1 MKKKLIKRAIFFMI
15 SCNMVVF
22 TPTWAS
28 QETKN
33 TITSSSIE
41 VSDGSIKNIVNDDIN
56 IIDTNVRDEYGIF
69 SNNGGKLNIDVDSLT
84 IEHNIDR
91 SNMFTS
97 ILSQG
102 NTSQG
107 SSSLIDIKTINDIN
121 IDNTA
126 QELEQ
131 INAINAKDNANLNL
145 LSKNGDINI
154 NSNLNINRRLYDV
167 NNSIINVENNSALK
181 LDAKNMNI
189 NSTITDSY
197 GQRLFNN
204 YGINIKNSQLNI
216 NNQENMQINST
227 ISGRG
232 FDNYG
237 VYVYDNL
244 NQGSKVDIVNNG
256 DLIINTN
263 DNSSRNHSYGIFV
276 INENNTDDETS
287 VNINSKNN
295 VVNTKSTG
303 IEVSG
308 ELSNVNITASAGSNV
323 IKALGDVDSTGIE
336 VNDNGTLYLNA
347 KDYNIVTSDYTGIHV
362 SYADDKQSNITLNA
376 NNNIVNA
383 VGTGILSF
391 SNGNIKLNALNG
403 NNAFTSN
410 YIGISLMDN
419 SQVNLKADKGENY
432 FKIDEGIAILSS
444 QSNVLA
450 QANKNIL
457 EGIEGISSIDKS
469 EVKLQATDSNVIN
482 AKNFG
487 IYTKEEGV
495 VNLNATNANN
505 TVYVETGY
513 GISGNDSAINI
524 NSQSGNN
531 SIEVTQGIAIEANN
545 GSNIS
550 LNANKGQNN
559 IKASDIAIS
568 VNKNNI
574 DKDIAITSTNTVV
587 KIAGKDNIINATTA
601 IDNINGGNV
610 EIIASENNSIDGLVN
625 VENKANT
632 KIQGKIN
639 YLKNDKDNAVESNN
653 ANILVQGSENIIEAA
668 KGISSIDKSEVKLQA
683 TDSNVIN
690 AKNFGIY
697 TKEEGVVNLNATNAN
712 NTVYIDNGY
721 GISSNNSSINIDSQS
736 GNNSIEV
743 GQGIAIEANNG
754 SNISVN
760 ANKGQNNIKAS
771 DTAISV
777 NKNNIDKDIAITST
791 NTVVKIAGKDNII
804 NATTAIDN
812 INGGNVEIIASENN
826 SIDGL
831 VNVENKANT
840 KIQGKINYLK
850 NDKDNAVES
859 NNANILVQGSENII
873 EAAKGIS
880 SIDKSEVKLQ
890 ATDSNVINAKNFGI
904 YTKEEGVVNLN
915 ATNANN
921 TVYIDNGYGISS
933 NNSSINI
940 DSQSGNNSIEV
951 GQGIAIEANNGSN
964 ISVNANKGQNNIKA
978 SDTAISVNKNNIDK
992 DIATTSTNTVVK
1004 VTGKNNIINATTAID
1019 NIDDGNVEIIASE
1032 NNSIN
1037 GLVHAEN
1044 KANTKIQGKINYL
1057 KNDKDN
1063 AIESNNANVLV
1074 QGSENII
1081 EATKGISSIDKS
1093 EVKLQATDS
1102 NVINAKNFGIY
1113 TKEEGVVNL
1122 NATNANNT
1130 VYIDNGY
1137 GISSNN
1143 SSINIDSQ
1151 SGNNSIEVG
1160 QGIAIEANNGS
1171 NISVNAN
1178 KGQNNIK
1185 ASDTAISVN
1194 KNNIDKDIATTST
1207 NTVIK
1212 VTGKNNIIN
1221 AVTAIDNIDGGNVE
1235 IIASENNSIDGLV
1248 NVENKANTKIQ
1259 GKINYLKNDKD
1270 NAVESNNANIL
1281 VQGSENIIEAAK
1293 GISSIDKSEVK
1304 LQATDSNVINA
1315 KNFGIYTKEEGV
1327 VNLNATNANNTVYI
1341 DNGYGISSNNSSIN
1355 IDSQSGNN
1363 SIEVGQGIAIE
1374 ANNGSNISVNA
1385 NKGQNNIK
1393 ASDTAI
1399 SVNKNNIDKDIAT
1412 TSTNTVIKV
1421 TGKNNIINAVTAI
1434 DNIDGG
1440 NVEIIA
1446 SENNSI
1452 DGLVNVENKA
1462 NTKIQGK
1469 VNYLKND
1476 KDNAIESNNANVLV
1490 QGSENIIEATKGI
1503 SSIDKSEVKLQ
1514 ATDSNVINAKNF
1526 GIYTKEEGVVN
1537 LNATNA
1543 NNTVYVETGYGI
1555 SGNDSAININS
1566 QSGNNS
1572 IEVTQGIAI
1581 EANNGSNISLNA
1593 NKGQNNIKA
1602 SDIAISVNKN
1612 NIDKDIANISTDTAV
1627 KITGKDNII
1636 NATTAIDNIDDGN
1649 VEIIASE
1656 NNSIDGLIH
1665 AKNKANTKIQGK
1677 VNYLK
1682 NDNGQSIIWADA
1694 GTIDITGT
1702 SIIQANSQQVAL
1714 LANNDINNLNQGIIT
1729 ASFGQN
1735 SVIKGDIIA
1744 KDNGLIKLNVSNSND
1759 DISGLIIEGNILAE
1773 NQGNIS
1779 LDIGNNSLITGNIND
1794 YSYLADLNNQNLK
1807 QENLAGNISIDF
1819 NNKSRWNVVRQSFIS
1834 KINTKEN
1841 NIIDMVGYNTENKPH
1856 SLMVKEFNGDS
1867 NFVMNLNG
1875 NRQNT
1880 DMVYLNSGTGNY
1892 NVILAN
1898 AVTKN
1903 DIGQNGLRF
1912 ATVGDKNKQVFK
1924 NAVAY
1929 NDGFFNIKY
1938 QIASED
1944 YDVNNEENTLYN
1956 NGDNSDLLTEN
1967 RPGNDIINNIFG
1979 NNEDAVNYKLVN
1991 IEEKTLSNAGKTI
2004 LNMTK
2009 ANYDVAVFMGRLD
2022 KRMGDVH
2029 YLNKNDDGIW
2039 FRLRHDR
2046 IEKDLGYTVDGNMY
2060 ELGYDKLF
2068 LRDNGQERL
2077 GLAFDYMKGSTSYDD
2092 IAGKGNNSR
2101 KGIWLYDTWIG
2112 DDGHYSDY
2120 ILKWGHLENDFEIAG
2135 TKKLNLIKGN
2145 YDNDVFSASAEY
2157 GYMKN
2162 LKNDWYITPQVQL
2175 QLAKVTGAD
2184 YITNQNTNVHV
2195 DGIDSIIGRA
2205 GFKLGKNF
2213 GDNKKNTFYL
2223 KADVLREFLGE
2234 QFVSVKD
2241 VTSDNEY
2248 VGFKYDHSGYW
2259 YDVGFGFNIETKKDS
2274 YAFLDVERRFGNGN
2288 KNSYQINGG
2297 FYWAL

>member
-1 MKKKLIKRAIFFMI
+1 MKKQIIKRAIFFI
-15 SCNMVVF
+15 VLFNMLVV

-107 SSSLIDIKTINDIN
+107 SRSLIDIKTINDIN

-204 YGINIKNSQLNI
+204 YGINVKNSQLNI

-263 DNSSRNHSYGIFV
+263 DNNSRNHSYGIFV
-276 INENNTDDETS
+276 INENNTDNETS

-362 SYADDKQSNITLNA
+362 SYADNKQSNITLNA

-391 SNGNIKLNALNG
+391 SNGNINLNALNG

-444 QSNVLA
+444 QSDVLA

-482 AKNFG
+482 AKEFG
-487 IYTKEEGV
+487 IYTKEQGI
-495 VNLNATNANN
+495 VNLNATHANN

-531 SIEVTQGIAIEANN
+531 SIEVAQGIAVEANN

-559 IKASDIAIS
+559 IKASNTAIS

-574 DKDIAITSTNTVV
+574 DKDIATTSTNTVV
-587 KIAGKDNIINATTA
+587 KVTGKDNIINATTA

-610 EIIASENNSIDGLVN
+610 EIIASENNSI
-625 VENKANT
+625 
-632 KIQGKIN
+632 
-639 YLKNDKDNAVESNN
+639 
-653 ANILVQGSENIIEAA
+653 
-668 KGISSIDKSEVKLQA
+668 
-683 TDSNVIN
+683 
-690 AKNFGIY
+690 
-697 TKEEGVVNLNATNAN
+697 
-712 NTVYIDNGY
+712 
-721 GISSNNSSINIDSQS
+721 
-736 GNNSIEV
+736 
-743 GQGIAIEANNG
+743 
-754 SNISVN
+754 
-760 ANKGQNNIKAS
+760 
-771 DTAISV
+771 
-777 NKNNIDKDIAITST
+777 
-791 NTVVKIAGKDNII
+791 
-804 NATTAIDN
+804 
-812 INGGNVEIIASENN
+812 
-826 SIDGL
+826 
-831 VNVENKANT
+831 
-840 KIQGKINYLK
+840 
-850 NDKDNAVES
+850 
-859 NNANILVQGSENII
+859 
-873 EAAKGIS
+873 
-880 SIDKSEVKLQ
+880 
-890 ATDSNVINAKNFGI
+890 
-904 YTKEEGVVNLN
+904 
-915 ATNANN
+915 
-921 TVYIDNGYGISS
+921 
-933 NNSSINI
+933 
-940 DSQSGNNSIEV
+940 
-951 GQGIAIEANNGSN
+951 
-964 ISVNANKGQNNIKA
+964 
-978 SDTAISVNKNNIDK
+978 
-992 DIATTSTNTVVK
+992 
-1004 VTGKNNIINATTAID
+1004 
-1019 NIDDGNVEIIASE
+1019 
-1032 NNSIN
+1032 N
-1037 GLVHAEN
+1037 GLVH
-1044 KANTKIQGKINYL
+1044 
-1057 KNDKDN
+1057 
-1063 AIESNNANVLV
+1063 
-1074 QGSENII
+1074 
-1081 EATKGISSIDKS
+1081 
-1093 EVKLQATDS
+1093 
-1102 NVINAKNFGIY
+1102 
-1113 TKEEGVVNL
+1113 
-1122 NATNANNT
+1122 
-1130 VYIDNGY
+1130 
-1137 GISSNN
+1137 
-1143 SSINIDSQ
+1143 
-1151 SGNNSIEVG
+1151 
-1160 QGIAIEANNGS
+1160 
-1171 NISVNAN
+1171 
-1178 KGQNNIK
+1178 
-1185 ASDTAISVN
+1185 
-1194 KNNIDKDIATTST
+1194 
-1207 NTVIK
+1207 
-1212 VTGKNNIIN
+1212 
-1221 AVTAIDNIDGGNVE
+1221 VE
-1235 IIASENNSIDGLV
+1235 
-1248 NVENKANTKIQ
+1248 
-1259 GKINYLKNDKD
+1259 
-1270 NAVESNNANIL
+1270 
-1281 VQGSENIIEAAK
+1281 
-1293 GISSIDKSEVK
+1293 
-1304 LQATDSNVINA
+1304 
-1315 KNFGIYTKEEGV
+1315 
-1327 VNLNATNANNTVYI
+1327 
-1341 DNGYGISSNNSSIN
+1341 
-1355 IDSQSGNN
+1355 
-1363 SIEVGQGIAIE
+1363 
-1374 ANNGSNISVNA
+1374 
-1385 NKGQNNIK
+1385 
-1393 ASDTAI
+1393 
-1399 SVNKNNIDKDIAT
+1399 
-1412 TSTNTVIKV
+1412 
-1421 TGKNNIINAVTAI
+1421 
-1434 DNIDGG
+1434 
-1440 NVEIIA
+1440 
-1446 SENNSI
+1446 
-1452 DGLVNVENKA
+1452 
-1462 NTKIQGK
+1462 
-1469 VNYLKND
+1469 
-1476 KDNAIESNNANVLV
+1476 
-1490 QGSENIIEATKGI
+1490 
-1503 SSIDKSEVKLQ
+1503 
-1514 ATDSNVINAKNF
+1514 
-1526 GIYTKEEGVVN
+1526 
-1537 LNATNA
+1537 
-1543 NNTVYVETGYGI
+1543 
-1555 SGNDSAININS
+1555 
-1566 QSGNNS
+1566 
-1572 IEVTQGIAI
+1572 
-1581 EANNGSNISLNA
+1581 
-1593 NKGQNNIKA
+1593 
-1602 SDIAISVNKN
+1602 
-1612 NIDKDIANISTDTAV
+1612 
-1627 KITGKDNII
+1627 
-1636 NATTAIDNIDDGN
+1636 
-1649 VEIIASE
+1649 
-1656 NNSIDGLIH
+1656 
-1665 AKNKANTKIQGK
+1665 NKANTKIQGK

-1682 NDNGQSIIWADA
+1682 NDNGQSIIWADV

-1714 LANNDINNLNQGIIT
+1714 LANNDMNNLNQGIIT

-1759 DISGLIIEGNILAE
+1759 DVSGLIIDGNILAE

-1819 NNKSRWNVVRQSFIS
+1819 NNKSRWNVVGQSFIS

-1875 NRQNT
+1875 NKQNT

-1967 RPGNDIINNIFG
+1967 RPGKDIINNIFG

>member
-1 MKKKLIKRAIFFMI
+1 MI
-15 SCNMVVF
+15 SCNIVIF
-22 TPTWAS
+22 TPAWAS

-33 TITSSSIE
+33 TITSPSIE
-41 VSDGSIKNIVNDDIN
+41 VSDGDIKNVVNDDIN
-56 IIDTNVRDEYGIF
+56 IIDTNVNDEYGIF
-69 SNNGGKLNIDVDSLT
+69 SDNGGKLNIDVDSLT

-102 NTSQG
+102 NISQG
-107 SSSLIDIKTINDIN
+107 NNSSINIKAVNDIN

-126 QELEQ
+126 QELAQ
-131 INAINAKDNANLNL
+131 INAINVKDNASLNL

-167 NNSIINVENNSALK
+167 NNSIMNVENNSALK

-204 YGINIKNSQLNI
+204 YGINVKNSQLNI

-450 QANKNIL
+450 QANKNTL

-469 EVKLQATDSNVIN
+469 EVKLQAIDSNVIN
-482 AKNFG
+482 AKEFG
-487 IYTKEEGV
+487 IYTKEQGV
-495 VNLNATNANN
+495 VSLNATNANN
-505 TVYVETGY
+505 TVYVDGGY
-513 GISGNDSAINI
+513 GISGNASAINI

-531 SIEVTQGIAIEANN
+531 SIEVA
-545 GSNIS
+545 
-550 LNANKGQNN
+550 
-559 IKASDIAIS
+559 
-568 VNKNNI
+568 
-574 DKDIAITSTNTVV
+574 
-587 KIAGKDNIINATTA
+587 
-601 IDNINGGNV
+601 
-610 EIIASENNSIDGLVN
+610 
-625 VENKANT
+625 
-632 KIQGKIN
+632 
-639 YLKNDKDNAVESNN
+639 
-653 ANILVQGSENIIEAA
+653 
-668 KGISSIDKSEVKLQA
+668 
-683 TDSNVIN
+683 
-690 AKNFGIY
+690 
-697 TKEEGVVNLNATNAN
+697 
-712 NTVYIDNGY
+712 
-721 GISSNNSSINIDSQS
+721 
-736 GNNSIEV
+736 
-743 GQGIAIEANNG
+743 
-754 SNISVN
+754 
-760 ANKGQNNIKAS
+760 
-771 DTAISV
+771 
-777 NKNNIDKDIAITST
+777 
-791 NTVVKIAGKDNII
+791 
-804 NATTAIDN
+804 
-812 INGGNVEIIASENN
+812 
-826 SIDGL
+826 
-831 VNVENKANT
+831 
-840 KIQGKINYLK
+840 
-850 NDKDNAVES
+850 
-859 NNANILVQGSENII
+859 
-873 EAAKGIS
+873 
-880 SIDKSEVKLQ
+880 
-890 ATDSNVINAKNFGI
+890 
-904 YTKEEGVVNLN
+904 
-915 ATNANN
+915 
-921 TVYIDNGYGISS
+921 
-933 NNSSINI
+933 
-940 DSQSGNNSIEV
+940 
-951 GQGIAIEANNGSN
+951 QGIAIEANNGSN

-1004 VTGKNNIINATTAID
+1004 VTGKNNIINAITAID
-1019 NIDDGNVEIIASE
+1019 NIDSGNAEIIASE
-1032 NNSIN
+1032 NNSIE
-1037 GLVHAEN
+1037 GLVNAEN
-1044 KANTKIQGKINYL
+1044 KSNAKIQGKINYL

-1074 QGSENII
+1074 QGNENII
-1081 EATKGISSIDKS
+1081 EATKGISTVNNGI
-1093 EVKLQATDS
+1093 VNLQST
-1102 NVINAKNFGIY
+1102 NRNIIKAKEFGVY
-1113 TKEEGVVNL
+1113 TKENSQVNL
-1122 NATNANNT
+1122 NAINADNI
-1130 VYIDNGY
+1130 VYVDAGY
-1137 GISSNN
+1137 GISGNN
-1143 SSINIDSQ
+1143 SAINIDSQ
-1151 SGNNSIEVG
+1151 SGNNSIEIT
-1160 QGIAIEANNGS
+1160 QGIAIEANNGN

-1207 NTVIK
+1207 NTVVK

-1221 AVTAIDNIDGGNVE
+1221 AITAIDNIDGGNVE
-1235 IIASENNSIDGLV
+1235 IIASENNSINGLV
-1248 NVENKANTKIQ
+1248 
-1259 GKINYLKNDKD
+1259 
-1270 NAVESNNANIL
+1270 
-1281 VQGSENIIEAAK
+1281 
-1293 GISSIDKSEVK
+1293 
-1304 LQATDSNVINA
+1304 
-1315 KNFGIYTKEEGV
+1315 
-1327 VNLNATNANNTVYI
+1327 
-1341 DNGYGISSNNSSIN
+1341 
-1355 IDSQSGNN
+1355 
-1363 SIEVGQGIAIE
+1363 
-1374 ANNGSNISVNA
+1374 
-1385 NKGQNNIK
+1385 
-1393 ASDTAI
+1393 
-1399 SVNKNNIDKDIAT
+1399 
-1412 TSTNTVIKV
+1412 
-1421 TGKNNIINAVTAI
+1421 
-1434 DNIDGG
+1434 
-1440 NVEIIA
+1440 
-1446 SENNSI
+1446 
-1452 DGLVNVENKA
+1452 
-1462 NTKIQGK
+1462 
-1469 VNYLKND
+1469 
-1476 KDNAIESNNANVLV
+1476 
-1490 QGSENIIEATKGI
+1490 
-1503 SSIDKSEVKLQ
+1503 
-1514 ATDSNVINAKNF
+1514 
-1526 GIYTKEEGVVN
+1526 
-1537 LNATNA
+1537 
-1543 NNTVYVETGYGI
+1543 
-1555 SGNDSAININS
+1555 
-1566 QSGNNS
+1566 
-1572 IEVTQGIAI
+1572 
-1581 EANNGSNISLNA
+1581 
-1593 NKGQNNIKA
+1593 
-1602 SDIAISVNKN
+1602 
-1612 NIDKDIANISTDTAV
+1612 
-1627 KITGKDNII
+1627 
-1636 NATTAIDNIDDGN
+1636 
-1649 VEIIASE
+1649 
-1656 NNSIDGLIH
+1656 H
-1665 AKNKANTKIQGK
+1665 AENKANTKIQGK

-1682 NDNGQSIIWADA
+1682 NDNGQSVIWADD

-1714 LANNDINNLNQGIIT
+1714 LANNDMNNLNQGVIT

-1735 SVIKGDIIA
+1735 SVVKGDIIA

-1759 DISGLIIEGNILAE
+1759 DVSGLIIEGNILAE

-1819 NNKSRWNVVRQSFIS
+1819 NNKSRWNVVGQSFIS

-1841 NIIDMVGYNTENKPH
+1841 NIIDMVGYNKENKPH

-1892 NVILAN
+1892 NVILVN

-1944 YDVNNEENTLYN
+1944 YDVNNGENTLYN

-1967 RPGNDIINNIFG
+1967 RPGNNIINNIFG

-2068 LRDNGQERL
+2068 LRDDGQERL

-2120 ILKWGHLENDFEIAG
+2120 ILKWGHLENDFEVFD
-2135 TKKLNLIKGN
+2135 TEKLNLIKGN
-2145 YDNDVFSASAEY
+2145 YDNDVFSTSVEY
-2157 GYMKN
+2157 GYMQN

-2184 YITNQNTNVHV
+2184 YTTNQNTNVHV

-2205 GFKLGKNF
+2205 GFKLGRNF

>member
-1 MKKKLIKRAIFFMI
+1 MKKRLLKRAIFFMI

-131 INAINAKDNANLNL
+131 INAINAKDNASLNL

-154 NSNLNINRRLYDV
+154 NSNLNINSLLSNL
-167 NNSIINVENNSALK
+167 NNSIINVENNSVLTLNAE
-181 LDAKNMNI
+181 NINI
-189 NSTITDSY
+189 NSTITASY
-197 GQRLFNN
+197 KQSLFNN
-204 YGINIKNSQLNI
+204 YGINVKNSQLNI
-216 NNQENMQINST
+216 NNQENMHINST

-482 AKNFG
+482 AKEFG
-487 IYTKEEGV
+487 IYTKEQGV
-495 VNLNATNANN
+495 VSLNATNANN
-505 TVYVETGY
+505 IVYVDGGY
-513 GISGNDSAINI
+513 GISGNASAINI

-531 SIEVTQGIAIEANN
+531 SIEVAQGIAIEANN

-568 VNKNNI
+568 LNKNNI
-574 DKDIAITSTNTVV
+574 DKDIATTSTNTVV

-601 IDNINGGNV
+601 IDNIDGGNV

-625 VENKANT
+625 VENKANI
-632 KIQGKIN
+632 KIQGKVN
-639 YLKNDKDNAVESNN
+639 YLKNDKDNAIESNN
-653 ANILVQGSENIIEAA
+653 ANVSVQGNENIIEAT
-668 KGISSIDKSEVKLQA
+668 KGISNVNNGTVNLQS
-683 TDSNVIN
+683 TNSNIIKTKEYGV
-690 AKNFGIY
+690 Y
-697 TKEEGVVNLNATNAN
+697 TKENSQVKLNATNADN
-712 NTVYIDNGY
+712 IVYVDAGY
-721 GISSNNSSINIDSQS
+721 GISGNNSAININSQS

-743 GQGIAIEANNG
+743 AQGIA
-754 SNISVN
+754 
-760 ANKGQNNIKAS
+760 
-771 DTAISV
+771 
-777 NKNNIDKDIAITST
+777 
-791 NTVVKIAGKDNII
+791 
-804 NATTAIDN
+804 
-812 INGGNVEIIASENN
+812 VE
-826 SIDGL
+826 
-831 VNVENKANT
+831 V
-840 KIQGKINYLK
+840 
-850 NDKDNAVES
+850 
-859 NNANILVQGSENII
+859 
-873 EAAKGIS
+873 
-880 SIDKSEVKLQ
+880 
-890 ATDSNVINAKNFGI
+890 
-904 YTKEEGVVNLN
+904 
-915 ATNANN
+915 
-921 TVYIDNGYGISS
+921 
-933 NNSSINI
+933 
-940 DSQSGNNSIEV
+940 
-951 GQGIAIEANNGSN
+951 NNGSN

-1004 VTGKNNIINATTAID
+1004 IAGKDNIINATTAID
-1019 NIDDGNVEIIASE
+1019 NIDGGNVEIIASE
-1032 NNSIN
+1032 NNSID
-1037 GLVHAEN
+1037 GLVNVEN
-1044 KANTKIQGKINYL
+1044 KANIKIQGKVNYL

-1074 QGSENII
+1074 QGNENVI

-1122 NATNANNT
+1122 NATNADNT

-1160 QGIAIEANNGS
+1160 HGIAIEANNGS
-1171 NISVNAN
+1171 NISLNAD

-1194 KNNIDKDIATTST
+1194 KNNIDKNIATTRT
-1207 NTVIK
+1207 DTVVKI
-1212 VTGKNNIIN
+1212 TGKDNIIN
-1221 AVTAIDNIDGGNVE
+1221 ATTAIDNIDSGNVE
-1235 IIASENNSIDGLV
+1235 IIASENNSINGLV
-1248 NVENKANTKIQ
+1248 HAENKANTKIQ
-1259 GKINYLKNDKD
+1259 GKI
-1270 NAVESNNANIL
+1270 S
-1281 VQGSENIIEAAK
+1281 
-1293 GISSIDKSEVK
+1293 
-1304 LQATDSNVINA
+1304 
-1315 KNFGIYTKEEGV
+1315 
-1327 VNLNATNANNTVYI
+1327 
-1341 DNGYGISSNNSSIN
+1341 
-1355 IDSQSGNN
+1355 
-1363 SIEVGQGIAIE
+1363 
-1374 ANNGSNISVNA
+1374 
-1385 NKGQNNIK
+1385 
-1393 ASDTAI
+1393 
-1399 SVNKNNIDKDIAT
+1399 
-1412 TSTNTVIKV
+1412 
-1421 TGKNNIINAVTAI
+1421 
-1434 DNIDGG
+1434 
-1440 NVEIIA
+1440 
-1446 SENNSI
+1446 
-1452 DGLVNVENKA
+1452 
-1462 NTKIQGK
+1462 
-1469 VNYLKND
+1469 YLKND

-1490 QGSENIIEATKGI
+1490 QGNENVIEATKGI

-1682 NDNGQSIIWADA
+1682 NDNAQSIIWADA

>member
-107 SSSLIDIKTINDIN
+107 SRSLIDIKTINDIN

-204 YGINIKNSQLNI
+204 YGINVKNSQLNI
-216 NNQENMQINST
+216 NNQENMKINST

-263 DNSSRNHSYGIFV
+263 DNNSRNHSYGIFV
-276 INENNTDDETS
+276 INENNTDNETS

-383 VGTGILSF
+383 IGTGILSF
-391 SNGNIKLNALNG
+391 SNGNINLNALNG

-410 YIGISLMDN
+410 YIGISLMGN

-469 EVKLQATDSNVIN
+469 EVKLQAIDSNTIN
-482 AKNFG
+482 AKEFG
-487 IYTKEEGV
+487 IYTKEQGV

-505 TVYVETGY
+505 IVYVET
-513 GISGNDSAINI
+513 
-524 NSQSGNN
+524 
-531 SIEVTQGIAIEANN
+531 
-545 GSNIS
+545 
-550 LNANKGQNN
+550 
-559 IKASDIAIS
+559 
-568 VNKNNI
+568 
-574 DKDIAITSTNTVV
+574 
-587 KIAGKDNIINATTA
+587 
-601 IDNINGGNV
+601 
-610 EIIASENNSIDGLVN
+610 
-625 VENKANT
+625 
-632 KIQGKIN
+632 
-639 YLKNDKDNAVESNN
+639 
-653 ANILVQGSENIIEAA
+653 
-668 KGISSIDKSEVKLQA
+668 
-683 TDSNVIN
+683 
-690 AKNFGIY
+690 
-697 TKEEGVVNLNATNAN
+697 
-712 NTVYIDNGY
+712 GY

-743 GQGIAIEANNG
+743 AQGIAIEANNG

-760 ANKGQNNIKAS
+760 ANKGQNNIKSS
-771 DTAISV
+771 DI
-777 NKNNIDKDIAITST
+777 
-791 NTVVKIAGKDNII
+791 
-804 NATTAIDN
+804 
-812 INGGNVEIIASENN
+812 
-826 SIDGL
+826 
-831 VNVENKANT
+831 
-840 KIQGKINYLK
+840 
-850 NDKDNAVES
+850 
-859 NNANILVQGSENII
+859 
-873 EAAKGIS
+873 
-880 SIDKSEVKLQ
+880 
-890 ATDSNVINAKNFGI
+890 
-904 YTKEEGVVNLN
+904 
-915 ATNANN
+915 
-921 TVYIDNGYGISS
+921 
-933 NNSSINI
+933 
-940 DSQSGNNSIEV
+940 
-951 GQGIAIEANNGSN
+951 
-964 ISVNANKGQNNIKA
+964 
-978 SDTAISVNKNNIDK
+978 AISVNKNNIDK
-992 DIATTSTNTVVK
+992 DIATTSTSTVVK
-1004 VTGKNNIINATTAID
+1004 VTGK
-1019 NIDDGNVEIIASE
+1019 
-1032 NNSIN
+1032 
-1037 GLVHAEN
+1037 
-1044 KANTKIQGKINYL
+1044 
-1057 KNDKDN
+1057 
-1063 AIESNNANVLV
+1063 
-1074 QGSENII
+1074 
-1081 EATKGISSIDKS
+1081 
-1093 EVKLQATDS
+1093 
-1102 NVINAKNFGIY
+1102 
-1113 TKEEGVVNL
+1113 
-1122 NATNANNT
+1122 
-1130 VYIDNGY
+1130 
-1137 GISSNN
+1137 
-1143 SSINIDSQ
+1143 
-1151 SGNNSIEVG
+1151 
-1160 QGIAIEANNGS
+1160 
-1171 NISVNAN
+1171 
-1178 KGQNNIK
+1178 
-1185 ASDTAISVN
+1185 
-1194 KNNIDKDIATTST
+1194 
-1207 NTVIK
+1207 
-1212 VTGKNNIIN
+1212 
-1221 AVTAIDNIDGGNVE
+1221 
-1235 IIASENNSIDGLV
+1235 
-1248 NVENKANTKIQ
+1248 
-1259 GKINYLKNDKD
+1259 
-1270 NAVESNNANIL
+1270 
-1281 VQGSENIIEAAK
+1281 
-1293 GISSIDKSEVK
+1293 
-1304 LQATDSNVINA
+1304 
-1315 KNFGIYTKEEGV
+1315 
-1327 VNLNATNANNTVYI
+1327 
-1341 DNGYGISSNNSSIN
+1341 
-1355 IDSQSGNN
+1355 
-1363 SIEVGQGIAIE
+1363 
-1374 ANNGSNISVNA
+1374 
-1385 NKGQNNIK
+1385 
-1393 ASDTAI
+1393 
-1399 SVNKNNIDKDIAT
+1399 
-1412 TSTNTVIKV
+1412 
-1421 TGKNNIINAVTAI
+1421 
-1434 DNIDGG
+1434 
-1440 NVEIIA
+1440 
-1446 SENNSI
+1446 
-1452 DGLVNVENKA
+1452 
-1462 NTKIQGK
+1462 
-1469 VNYLKND
+1469 
-1476 KDNAIESNNANVLV
+1476 
-1490 QGSENIIEATKGI
+1490 
-1503 SSIDKSEVKLQ
+1503 
-1514 ATDSNVINAKNF
+1514 
-1526 GIYTKEEGVVN
+1526 
-1537 LNATNA
+1537 
-1543 NNTVYVETGYGI
+1543 
-1555 SGNDSAININS
+1555 
-1566 QSGNNS
+1566 
-1572 IEVTQGIAI
+1572 
-1581 EANNGSNISLNA
+1581 
-1593 NKGQNNIKA
+1593 
-1602 SDIAISVNKN
+1602 
-1612 NIDKDIANISTDTAV
+1612 
-1627 KITGKDNII
+1627 DNII
-1636 NATTAIDNIDDGN
+1636 NTTTAIDNIDDGN

-1665 AKNKANTKIQGK
+1665 AKNEANTKIQGK

-1759 DISGLIIEGNILAE
+1759 DVSGLIIDGNILAE

-1794 YSYLADLNNQNLK
+1794 YSYLADLNNQSQNLK
-1807 QENLAGNISIDF
+1807 QENLAGNISVDF
-1819 NNKSRWNVVRQSFIS
+1819 NNKSRWNVVGQSFIS
-1834 KINTKEN
+1834 NINTKEN

-1967 RPGNDIINNIFG
+1967 RPSNNIINNIFG

-2068 LRDNGQERL
+2068 LKDNGQERL

-2195 DGIDSIIGRA
+2195 DDIDSIIGRA
-2205 GFKLGKNF
+2205 GFKLGRNF

>member
-1 MKKKLIKRAIFFMI
+1 MKKQIIKRAIFFI
-15 SCNMVVF
+15 VLFNMLVV

-28 QETKN
+28 QEIKN
-33 TITSSSIE
+33 TITTSSIE

-107 SSSLIDIKTINDIN
+107 SRSLIDIKTINDIN

-204 YGINIKNSQLNI
+204 YGINVKNSQLNI

-391 SNGNIKLNALNG
+391 SNGNINLNALNG

-432 FKIDEGIAILSS
+432 FKIDEGIAILTS

-482 AKNFG
+482 AKEFG
-487 IYTKEEGV
+487 IYTKEQGV
-495 VNLNATNANN
+495 VSLNATNANN
-505 TVYVETGY
+505 TVYVDNGY
-513 GISGNDSAINI
+513 GISGNNSA
-524 NSQSGNN
+524 
-531 SIEVTQGIAIEANN
+531 
-545 GSNIS
+545 
-550 LNANKGQNN
+550 
-559 IKASDIAIS
+559 
-568 VNKNNI
+568 
-574 DKDIAITSTNTVV
+574 
-587 KIAGKDNIINATTA
+587 
-601 IDNINGGNV
+601 
-610 EIIASENNSIDGLVN
+610 
-625 VENKANT
+625 
-632 KIQGKIN
+632 
-639 YLKNDKDNAVESNN
+639 
-653 ANILVQGSENIIEAA
+653 
-668 KGISSIDKSEVKLQA
+668 
-683 TDSNVIN
+683 
-690 AKNFGIY
+690 
-697 TKEEGVVNLNATNAN
+697 
-712 NTVYIDNGY
+712 
-721 GISSNNSSINIDSQS
+721 INIDSQS

-743 GQGIAIEANNG
+743 
-754 SNISVN
+754 
-760 ANKGQNNIKAS
+760 
-771 DTAISV
+771 
-777 NKNNIDKDIAITST
+777 
-791 NTVVKIAGKDNII
+791 
-804 NATTAIDN
+804 
-812 INGGNVEIIASENN
+812 
-826 SIDGL
+826 
-831 VNVENKANT
+831 
-840 KIQGKINYLK
+840 
-850 NDKDNAVES
+850 
-859 NNANILVQGSENII
+859 
-873 EAAKGIS
+873 AK
-880 SIDKSEVKLQ
+880 
-890 ATDSNVINAKNFGI
+890 
-904 YTKEEGVVNLN
+904 
-915 ATNANN
+915 
-921 TVYIDNGYGISS
+921 
-933 NNSSINI
+933 
-940 DSQSGNNSIEV
+940 
-951 GQGIAIEANNGSN
+951 GIAIEANNGSN

-992 DIATTSTNTVVK
+992 DIATTSTSTVVK
-1004 VTGKNNIINATTAID
+1004 ITGKDNIINATTAID
-1019 NIDDGNVEIIASE
+1019 NIDDGNVVIIASE

-1044 KANTKIQGKINYL
+1044 KANTKIQGK
-1057 KNDKDN
+1057 
-1063 AIESNNANVLV
+1063 
-1074 QGSENII
+1074 
-1081 EATKGISSIDKS
+1081 
-1093 EVKLQATDS
+1093 
-1102 NVINAKNFGIY
+1102 
-1113 TKEEGVVNL
+1113 
-1122 NATNANNT
+1122 
-1130 VYIDNGY
+1130 
-1137 GISSNN
+1137 
-1143 SSINIDSQ
+1143 
-1151 SGNNSIEVG
+1151 
-1160 QGIAIEANNGS
+1160 
-1171 NISVNAN
+1171 
-1178 KGQNNIK
+1178 
-1185 ASDTAISVN
+1185 
-1194 KNNIDKDIATTST
+1194 
-1207 NTVIK
+1207 
-1212 VTGKNNIIN
+1212 
-1221 AVTAIDNIDGGNVE
+1221 
-1235 IIASENNSIDGLV
+1235 
-1248 NVENKANTKIQ
+1248 
-1259 GKINYLKNDKD
+1259 
-1270 NAVESNNANIL
+1270 
-1281 VQGSENIIEAAK
+1281 
-1293 GISSIDKSEVK
+1293 
-1304 LQATDSNVINA
+1304 
-1315 KNFGIYTKEEGV
+1315 
-1327 VNLNATNANNTVYI
+1327 
-1341 DNGYGISSNNSSIN
+1341 
-1355 IDSQSGNN
+1355 
-1363 SIEVGQGIAIE
+1363 
-1374 ANNGSNISVNA
+1374 
-1385 NKGQNNIK
+1385 
-1393 ASDTAI
+1393 
-1399 SVNKNNIDKDIAT
+1399 
-1412 TSTNTVIKV
+1412 
-1421 TGKNNIINAVTAI
+1421 
-1434 DNIDGG
+1434 
-1440 NVEIIA
+1440 
-1446 SENNSI
+1446 
-1452 DGLVNVENKA
+1452 
-1462 NTKIQGK
+1462 
-1469 VNYLKND
+1469 VNYLK
-1476 KDNAIESNNANVLV
+1476 S
-1490 QGSENIIEATKGI
+1490 
-1503 SSIDKSEVKLQ
+1503 
-1514 ATDSNVINAKNF
+1514 
-1526 GIYTKEEGVVN
+1526 
-1537 LNATNA
+1537 
-1543 NNTVYVETGYGI
+1543 
-1555 SGNDSAININS
+1555 
-1566 QSGNNS
+1566 
-1572 IEVTQGIAI
+1572 
-1581 EANNGSNISLNA
+1581 
-1593 NKGQNNIKA
+1593 
-1602 SDIAISVNKN
+1602 
-1612 NIDKDIANISTDTAV
+1612 
-1627 KITGKDNII
+1627 
-1636 NATTAIDNIDDGN
+1636 
-1649 VEIIASE
+1649 
-1656 NNSIDGLIH
+1656 
-1665 AKNKANTKIQGK
+1665 
-1677 VNYLK
+1677 
-1682 NDNGQSIIWADA
+1682 DNGQSVIWADD
-1694 GTIDITGT
+1694 GTIEITGT

-1714 LANNDINNLNQGIIT
+1714 LANNDMNNLNQGVIT

-1759 DISGLIIEGNILAE
+1759 DVSGLIIEGNILAE

-1794 YSYLADLNNQNLK
+1794 YSYLVDLNNQNLK
-1807 QENLAGNISIDF
+1807 QENLAGNISVDF
-1819 NNKSRWNVVRQSFIS
+1819 NNKSRWNVVGQSFIS

-1867 NFVMNLNG
+1867 NFAMNLNG

-1924 NAVAY
+1924 NVVAY

-1944 YDVNNEENTLYN
+1944 YDVNNGENTLYN

-1967 RPGNDIINNIFG
+1967 RPGNNIINNIFG

-2068 LRDNGQERL
+2068 LRDDGQERL

-2297 FYWAL
+2297 FYWAW

>member
-1 MKKKLIKRAIFFMI
+1 MI

-28 QETKN
+28 QEIKN

-107 SSSLIDIKTINDIN
+107 SRSLIDIKTINDIN

-167 NNSIINVENNSALK
+167 NNSIINVENNSSLK

-204 YGINIKNSQLNI
+204 YGINVKNSQLNI
-216 NNQENMQINST
+216 NNQENMHINST

-347 KDYNIVTSDYTGIHV
+347 KDYNIITSDYTGIHV
-362 SYADDKQSNITLNA
+362 SYADSKKSNITLNA

-391 SNGNIKLNALNG
+391 SNGNINLNALNG
-403 NNAFTSN
+403 NNVFTSN

-419 SQVNLKADKGENY
+419 SQVNLKANKGENY

-450 QANKNIL
+450 QANKNVI
-457 EGIEGISSIDKS
+457 EGIEGISSINKS

-482 AKNFG
+482 AKEFG
-487 IYTKEEGV
+487 IYTKEQGEA
-495 VNLNATNANN
+495 NLNATNANN
-505 TVYVETGY
+505 SVYVENGY

-524 NSQSGNN
+524 DSQLGNN
-531 SIEVTQGIAIEANN
+531 SVEVTQGIAIEANN

-550 LNANKGQNN
+550 
-559 IKASDIAIS
+559 I
-568 VNKNNI
+568 
-574 DKDIAITSTNTVV
+574 
-587 KIAGKDNIINATTA
+587 
-601 IDNINGGNV
+601 
-610 EIIASENNSIDGLVN
+610 
-625 VENKANT
+625 
-632 KIQGKIN
+632 
-639 YLKNDKDNAVESNN
+639 
-653 ANILVQGSENIIEAA
+653 
-668 KGISSIDKSEVKLQA
+668 
-683 TDSNVIN
+683 
-690 AKNFGIY
+690 
-697 TKEEGVVNLNATNAN
+697 
-712 NTVYIDNGY
+712 
-721 GISSNNSSINIDSQS
+721 
-736 GNNSIEV
+736 
-743 GQGIAIEANNG
+743 
-754 SNISVN
+754 N

-777 NKNNIDKDIAITST
+777 NKNNIDKDITTIST
-791 NTVVKIAGKDNII
+791 DTAVKIAGKDNII
-804 NATTAIDN
+804 NAT
-812 INGGNVEIIASENN
+812 
-826 SIDGL
+826 
-831 VNVENKANT
+831 
-840 KIQGKINYLK
+840 
-850 NDKDNAVES
+850 
-859 NNANILVQGSENII
+859 
-873 EAAKGIS
+873 
-880 SIDKSEVKLQ
+880 
-890 ATDSNVINAKNFGI
+890 
-904 YTKEEGVVNLN
+904 
-915 ATNANN
+915 
-921 TVYIDNGYGISS
+921 
-933 NNSSINI
+933 
-940 DSQSGNNSIEV
+940 
-951 GQGIAIEANNGSN
+951 
-964 ISVNANKGQNNIKA
+964 
-978 SDTAISVNKNNIDK
+978 
-992 DIATTSTNTVVK
+992 
-1004 VTGKNNIINATTAID
+1004 
-1019 NIDDGNVEIIASE
+1019 
-1032 NNSIN
+1032 
-1037 GLVHAEN
+1037 
-1044 KANTKIQGKINYL
+1044 
-1057 KNDKDN
+1057 
-1063 AIESNNANVLV
+1063 
-1074 QGSENII
+1074 
-1081 EATKGISSIDKS
+1081 
-1093 EVKLQATDS
+1093 
-1102 NVINAKNFGIY
+1102 
-1113 TKEEGVVNL
+1113 
-1122 NATNANNT
+1122 
-1130 VYIDNGY
+1130 
-1137 GISSNN
+1137 
-1143 SSINIDSQ
+1143 
-1151 SGNNSIEVG
+1151 
-1160 QGIAIEANNGS
+1160 
-1171 NISVNAN
+1171 
-1178 KGQNNIK
+1178 
-1185 ASDTAISVN
+1185 
-1194 KNNIDKDIATTST
+1194 
-1207 NTVIK
+1207 
-1212 VTGKNNIIN
+1212 
-1221 AVTAIDNIDGGNVE
+1221 TAIDNIDGGNVE

-1270 NAVESNNANIL
+1270 NA
-1281 VQGSENIIEAAK
+1281 
-1293 GISSIDKSEVK
+1293 
-1304 LQATDSNVINA
+1304 
-1315 KNFGIYTKEEGV
+1315 
-1327 VNLNATNANNTVYI
+1327 
-1341 DNGYGISSNNSSIN
+1341 
-1355 IDSQSGNN
+1355 
-1363 SIEVGQGIAIE
+1363 
-1374 ANNGSNISVNA
+1374 
-1385 NKGQNNIK
+1385 
-1393 ASDTAI
+1393 
-1399 SVNKNNIDKDIAT
+1399 
-1412 TSTNTVIKV
+1412 
-1421 TGKNNIINAVTAI
+1421 
-1434 DNIDGG
+1434 
-1440 NVEIIA
+1440 
-1446 SENNSI
+1446 
-1452 DGLVNVENKA
+1452 
-1462 NTKIQGK
+1462 
-1469 VNYLKND
+1469 
-1476 KDNAIESNNANVLV
+1476 IESNNANVFV

-1572 IEVTQGIAI
+1572 IEVAQGIAI
-1581 EANNGSNISLNA
+1581 EANNGRNISLNA

-1602 SDIAISVNKN
+1602 SDSAISVNKN
-1612 NIDKDIANISTDTAV
+1612 NIDKDIATTRTDTIV
-1627 KITGKDNII
+1627 RIIGKDNII
-1636 NATTAIDNIDDGN
+1636 NAVTAIDNIDGGN
-1649 VEIIASE
+1649 VEIIARENNSIDGLVNVENKANTKIQGKINYLKNDKDNAIESNNANVLVQGDKSTIEATKGISTVNNGIVNLQATDSNTIKAQEFGIYTKENSQVNLNAINADNIVYVDNGYGISGNNSAININSQSGNNSIEVTQGIAIEANNGSNISINANKGQNNIKANDTAISVNKNNIDKDIATTRTDTIVRIIGKDNIINANTAIDNIDGGNIEIIASE
-1656 NNSIDGLIH
+1656 NNSIDGLVH
-1665 AKNKANTKIQGK
+1665 AENKANTKIQGK

-1682 NDNGQSIIWADA
+1682 NDNGQSVIWADD
-1694 GTIDITGT
+1694 GNIDIMGT

-1714 LANNDINNLNQGIIT
+1714 LANNDMNNLNQGIIT

-1759 DISGLIIEGNILAE
+1759 DVSGLIIEGNILAE

-1779 LDIGNNSLITGNIND
+1779 LDIGNNSLIAGNIND
-1794 YSYLADLNNQNLK
+1794 YSYLADLNNRNLK

-1819 NNKSRWNVVRQSFIS
+1819 NNKSRWNVIGQSFIS

-1841 NIIDMVGYNTENKPH
+1841 NIIDMVGYNKENKPH

-1892 NVILAN
+1892 NVILVN

-1944 YDVNNEENTLYN
+1944 YDVNNGENTLYN

-1967 RPGNDIINNIFG
+1967 RPGNNIINNIFG

-2068 LRDNGQERL
+2068 LRDDGQERL
-2077 GLAFDYMKGSTSYDD
+2077 GLTFDYMKGSTSYDD

-2120 ILKWGHLENDFEIAG
+2120 IFKWGHLENNFEVFD
-2135 TKKLNLIKGN
+2135 TEKLNLIKGN
-2145 YDNDVFSASAEY
+2145 YDNDVYSASAEY

-2184 YITNQNTNVHV
+2184 YTTNQNTNVHV

-2205 GFKLGKNF
+2205 GFKLGRNF

>member
-28 QETKN
+28 QEIKN

-107 SSSLIDIKTINDIN
+107 SRSLIDIKTINDIN

-204 YGINIKNSQLNI
+204 YGINVKNSQLNI

-574 DKDIAITSTNTVV
+574 DKDISTTSTNTVV

-639 YLKNDKDNAVESNN
+639 YLKNDKDNA
-653 ANILVQGSENIIEAA
+653 
-668 KGISSIDKSEVKLQA
+668 
-683 TDSNVIN
+683 
-690 AKNFGIY
+690 
-697 TKEEGVVNLNATNAN
+697 
-712 NTVYIDNGY
+712 
-721 GISSNNSSINIDSQS
+721 
-736 GNNSIEV
+736 
-743 GQGIAIEANNG
+743 
-754 SNISVN
+754 
-760 ANKGQNNIKAS
+760 
-771 DTAISV
+771 
-777 NKNNIDKDIAITST
+777 
-791 NTVVKIAGKDNII
+791 
-804 NATTAIDN
+804 
-812 INGGNVEIIASENN
+812 
-826 SIDGL
+826 
-831 VNVENKANT
+831 
-840 KIQGKINYLK
+840 
-850 NDKDNAVES
+850 
-859 NNANILVQGSENII
+859 
-873 EAAKGIS
+873 
-880 SIDKSEVKLQ
+880 
-890 ATDSNVINAKNFGI
+890 
-904 YTKEEGVVNLN
+904 
-915 ATNANN
+915 
-921 TVYIDNGYGISS
+921 
-933 NNSSINI
+933 
-940 DSQSGNNSIEV
+940 
-951 GQGIAIEANNGSN
+951 
-964 ISVNANKGQNNIKA
+964 
-978 SDTAISVNKNNIDK
+978 
-992 DIATTSTNTVVK
+992 
-1004 VTGKNNIINATTAID
+1004 
-1019 NIDDGNVEIIASE
+1019 
-1032 NNSIN
+1032 
-1037 GLVHAEN
+1037 
-1044 KANTKIQGKINYL
+1044 
-1057 KNDKDN
+1057 
-1063 AIESNNANVLV
+1063 IESNNANVSV
-1074 QGSENII
+1074 QGNENII
-1081 EATKGISSIDKS
+1081 EATKGISN
-1093 EVKLQATDS
+1093 VNNGTVNLQSTNS
-1102 NVINAKNFGIY
+1102 NIIKTKEYGVY
-1113 TKEEGVVNL
+1113 TKENSQVKL
-1122 NATNANNT
+1122 NATNA
-1130 VYIDNGY
+1130 
-1137 GISSNN
+1137 
-1143 SSINIDSQ
+1143 
-1151 SGNNSIEVG
+1151 
-1160 QGIAIEANNGS
+1160 
-1171 NISVNAN
+1171 
-1178 KGQNNIK
+1178 
-1185 ASDTAISVN
+1185 
-1194 KNNIDKDIATTST
+1194 
-1207 NTVIK
+1207 
-1212 VTGKNNIIN
+1212 
-1221 AVTAIDNIDGGNVE
+1221 DNI
-1235 IIASENNSIDGLV
+1235 
-1248 NVENKANTKIQ
+1248 
-1259 GKINYLKNDKD
+1259 
-1270 NAVESNNANIL
+1270 
-1281 VQGSENIIEAAK
+1281 
-1293 GISSIDKSEVK
+1293 
-1304 LQATDSNVINA
+1304 
-1315 KNFGIYTKEEGV
+1315 
-1327 VNLNATNANNTVYI
+1327 
-1341 DNGYGISSNNSSIN
+1341 
-1355 IDSQSGNN
+1355 
-1363 SIEVGQGIAIE
+1363 
-1374 ANNGSNISVNA
+1374 
-1385 NKGQNNIK
+1385 
-1393 ASDTAI
+1393 
-1399 SVNKNNIDKDIAT
+1399 
-1412 TSTNTVIKV
+1412 
-1421 TGKNNIINAVTAI
+1421 
-1434 DNIDGG
+1434 
-1440 NVEIIA
+1440 
-1446 SENNSI
+1446 
-1452 DGLVNVENKA
+1452 
-1462 NTKIQGK
+1462 
-1469 VNYLKND
+1469 
-1476 KDNAIESNNANVLV
+1476 
-1490 QGSENIIEATKGI
+1490 
-1503 SSIDKSEVKLQ
+1503 
-1514 ATDSNVINAKNF
+1514 
-1526 GIYTKEEGVVN
+1526 
-1537 LNATNA
+1537 
-1543 NNTVYVETGYGI
+1543 VYVDAGYGI
-1555 SGNDSAININS
+1555 SGNNSAININS

-1572 IEVTQGIAI
+1572 IEVAQGIAI

-1602 SDIAISVNKN
+1602 SDTAISVNKN
-1612 NIDKDIANISTDTAV
+1612 NIDKNIATTRTDTVV

-2248 VGFKYDHSGYW
+2248 VSFKYDHSGYW

>member
-1 MKKKLIKRAIFFMI
+1 MKKRLLKRAIFFMI

-28 QETKN
+28 QEIKN

-107 SSSLIDIKTINDIN
+107 SRSLIDIKTINDIN

-204 YGINIKNSQLNI
+204 YGINVKNSQLNI

-482 AKNFG
+482 AKEFG
-487 IYTKEEGV
+487 IYTKEQGV
-495 VNLNATNANN
+495 VSLNATNANN
-505 TVYVETGY
+505 IVYVDGGY
-513 GISGNDSAINI
+513 GISGNASAINI

-531 SIEVTQGIAIEANN
+531 SIEVAQGIAIEANN

-550 LNANKGQNN
+550 L
-559 IKASDIAIS
+559 
-568 VNKNNI
+568 
-574 DKDIAITSTNTVV
+574 
-587 KIAGKDNIINATTA
+587 
-601 IDNINGGNV
+601 
-610 EIIASENNSIDGLVN
+610 
-625 VENKANT
+625 
-632 KIQGKIN
+632 
-639 YLKNDKDNAVESNN
+639 
-653 ANILVQGSENIIEAA
+653 
-668 KGISSIDKSEVKLQA
+668 
-683 TDSNVIN
+683 
-690 AKNFGIY
+690 
-697 TKEEGVVNLNATNAN
+697 
-712 NTVYIDNGY
+712 
-721 GISSNNSSINIDSQS
+721 
-736 GNNSIEV
+736 
-743 GQGIAIEANNG
+743 
-754 SNISVN
+754 
-760 ANKGQNNIKAS
+760 
-771 DTAISV
+771 
-777 NKNNIDKDIAITST
+777 
-791 NTVVKIAGKDNII
+791 
-804 NATTAIDN
+804 
-812 INGGNVEIIASENN
+812 
-826 SIDGL
+826 
-831 VNVENKANT
+831 
-840 KIQGKINYLK
+840 
-850 NDKDNAVES
+850 
-859 NNANILVQGSENII
+859 
-873 EAAKGIS
+873 
-880 SIDKSEVKLQ
+880 
-890 ATDSNVINAKNFGI
+890 
-904 YTKEEGVVNLN
+904 
-915 ATNANN
+915 
-921 TVYIDNGYGISS
+921 
-933 NNSSINI
+933 
-940 DSQSGNNSIEV
+940 
-951 GQGIAIEANNGSN
+951 
-964 ISVNANKGQNNIKA
+964 NANKGQNNIKA

-1004 VTGKNNIINATTAID
+1004 VTGKNNIINAITAID
-1019 NIDDGNVEIIASE
+1019 NIDGGNVEIIASE

-1037 GLVHAEN
+1037 GLVNVEN

-1074 QGSENII
+1074 QGNENII
-1081 EATKGISSIDKS
+1081 EATKGISN
-1093 EVKLQATDS
+1093 VNNGTVNLQSTNS
-1102 NVINAKNFGIY
+1102 NIIKTKEYGVY
-1113 TKEEGVVNL
+1113 TKENSQVKL
-1122 NATNANNT
+1122 NATNA
-1130 VYIDNGY
+1130 
-1137 GISSNN
+1137 
-1143 SSINIDSQ
+1143 
-1151 SGNNSIEVG
+1151 
-1160 QGIAIEANNGS
+1160 
-1171 NISVNAN
+1171 
-1178 KGQNNIK
+1178 
-1185 ASDTAISVN
+1185 
-1194 KNNIDKDIATTST
+1194 
-1207 NTVIK
+1207 
-1212 VTGKNNIIN
+1212 
-1221 AVTAIDNIDGGNVE
+1221 DNI
-1235 IIASENNSIDGLV
+1235 
-1248 NVENKANTKIQ
+1248 
-1259 GKINYLKNDKD
+1259 
-1270 NAVESNNANIL
+1270 
-1281 VQGSENIIEAAK
+1281 
-1293 GISSIDKSEVK
+1293 
-1304 LQATDSNVINA
+1304 
-1315 KNFGIYTKEEGV
+1315 
-1327 VNLNATNANNTVYI
+1327 
-1341 DNGYGISSNNSSIN
+1341 
-1355 IDSQSGNN
+1355 
-1363 SIEVGQGIAIE
+1363 
-1374 ANNGSNISVNA
+1374 
-1385 NKGQNNIK
+1385 
-1393 ASDTAI
+1393 
-1399 SVNKNNIDKDIAT
+1399 
-1412 TSTNTVIKV
+1412 
-1421 TGKNNIINAVTAI
+1421 
-1434 DNIDGG
+1434 
-1440 NVEIIA
+1440 
-1446 SENNSI
+1446 
-1452 DGLVNVENKA
+1452 
-1462 NTKIQGK
+1462 
-1469 VNYLKND
+1469 
-1476 KDNAIESNNANVLV
+1476 
-1490 QGSENIIEATKGI
+1490 
-1503 SSIDKSEVKLQ
+1503 
-1514 ATDSNVINAKNF
+1514 
-1526 GIYTKEEGVVN
+1526 
-1537 LNATNA
+1537 
-1543 NNTVYVETGYGI
+1543 VYVDAGYGI
-1555 SGNDSAININS
+1555 SGNNSAININS

-1572 IEVTQGIAI
+1572 IEVAHGIAV
-1581 EANNGSNISLNA
+1581 EVNNGSNISLNA

-1602 SDIAISVNKN
+1602 SDIVISVNKN

>member
-28 QETKN
+28 QEIKN

-154 NSNLNINRRLYDV
+154 NSNLNINRQLYDV

-204 YGINIKNSQLNI
+204 YGINVKNSQLNI

-391 SNGNIKLNALNG
+391 SNGNINLNALNG

-469 EVKLQATDSNVIN
+469 EVKLQATDSNIIN
-482 AKNFG
+482 AKEFG
-487 IYTKEEGV
+487 IYTKEQGV
-495 VNLNATNANN
+495 VSLNATNANN

-513 GISGNDSAINI
+513 GISGNASAINI

-531 SIEVTQGIAIEANN
+531 SIEVA
-545 GSNIS
+545 
-550 LNANKGQNN
+550 
-559 IKASDIAIS
+559 
-568 VNKNNI
+568 
-574 DKDIAITSTNTVV
+574 
-587 KIAGKDNIINATTA
+587 
-601 IDNINGGNV
+601 
-610 EIIASENNSIDGLVN
+610 
-625 VENKANT
+625 
-632 KIQGKIN
+632 
-639 YLKNDKDNAVESNN
+639 
-653 ANILVQGSENIIEAA
+653 
-668 KGISSIDKSEVKLQA
+668 
-683 TDSNVIN
+683 
-690 AKNFGIY
+690 
-697 TKEEGVVNLNATNAN
+697 
-712 NTVYIDNGY
+712 
-721 GISSNNSSINIDSQS
+721 
-736 GNNSIEV
+736 
-743 GQGIAIEANNG
+743 
-754 SNISVN
+754 
-760 ANKGQNNIKAS
+760 
-771 DTAISV
+771 
-777 NKNNIDKDIAITST
+777 
-791 NTVVKIAGKDNII
+791 
-804 NATTAIDN
+804 
-812 INGGNVEIIASENN
+812 
-826 SIDGL
+826 
-831 VNVENKANT
+831 
-840 KIQGKINYLK
+840 
-850 NDKDNAVES
+850 
-859 NNANILVQGSENII
+859 
-873 EAAKGIS
+873 
-880 SIDKSEVKLQ
+880 
-890 ATDSNVINAKNFGI
+890 
-904 YTKEEGVVNLN
+904 
-915 ATNANN
+915 
-921 TVYIDNGYGISS
+921 
-933 NNSSINI
+933 
-940 DSQSGNNSIEV
+940 
-951 GQGIAIEANNGSN
+951 QGIAIEANNGSN

-1004 VTGKNNIINATTAID
+1004 VTGKNNIINAITAID
-1019 NIDDGNVEIIASE
+1019 NIDGGNVEIIASE

-1037 GLVHAEN
+1037 GLLNVEN

-1063 AIESNNANVLV
+1063 AIESNNANVSVQGNENIIEATKGISNVNNGIVNLQSTNSNIIKTKEYGVYTKENSQVKLNATNADNIVYVDAGYGISGNNSAININSQSGNNSIEVAQGIAVEVNNGSNISVNANKGQNNIKVSDTAISVNKNNIDKDIATTSTNTVVKIAGKDNIINATTAIDNIDGGNVEIIASENNSIDGLVNVENKANIKIQGKVNYLKNDKDNAIESNNANVLV
-1074 QGSENII
+1074 QGNENVI

-1102 NVINAKNFGIY
+1102 NTINAKNFGIY

-1122 NATNANNT
+1122 NATNADNT

-1160 QGIAIEANNGS
+1160 HGIAIEANNGS
-1171 NISVNAN
+1171 NISLNAD

-1194 KNNIDKDIATTST
+1194 KNNIDKNIATTR
-1207 NTVIK
+1207 
-1212 VTGKNNIIN
+1212 
-1221 AVTAIDNIDGGNVE
+1221 
-1235 IIASENNSIDGLV
+1235 
-1248 NVENKANTKIQ
+1248 
-1259 GKINYLKNDKD
+1259 
-1270 NAVESNNANIL
+1270 
-1281 VQGSENIIEAAK
+1281 
-1293 GISSIDKSEVK
+1293 
-1304 LQATDSNVINA
+1304 
-1315 KNFGIYTKEEGV
+1315 
-1327 VNLNATNANNTVYI
+1327 
-1341 DNGYGISSNNSSIN
+1341 
-1355 IDSQSGNN
+1355 
-1363 SIEVGQGIAIE
+1363 
-1374 ANNGSNISVNA
+1374 
-1385 NKGQNNIK
+1385 
-1393 ASDTAI
+1393 
-1399 SVNKNNIDKDIAT
+1399 
-1412 TSTNTVIKV
+1412 
-1421 TGKNNIINAVTAI
+1421 
-1434 DNIDGG
+1434 
-1440 NVEIIA
+1440 
-1446 SENNSI
+1446 
-1452 DGLVNVENKA
+1452 
-1462 NTKIQGK
+1462 
-1469 VNYLKND
+1469 
-1476 KDNAIESNNANVLV
+1476 
-1490 QGSENIIEATKGI
+1490 
-1503 SSIDKSEVKLQ
+1503 
-1514 ATDSNVINAKNF
+1514 
-1526 GIYTKEEGVVN
+1526 
-1537 LNATNA
+1537 
-1543 NNTVYVETGYGI
+1543 
-1555 SGNDSAININS
+1555 
-1566 QSGNNS
+1566 
-1572 IEVTQGIAI
+1572 
-1581 EANNGSNISLNA
+1581 
-1593 NKGQNNIKA
+1593 
-1602 SDIAISVNKN
+1602 
-1612 NIDKDIANISTDTAV
+1612 TDTVV

-1636 NATTAIDNIDDGN
+1636 NATTAIDNIDSGN

-2068 LRDNGQERL
+2068 LRDNGKERL

-2288 KNSYQINGG
+2288 KNSYQINSG

>member
-107 SSSLIDIKTINDIN
+107 SRSLIDIKTINDIN

-204 YGINIKNSQLNI
+204 YGINVKNSQLNI

-391 SNGNIKLNALNG
+391 SNGNINLNALNG

-469 EVKLQATDSNVIN
+469 EVKLQATDSNTIN
-482 AKNFG
+482 AKEFG
-487 IYTKEEGV
+487 IYTKEQGV
-495 VNLNATNANN
+495 VNLNAINADNI
-505 TVYVETGY
+505 VYVDNGY
-513 GISGNDSAINI
+513 GISGNASAINI
-524 NSQSGNN
+524 DSQSGNN
-531 SIEVTQGIAIEANN
+531 SIEVAQGIAVEVNN

-559 IKASDIAIS
+559 IKASDTAIF

-574 DKDIAITSTNTVV
+574 DKDIATTSTDTVV
-587 KIAGKDNIINATTA
+587 RITGKDNIINATTA
-601 IDNINGGNV
+601 IDNIDGGNV
-610 EIIASENNSIDGLVN
+610 EIIASENNSIDGLVHA
-625 VENKANT
+625 ENKANI
-632 KIQGKIN
+632 KIQGKVN
-639 YLKNDKDNAVESNN
+639 YLKNDKDNAIESNN
-653 ANILVQGSENIIEAA
+653 ANVLVQGNENIIEAT

-697 TKEEGVVNLNATNAN
+697 IKEEGVINLNATNAD
-712 NTVYIDNGY
+712 NTVYVDNGY
-721 GISSNNSSINIDSQS
+721 GISGNNSAININSQS

-743 GQGIAIEANNG
+743 A
-754 SNISVN
+754 
-760 ANKGQNNIKAS
+760 
-771 DTAISV
+771 
-777 NKNNIDKDIAITST
+777 
-791 NTVVKIAGKDNII
+791 
-804 NATTAIDN
+804 
-812 INGGNVEIIASENN
+812 
-826 SIDGL
+826 
-831 VNVENKANT
+831 
-840 KIQGKINYLK
+840 
-850 NDKDNAVES
+850 
-859 NNANILVQGSENII
+859 
-873 EAAKGIS
+873 
-880 SIDKSEVKLQ
+880 
-890 ATDSNVINAKNFGI
+890 
-904 YTKEEGVVNLN
+904 
-915 ATNANN
+915 
-921 TVYIDNGYGISS
+921 
-933 NNSSINI
+933 
-940 DSQSGNNSIEV
+940 
-951 GQGIAIEANNGSN
+951 QGIAIEANNGSN

-1004 VTGKNNIINATTAID
+1004 IAGKDNIINAT
-1019 NIDDGNVEIIASE
+1019 
-1032 NNSIN
+1032 
-1037 GLVHAEN
+1037 
-1044 KANTKIQGKINYL
+1044 
-1057 KNDKDN
+1057 
-1063 AIESNNANVLV
+1063 
-1074 QGSENII
+1074 
-1081 EATKGISSIDKS
+1081 
-1093 EVKLQATDS
+1093 
-1102 NVINAKNFGIY
+1102 
-1113 TKEEGVVNL
+1113 
-1122 NATNANNT
+1122 
-1130 VYIDNGY
+1130 
-1137 GISSNN
+1137 
-1143 SSINIDSQ
+1143 
-1151 SGNNSIEVG
+1151 
-1160 QGIAIEANNGS
+1160 
-1171 NISVNAN
+1171 
-1178 KGQNNIK
+1178 
-1185 ASDTAISVN
+1185 
-1194 KNNIDKDIATTST
+1194 
-1207 NTVIK
+1207 
-1212 VTGKNNIIN
+1212 
-1221 AVTAIDNIDGGNVE
+1221 
-1235 IIASENNSIDGLV
+1235 
-1248 NVENKANTKIQ
+1248 
-1259 GKINYLKNDKD
+1259 
-1270 NAVESNNANIL
+1270 
-1281 VQGSENIIEAAK
+1281 
-1293 GISSIDKSEVK
+1293 
-1304 LQATDSNVINA
+1304 
-1315 KNFGIYTKEEGV
+1315 
-1327 VNLNATNANNTVYI
+1327 
-1341 DNGYGISSNNSSIN
+1341 
-1355 IDSQSGNN
+1355 
-1363 SIEVGQGIAIE
+1363 
-1374 ANNGSNISVNA
+1374 
-1385 NKGQNNIK
+1385 
-1393 ASDTAI
+1393 
-1399 SVNKNNIDKDIAT
+1399 
-1412 TSTNTVIKV
+1412 
-1421 TGKNNIINAVTAI
+1421 TAI

-1476 KDNAIESNNANVLV
+1476 KDNAVESNNANILV
-1490 QGSENIIEATKGI
+1490 QGNENIIEAAKGI

-1537 LNATNA
+1537 LNTVNA
-1543 NNTVYVETGYGI
+1543 DNIVYVDNGYGI
-1555 SGNDSAININS
+1555 SGNNSAINIDS

-1572 IEVTQGIAI
+1572 IEVAQGIAV

-1602 SDIAISVNKN
+1602 SDTAISVNKN
-1612 NIDKDIANISTDTAV
+1612 NIDKDIDTTSTDTVV
-1627 KITGKDNII
+1627 KIAGKDNII
-1636 NATTAIDNIDDGN
+1636 NATTAIDNIDGGN

-1656 NNSIDGLIH
+1656 NNSINGLVH
-1665 AKNKANTKIQGK
+1665 AENKANTKIQGK

-1714 LANNDINNLNQGIIT
+1714 LANNDMNNLNQGIIT

-1759 DISGLIIEGNILAE
+1759 DVSGLIIDGNILAE

-1819 NNKSRWNVVRQSFIS
+1819 NNKSRWNVVGQSFIS

-2135 TKKLNLIKGN
+2135 TKKLNLIKGI

-2234 QFVSVKD
+2234 QFVSIKD

>member
-1 MKKKLIKRAIFFMI
+1 MKKRLLKRAIFFMI

-28 QETKN
+28 QEIKN

-107 SSSLIDIKTINDIN
+107 SRSLIDIKTINDIN

-204 YGINIKNSQLNI
+204 YGINVKNSQLNI

-531 SIEVTQGIAIEANN
+531 SIEVAQGIAIEANN

-550 LNANKGQNN
+550 LDANKGQNN
-559 IKASDIAIS
+559 IKASDI
-568 VNKNNI
+568 V
-574 DKDIAITSTNTVV
+574 
-587 KIAGKDNIINATTA
+587 
-601 IDNINGGNV
+601 
-610 EIIASENNSIDGLVN
+610 
-625 VENKANT
+625 
-632 KIQGKIN
+632 
-639 YLKNDKDNAVESNN
+639 
-653 ANILVQGSENIIEAA
+653 
-668 KGISSIDKSEVKLQA
+668 
-683 TDSNVIN
+683 
-690 AKNFGIY
+690 
-697 TKEEGVVNLNATNAN
+697 
-712 NTVYIDNGY
+712 
-721 GISSNNSSINIDSQS
+721 
-736 GNNSIEV
+736 
-743 GQGIAIEANNG
+743 
-754 SNISVN
+754 
-760 ANKGQNNIKAS
+760 
-771 DTAISV
+771 
-777 NKNNIDKDIAITST
+777 
-791 NTVVKIAGKDNII
+791 
-804 NATTAIDN
+804 
-812 INGGNVEIIASENN
+812 
-826 SIDGL
+826 
-831 VNVENKANT
+831 
-840 KIQGKINYLK
+840 
-850 NDKDNAVES
+850 
-859 NNANILVQGSENII
+859 
-873 EAAKGIS
+873 
-880 SIDKSEVKLQ
+880 
-890 ATDSNVINAKNFGI
+890 
-904 YTKEEGVVNLN
+904 
-915 ATNANN
+915 
-921 TVYIDNGYGISS
+921 
-933 NNSSINI
+933 
-940 DSQSGNNSIEV
+940 
-951 GQGIAIEANNGSN
+951 
-964 ISVNANKGQNNIKA
+964 
-978 SDTAISVNKNNIDK
+978 
-992 DIATTSTNTVVK
+992 
-1004 VTGKNNIINATTAID
+1004 
-1019 NIDDGNVEIIASE
+1019 
-1032 NNSIN
+1032 
-1037 GLVHAEN
+1037 
-1044 KANTKIQGKINYL
+1044 
-1057 KNDKDN
+1057 
-1063 AIESNNANVLV
+1063 
-1074 QGSENII
+1074 
-1081 EATKGISSIDKS
+1081 
-1093 EVKLQATDS
+1093 
-1102 NVINAKNFGIY
+1102 
-1113 TKEEGVVNL
+1113 
-1122 NATNANNT
+1122 
-1130 VYIDNGY
+1130 
-1137 GISSNN
+1137 
-1143 SSINIDSQ
+1143 
-1151 SGNNSIEVG
+1151 
-1160 QGIAIEANNGS
+1160 
-1171 NISVNAN
+1171 
-1178 KGQNNIK
+1178 
-1185 ASDTAISVN
+1185 
-1194 KNNIDKDIATTST
+1194 
-1207 NTVIK
+1207 
-1212 VTGKNNIIN
+1212 
-1221 AVTAIDNIDGGNVE
+1221 
-1235 IIASENNSIDGLV
+1235 
-1248 NVENKANTKIQ
+1248 
-1259 GKINYLKNDKD
+1259 
-1270 NAVESNNANIL
+1270 
-1281 VQGSENIIEAAK
+1281 
-1293 GISSIDKSEVK
+1293 
-1304 LQATDSNVINA
+1304 
-1315 KNFGIYTKEEGV
+1315 
-1327 VNLNATNANNTVYI
+1327 
-1341 DNGYGISSNNSSIN
+1341 
-1355 IDSQSGNN
+1355 
-1363 SIEVGQGIAIE
+1363 
-1374 ANNGSNISVNA
+1374 
-1385 NKGQNNIK
+1385 
-1393 ASDTAI
+1393 
-1399 SVNKNNIDKDIAT
+1399 
-1412 TSTNTVIKV
+1412 
-1421 TGKNNIINAVTAI
+1421 
-1434 DNIDGG
+1434 
-1440 NVEIIA
+1440 
-1446 SENNSI
+1446 
-1452 DGLVNVENKA
+1452 
-1462 NTKIQGK
+1462 
-1469 VNYLKND
+1469 
-1476 KDNAIESNNANVLV
+1476 
-1490 QGSENIIEATKGI
+1490 
-1503 SSIDKSEVKLQ
+1503 
-1514 ATDSNVINAKNF
+1514 
-1526 GIYTKEEGVVN
+1526 
-1537 LNATNA
+1537 
-1543 NNTVYVETGYGI
+1543 
-1555 SGNDSAININS
+1555 
-1566 QSGNNS
+1566 
-1572 IEVTQGIAI
+1572 
-1581 EANNGSNISLNA
+1581 
-1593 NKGQNNIKA
+1593 
-1602 SDIAISVNKN
+1602 ISVNKN

>member
-1 MKKKLIKRAIFFMI
+1 MI

-102 NTSQG
+102 NISQG
-107 SSSLIDIKTINDIN
+107 NNSSINIKAVNDIN

-126 QELEQ
+126 QELAQ
-131 INAINAKDNANLNL
+131 INAINVKDNASLNL

-154 NSNLNINRRLYDV
+154 NSNLNINSLLSNL
-167 NNSIINVENNSALK
+167 NNSIINVENNSVLTLNAE
-181 LDAKNMNI
+181 NINI
-189 NSTITDSY
+189 NSTITASY
-197 GQRLFNN
+197 KQSLFNN
-204 YGINIKNSQLNI
+204 YGINVKNSQLNI
-216 NNQENMQINST
+216 NNQENMHINST

-469 EVKLQATDSNVIN
+469 EVKLQAIDSNTIN
-482 AKNFG
+482 AKEFG
-487 IYTKEEGV
+487 IYTKEQGV

-505 TVYVETGY
+505 TVYVENGY
-513 GISGNDSAINI
+513 GISGNNSAINI
-524 NSQSGNN
+524 DSQSGNN
-531 SIEVTQGIAIEANN
+531 SIEVAQGIAIEANN

-550 LNANKGQNN
+550 L
-559 IKASDIAIS
+559 
-568 VNKNNI
+568 
-574 DKDIAITSTNTVV
+574 
-587 KIAGKDNIINATTA
+587 
-601 IDNINGGNV
+601 
-610 EIIASENNSIDGLVN
+610 
-625 VENKANT
+625 
-632 KIQGKIN
+632 
-639 YLKNDKDNAVESNN
+639 
-653 ANILVQGSENIIEAA
+653 
-668 KGISSIDKSEVKLQA
+668 
-683 TDSNVIN
+683 
-690 AKNFGIY
+690 
-697 TKEEGVVNLNATNAN
+697 
-712 NTVYIDNGY
+712 
-721 GISSNNSSINIDSQS
+721 
-736 GNNSIEV
+736 
-743 GQGIAIEANNG
+743 
-754 SNISVN
+754 
-760 ANKGQNNIKAS
+760 
-771 DTAISV
+771 
-777 NKNNIDKDIAITST
+777 
-791 NTVVKIAGKDNII
+791 
-804 NATTAIDN
+804 
-812 INGGNVEIIASENN
+812 
-826 SIDGL
+826 
-831 VNVENKANT
+831 
-840 KIQGKINYLK
+840 
-850 NDKDNAVES
+850 
-859 NNANILVQGSENII
+859 
-873 EAAKGIS
+873 
-880 SIDKSEVKLQ
+880 
-890 ATDSNVINAKNFGI
+890 
-904 YTKEEGVVNLN
+904 
-915 ATNANN
+915 
-921 TVYIDNGYGISS
+921 
-933 NNSSINI
+933 
-940 DSQSGNNSIEV
+940 
-951 GQGIAIEANNGSN
+951 
-964 ISVNANKGQNNIKA
+964 NANKGQNNIKA

-992 DIATTSTNTVVK
+992 DIATIDKDIATISTNTVVK
-1004 VTGKNNIINATTAID
+1004 VTGKDNIINATTAID
-1019 NIDDGNVEIIASE
+1019 NIDGGNVEIIASE

-1044 KANTKIQGKINYL
+1044 KANTKIQGK
-1057 KNDKDN
+1057 
-1063 AIESNNANVLV
+1063 
-1074 QGSENII
+1074 
-1081 EATKGISSIDKS
+1081 
-1093 EVKLQATDS
+1093 
-1102 NVINAKNFGIY
+1102 
-1113 TKEEGVVNL
+1113 
-1122 NATNANNT
+1122 
-1130 VYIDNGY
+1130 
-1137 GISSNN
+1137 
-1143 SSINIDSQ
+1143 
-1151 SGNNSIEVG
+1151 
-1160 QGIAIEANNGS
+1160 
-1171 NISVNAN
+1171 
-1178 KGQNNIK
+1178 
-1185 ASDTAISVN
+1185 
-1194 KNNIDKDIATTST
+1194 
-1207 NTVIK
+1207 
-1212 VTGKNNIIN
+1212 
-1221 AVTAIDNIDGGNVE
+1221 
-1235 IIASENNSIDGLV
+1235 
-1248 NVENKANTKIQ
+1248 
-1259 GKINYLKNDKD
+1259 
-1270 NAVESNNANIL
+1270 
-1281 VQGSENIIEAAK
+1281 
-1293 GISSIDKSEVK
+1293 
-1304 LQATDSNVINA
+1304 
-1315 KNFGIYTKEEGV
+1315 
-1327 VNLNATNANNTVYI
+1327 
-1341 DNGYGISSNNSSIN
+1341 
-1355 IDSQSGNN
+1355 
-1363 SIEVGQGIAIE
+1363 
-1374 ANNGSNISVNA
+1374 
-1385 NKGQNNIK
+1385 
-1393 ASDTAI
+1393 
-1399 SVNKNNIDKDIAT
+1399 
-1412 TSTNTVIKV
+1412 
-1421 TGKNNIINAVTAI
+1421 
-1434 DNIDGG
+1434 
-1440 NVEIIA
+1440 
-1446 SENNSI
+1446 
-1452 DGLVNVENKA
+1452 
-1462 NTKIQGK
+1462 
-1469 VNYLKND
+1469 
-1476 KDNAIESNNANVLV
+1476 
-1490 QGSENIIEATKGI
+1490 
-1503 SSIDKSEVKLQ
+1503 
-1514 ATDSNVINAKNF
+1514 
-1526 GIYTKEEGVVN
+1526 
-1537 LNATNA
+1537 
-1543 NNTVYVETGYGI
+1543 
-1555 SGNDSAININS
+1555 
-1566 QSGNNS
+1566 
-1572 IEVTQGIAI
+1572 
-1581 EANNGSNISLNA
+1581 
-1593 NKGQNNIKA
+1593 
-1602 SDIAISVNKN
+1602 
-1612 NIDKDIANISTDTAV
+1612 
-1627 KITGKDNII
+1627 
-1636 NATTAIDNIDDGN
+1636 
-1649 VEIIASE
+1649 
-1656 NNSIDGLIH
+1656 
-1665 AKNKANTKIQGK
+1665 

-1682 NDNGQSIIWADA
+1682 NDNGQSIIWADD

-1714 LANNDINNLNQGIIT
+1714 LANNDMNNLNQGVIT

-1735 SVIKGDIIA
+1735 SVVKGDIIA

-1759 DISGLIIEGNILAE
+1759 DVSGLIIEGNILAE

-1779 LDIGNNSLITGNIND
+1779 LDIGNNSLIIGNIND

-1807 QENLAGNISIDF
+1807 QENLAGNISVDF
-1819 NNKSRWNVVRQSFIS
+1819 NNKSRWNVVGQSFIS

-1892 NVILAN
+1892 NVILVN

-1944 YDVNNEENTLYN
+1944 YDVNNEENILYN

-2068 LRDNGQERL
+2068 LRDDGQERL

-2120 ILKWGHLENDFEIAG
+2120 ILKWGHLENDFEVFD
-2135 TKKLNLIKGN
+2135 TEKLNLIKGN
-2145 YDNDVFSASAEY
+2145 YDNDVFSTSVEY
-2157 GYMKN
+2157 GYMQN

-2184 YITNQNTNVHV
+2184 YTTNQNTNVHV

-2205 GFKLGKNF
+2205 GFKLGRNF

-2241 VTSDNEY
+2241 VTSDNKY

>member
-107 SSSLIDIKTINDIN
+107 SRSLIDIKTINDIN

-204 YGINIKNSQLNI
+204 YGINVKNSQLNI
-216 NNQENMQINST
+216 NNQENMKINST

-263 DNSSRNHSYGIFV
+263 DNNSRNHSYGIFV
-276 INENNTDDETS
+276 INENNTDNETS

-383 VGTGILSF
+383 IGTGILSF
-391 SNGNIKLNALNG
+391 SNGNINLNALNG

-410 YIGISLMDN
+410 YIGISLMGN

-469 EVKLQATDSNVIN
+469 EVKLQAIDSNTIN
-482 AKNFG
+482 AKEFG
-487 IYTKEEGV
+487 IYTKEQGV

-505 TVYVETGY
+505 IVYVETGY
-513 GISGNDSAINI
+513 GISSNNSSINI
-524 NSQSGNN
+524 DSQSGNN
-531 SIEVTQGIAIEANN
+531 SIEVAQGIAIEANN

-550 LNANKGQNN
+550 VNANKGQNN
-559 IKASDIAIS
+559 IKSSDIAIS

-574 DKDIAITSTNTVV
+574 DKDIATTSTNTVV
-587 KIAGKDNIINATTA
+587 KVTGKDNIINATTA
-601 IDNINGGNV
+601 IDNIDDGNV
-610 EIIASENNSIDGLVN
+610 EIIASENNSINGLVHA
-625 VENKANT
+625 ENKANI

-639 YLKNDKDNAVESNN
+639 YLKNDKDNAIESNN
-653 ANILVQGSENIIEAA
+653 ANVLVQGNENVIEAT

-697 TKEEGVVNLNATNAN
+697 TKEEGVVNLNATNADN
-712 NTVYIDNGY
+712 IVYVDAGY
-721 GISSNNSSINIDSQS
+721 GISGNDSAININSQS

-743 GQGIAIEANNG
+743 I
-754 SNISVN
+754 
-760 ANKGQNNIKAS
+760 
-771 DTAISV
+771 
-777 NKNNIDKDIAITST
+777 
-791 NTVVKIAGKDNII
+791 
-804 NATTAIDN
+804 
-812 INGGNVEIIASENN
+812 
-826 SIDGL
+826 
-831 VNVENKANT
+831 
-840 KIQGKINYLK
+840 
-850 NDKDNAVES
+850 
-859 NNANILVQGSENII
+859 
-873 EAAKGIS
+873 
-880 SIDKSEVKLQ
+880 
-890 ATDSNVINAKNFGI
+890 
-904 YTKEEGVVNLN
+904 
-915 ATNANN
+915 
-921 TVYIDNGYGISS
+921 
-933 NNSSINI
+933 
-940 DSQSGNNSIEV
+940 
-951 GQGIAIEANNGSN
+951 QGIAIEANNGSN

-992 DIATTSTNTVVK
+992 DIATTSTSTVVKITGKDNIINATTAIDNIDDGNVEIIASENNSINGLVHAENKANIKIQGKINYLKNDKDNAIESNNANVLVQGDKSTIEATKGISTVNNGIVNLQATDSNTIKAQEFGIYTKENSQVNLNAINADNIVYVDAGYGISGNDSTININSQSGNNSIEVAQGIAIEANNGSNISLNANKGQNNIKSSDIAISVNKNNIDKDIATTSTNTVVK
-1004 VTGKNNIINATTAID
+1004 VTGKDNIINATTAID

-1063 AIESNNANVLV
+1063 AIESNNANV
-1074 QGSENII
+1074 
-1081 EATKGISSIDKS
+1081 
-1093 EVKLQATDS
+1093 
-1102 NVINAKNFGIY
+1102 F
-1113 TKEEGVVNL
+1113 
-1122 NATNANNT
+1122 
-1130 VYIDNGY
+1130 
-1137 GISSNN
+1137 
-1143 SSINIDSQ
+1143 
-1151 SGNNSIEVG
+1151 
-1160 QGIAIEANNGS
+1160 
-1171 NISVNAN
+1171 
-1178 KGQNNIK
+1178 
-1185 ASDTAISVN
+1185 
-1194 KNNIDKDIATTST
+1194 
-1207 NTVIK
+1207 
-1212 VTGKNNIIN
+1212 
-1221 AVTAIDNIDGGNVE
+1221 
-1235 IIASENNSIDGLV
+1235 
-1248 NVENKANTKIQ
+1248 
-1259 GKINYLKNDKD
+1259 
-1270 NAVESNNANIL
+1270 
-1281 VQGSENIIEAAK
+1281 
-1293 GISSIDKSEVK
+1293 
-1304 LQATDSNVINA
+1304 
-1315 KNFGIYTKEEGV
+1315 
-1327 VNLNATNANNTVYI
+1327 
-1341 DNGYGISSNNSSIN
+1341 
-1355 IDSQSGNN
+1355 
-1363 SIEVGQGIAIE
+1363 
-1374 ANNGSNISVNA
+1374 
-1385 NKGQNNIK
+1385 
-1393 ASDTAI
+1393 
-1399 SVNKNNIDKDIAT
+1399 
-1412 TSTNTVIKV
+1412 
-1421 TGKNNIINAVTAI
+1421 
-1434 DNIDGG
+1434 
-1440 NVEIIA
+1440 
-1446 SENNSI
+1446 
-1452 DGLVNVENKA
+1452 
-1462 NTKIQGK
+1462 
-1469 VNYLKND
+1469 
-1476 KDNAIESNNANVLV
+1476 V

-1572 IEVTQGIAI
+1572 IEVAQGIAI
-1581 EANNGSNISLNA
+1581 EANNGSNISVNA

-1602 SDIAISVNKN
+1602 SDTAISVNKN
-1612 NIDKDIANISTDTAV
+1612 NIDKDIATISTDTAV
-1627 KITGKDNII
+1627 KIAGKDNIINATTAIDNIDGGNVEIIASENNSIDGLIHAENKANTKIQGKVNYLKNDKDNAIESNNANVLVQGNENIIEATKGISSIDKSEVKLQATDSNVINAKNFGIYTKEEGVVNLNVTNADNTVYVDNGYGISGNNSVINIDSQSGNNSIEVAQGIAIEVNNGSNISLNADKGQNNIKASDTAISVNKNNIDKDIATTSTNTVIKITGKDNII

-1665 AKNKANTKIQGK
+1665 AKNEANTKIQGK

-1714 LANNDINNLNQGIIT
+1714 LANNDMNNLNRGVIT

-1744 KDNGLIKLNVSNSND
+1744 KDNGLIKLNVSNSNND
-1759 DISGLIIEGNILAE
+1759 VSGLIIEGNILAE

-1807 QENLAGNISIDF
+1807 QENLAGNISVDF
-1819 NNKSRWNVVRQSFIS
+1819 NNKSRWNVVGQSFIS

-1944 YDVNNEENTLYN
+1944 YDVNNEENILYN

-2046 IEKDLGYTVDGNMY
+2046 IEKDLGYTIDGNMY

-2068 LRDNGQERL
+2068 LRDDGQERL

-2184 YITNQNTNVHV
+2184 YTTNQNTNVHV

-2205 GFKLGKNF
+2205 GFKLGRNF

>member
-482 AKNFG
+482 AKEFG
-487 IYTKEEGV
+487 IYTKEQGV
-495 VNLNATNANN
+495 VSLNATNANN
-505 TVYVETGY
+505 IVYVDGGY
-513 GISGNDSAINI
+513 GISGNASAINI

-531 SIEVTQGIAIEANN
+531 SIEVAQGIAIEANN

-550 LNANKGQNN
+550 L
-559 IKASDIAIS
+559 
-568 VNKNNI
+568 
-574 DKDIAITSTNTVV
+574 
-587 KIAGKDNIINATTA
+587 
-601 IDNINGGNV
+601 
-610 EIIASENNSIDGLVN
+610 
-625 VENKANT
+625 
-632 KIQGKIN
+632 
-639 YLKNDKDNAVESNN
+639 
-653 ANILVQGSENIIEAA
+653 
-668 KGISSIDKSEVKLQA
+668 
-683 TDSNVIN
+683 
-690 AKNFGIY
+690 
-697 TKEEGVVNLNATNAN
+697 
-712 NTVYIDNGY
+712 
-721 GISSNNSSINIDSQS
+721 
-736 GNNSIEV
+736 
-743 GQGIAIEANNG
+743 
-754 SNISVN
+754 
-760 ANKGQNNIKAS
+760 
-771 DTAISV
+771 
-777 NKNNIDKDIAITST
+777 
-791 NTVVKIAGKDNII
+791 
-804 NATTAIDN
+804 
-812 INGGNVEIIASENN
+812 
-826 SIDGL
+826 
-831 VNVENKANT
+831 
-840 KIQGKINYLK
+840 
-850 NDKDNAVES
+850 
-859 NNANILVQGSENII
+859 
-873 EAAKGIS
+873 
-880 SIDKSEVKLQ
+880 
-890 ATDSNVINAKNFGI
+890 
-904 YTKEEGVVNLN
+904 
-915 ATNANN
+915 
-921 TVYIDNGYGISS
+921 
-933 NNSSINI
+933 
-940 DSQSGNNSIEV
+940 
-951 GQGIAIEANNGSN
+951 
-964 ISVNANKGQNNIKA
+964 NANKGQNNIKA

-1004 VTGKNNIINATTAID
+1004 ITGKDNIINATTAID

-1044 KANTKIQGKINYL
+1044 KANTKIQGKI
-1057 KNDKDN
+1057 
-1063 AIESNNANVLV
+1063 
-1074 QGSENII
+1074 
-1081 EATKGISSIDKS
+1081 
-1093 EVKLQATDS
+1093 
-1102 NVINAKNFGIY
+1102 
-1113 TKEEGVVNL
+1113 
-1122 NATNANNT
+1122 
-1130 VYIDNGY
+1130 
-1137 GISSNN
+1137 
-1143 SSINIDSQ
+1143 
-1151 SGNNSIEVG
+1151 
-1160 QGIAIEANNGS
+1160 
-1171 NISVNAN
+1171 
-1178 KGQNNIK
+1178 
-1185 ASDTAISVN
+1185 
-1194 KNNIDKDIATTST
+1194 
-1207 NTVIK
+1207 
-1212 VTGKNNIIN
+1212 
-1221 AVTAIDNIDGGNVE
+1221 
-1235 IIASENNSIDGLV
+1235 
-1248 NVENKANTKIQ
+1248 
-1259 GKINYLKNDKD
+1259 
-1270 NAVESNNANIL
+1270 
-1281 VQGSENIIEAAK
+1281 
-1293 GISSIDKSEVK
+1293 
-1304 LQATDSNVINA
+1304 
-1315 KNFGIYTKEEGV
+1315 
-1327 VNLNATNANNTVYI
+1327 
-1341 DNGYGISSNNSSIN
+1341 
-1355 IDSQSGNN
+1355 
-1363 SIEVGQGIAIE
+1363 
-1374 ANNGSNISVNA
+1374 
-1385 NKGQNNIK
+1385 
-1393 ASDTAI
+1393 
-1399 SVNKNNIDKDIAT
+1399 
-1412 TSTNTVIKV
+1412 
-1421 TGKNNIINAVTAI
+1421 
-1434 DNIDGG
+1434 
-1440 NVEIIA
+1440 
-1446 SENNSI
+1446 
-1452 DGLVNVENKA
+1452 
-1462 NTKIQGK
+1462 
-1469 VNYLKND
+1469 NYLKND

>member
-28 QETKN
+28 QEIKN

-107 SSSLIDIKTINDIN
+107 SRSLIDIKTINDIN

-204 YGINIKNSQLNI
+204 YGINVKNSQLNI

-391 SNGNIKLNALNG
+391 SNGNINLNALNG

-469 EVKLQATDSNVIN
+469 EVKLQAIDSNTIN
-482 AKNFG
+482 AKEFG
-487 IYTKEEGV
+487 IYTKEQGV

-505 TVYVETGY
+505 TVYVDGGY
-513 GISGNDSAINI
+513 GISGNNSAINI

-531 SIEVTQGIAIEANN
+531 SIEVA
-545 GSNIS
+545 
-550 LNANKGQNN
+550 
-559 IKASDIAIS
+559 
-568 VNKNNI
+568 
-574 DKDIAITSTNTVV
+574 
-587 KIAGKDNIINATTA
+587 
-601 IDNINGGNV
+601 
-610 EIIASENNSIDGLVN
+610 
-625 VENKANT
+625 
-632 KIQGKIN
+632 
-639 YLKNDKDNAVESNN
+639 
-653 ANILVQGSENIIEAA
+653 
-668 KGISSIDKSEVKLQA
+668 
-683 TDSNVIN
+683 
-690 AKNFGIY
+690 
-697 TKEEGVVNLNATNAN
+697 
-712 NTVYIDNGY
+712 
-721 GISSNNSSINIDSQS
+721 
-736 GNNSIEV
+736 
-743 GQGIAIEANNG
+743 QGIAIEANNG

-760 ANKGQNNIKAS
+760 ANKGQNNIKSS
-771 DTAISV
+771 DI
-777 NKNNIDKDIAITST
+777 
-791 NTVVKIAGKDNII
+791 
-804 NATTAIDN
+804 
-812 INGGNVEIIASENN
+812 
-826 SIDGL
+826 
-831 VNVENKANT
+831 
-840 KIQGKINYLK
+840 
-850 NDKDNAVES
+850 
-859 NNANILVQGSENII
+859 
-873 EAAKGIS
+873 
-880 SIDKSEVKLQ
+880 
-890 ATDSNVINAKNFGI
+890 
-904 YTKEEGVVNLN
+904 
-915 ATNANN
+915 
-921 TVYIDNGYGISS
+921 
-933 NNSSINI
+933 
-940 DSQSGNNSIEV
+940 
-951 GQGIAIEANNGSN
+951 
-964 ISVNANKGQNNIKA
+964 
-978 SDTAISVNKNNIDK
+978 AISVNKNNIDK
-992 DIATTSTNTVVK
+992 DIATTNTNTVVK
-1004 VTGKNNIINATTAID
+1004 VTGKDNIINAT
-1019 NIDDGNVEIIASE
+1019 
-1032 NNSIN
+1032 
-1037 GLVHAEN
+1037 
-1044 KANTKIQGKINYL
+1044 
-1057 KNDKDN
+1057 
-1063 AIESNNANVLV
+1063 
-1074 QGSENII
+1074 
-1081 EATKGISSIDKS
+1081 
-1093 EVKLQATDS
+1093 
-1102 NVINAKNFGIY
+1102 
-1113 TKEEGVVNL
+1113 
-1122 NATNANNT
+1122 
-1130 VYIDNGY
+1130 
-1137 GISSNN
+1137 
-1143 SSINIDSQ
+1143 
-1151 SGNNSIEVG
+1151 
-1160 QGIAIEANNGS
+1160 
-1171 NISVNAN
+1171 
-1178 KGQNNIK
+1178 
-1185 ASDTAISVN
+1185 
-1194 KNNIDKDIATTST
+1194 
-1207 NTVIK
+1207 
-1212 VTGKNNIIN
+1212 
-1221 AVTAIDNIDGGNVE
+1221 TAIDNIDGGNVE
-1235 IIASENNSIDGLV
+1235 IIASENNSI
-1248 NVENKANTKIQ
+1248 N
-1259 GKINYLKNDKD
+1259 
-1270 NAVESNNANIL
+1270 
-1281 VQGSENIIEAAK
+1281 
-1293 GISSIDKSEVK
+1293 
-1304 LQATDSNVINA
+1304 
-1315 KNFGIYTKEEGV
+1315 
-1327 VNLNATNANNTVYI
+1327 
-1341 DNGYGISSNNSSIN
+1341 
-1355 IDSQSGNN
+1355 
-1363 SIEVGQGIAIE
+1363 
-1374 ANNGSNISVNA
+1374 
-1385 NKGQNNIK
+1385 
-1393 ASDTAI
+1393 
-1399 SVNKNNIDKDIAT
+1399 
-1412 TSTNTVIKV
+1412 
-1421 TGKNNIINAVTAI
+1421 
-1434 DNIDGG
+1434 
-1440 NVEIIA
+1440 
-1446 SENNSI
+1446 
-1452 DGLVNVENKA
+1452 GLVNVENKA

-1490 QGSENIIEATKGI
+1490 QGNENIIEATKGI

-1514 ATDSNVINAKNF
+1514 ATDSNTINAKEF
-1526 GIYTKEEGVVN
+1526 GIYTKENSQVN
-1537 LNATNA
+1537 LNAINVD
-1543 NNTVYVETGYGI
+1543 NIVYVDNGYGI
-1555 SGNDSAININS
+1555 SGNNSAININS

-1572 IEVTQGIAI
+1572 IEVAQGIAI

-1602 SDIAISVNKN
+1602 SDTAISVNKN
-1612 NIDKDIANISTDTAV
+1612 NIDKDIATTNTNTVI

-1636 NATTAIDNIDDGN
+1636 NATTAIDNIDGGN

-1656 NNSIDGLIH
+1656 NNSINGLVH
-1665 AKNKANTKIQGK
+1665 AENKANTKIQGK

-1682 NDNGQSIIWADA
+1682 NDNGQSVIWADD

-1714 LANNDINNLNQGIIT
+1714 LANNDMNNLNQGIIT
-1729 ASFGQN
+1729 ASFSQN

-1759 DISGLIIEGNILAE
+1759 DVSGLIIEGNILAE

-1794 YSYLADLNNQNLK
+1794 YSYLEDLNNQNLK
-1807 QENLAGNISIDF
+1807 QENLAGNISVDF
-1819 NNKSRWNVVRQSFIS
+1819 NNKSRWNVVGQSFIS
-1834 KINTKEN
+1834 NINTKEN

-1880 DMVYLNSGTGNY
+1880 DMVYLNSGTGKY

-1967 RPGNDIINNIFG
+1967 RPGNNIINNIFG

-2205 GFKLGKNF
+2205 GFKLGRNF

-2274 YAFLDVERRFGNGN
+2274 YAFLDIERRFGNGN

>member
-102 NTSQG
+102 NTLQG
-107 SSSLIDIKTINDIN
+107 SRSLIDIKTINDIN

-167 NNSIINVENNSALK
+167 NNSIMNVENNSALK

-204 YGINIKNSQLNI
+204 YGINVKNSQLNI
-216 NNQENMQINST
+216 NNQENMHINST

-531 SIEVTQGIAIEANN
+531 SIEVAQGIAIEANN
-545 GSNIS
+545 GRNIS

-559 IKASDIAIS
+559 IKASDS
-568 VNKNNI
+568 
-574 DKDIAITSTNTVV
+574 
-587 KIAGKDNIINATTA
+587 
-601 IDNINGGNV
+601 
-610 EIIASENNSIDGLVN
+610 
-625 VENKANT
+625 
-632 KIQGKIN
+632 
-639 YLKNDKDNAVESNN
+639 
-653 ANILVQGSENIIEAA
+653 
-668 KGISSIDKSEVKLQA
+668 
-683 TDSNVIN
+683 
-690 AKNFGIY
+690 
-697 TKEEGVVNLNATNAN
+697 
-712 NTVYIDNGY
+712 
-721 GISSNNSSINIDSQS
+721 
-736 GNNSIEV
+736 
-743 GQGIAIEANNG
+743 
-754 SNISVN
+754 
-760 ANKGQNNIKAS
+760 
-771 DTAISV
+771 
-777 NKNNIDKDIAITST
+777 
-791 NTVVKIAGKDNII
+791 
-804 NATTAIDN
+804 
-812 INGGNVEIIASENN
+812 
-826 SIDGL
+826 
-831 VNVENKANT
+831 
-840 KIQGKINYLK
+840 
-850 NDKDNAVES
+850 
-859 NNANILVQGSENII
+859 
-873 EAAKGIS
+873 
-880 SIDKSEVKLQ
+880 
-890 ATDSNVINAKNFGI
+890 
-904 YTKEEGVVNLN
+904 
-915 ATNANN
+915 
-921 TVYIDNGYGISS
+921 
-933 NNSSINI
+933 
-940 DSQSGNNSIEV
+940 
-951 GQGIAIEANNGSN
+951 
-964 ISVNANKGQNNIKA
+964 
-978 SDTAISVNKNNIDK
+978 AISVNKNNIDK
-992 DIATTSTNTVVK
+992 DIATTRTDTIVRII
-1004 VTGKNNIINATTAID
+1004 GKDNIINAVTAID
-1019 NIDDGNVEIIASE
+1019 NIDGGNVEIIARE
-1032 NNSIN
+1032 NNSID
-1037 GLVHAEN
+1037 GLVNVEN

-1074 QGSENII
+1074 QGDKSTI
-1081 EATKGISSIDKS
+1081 EATKGISTVNNGI
-1093 EVKLQATDS
+1093 VNLQATDS
-1102 NVINAKNFGIY
+1102 NTIKAQEFGIY
-1113 TKEEGVVNL
+1113 TKENSQVNL
-1122 NATNANNT
+1122 NAINADNI
-1130 VYIDNGY
+1130 VYVDNGY
-1137 GISSNN
+1137 GIS
-1143 SSINIDSQ
+1143 
-1151 SGNNSIEVG
+1151 GNN
-1160 QGIAIEANNGS
+1160 
-1171 NISVNAN
+1171 
-1178 KGQNNIK
+1178 
-1185 ASDTAISVN
+1185 
-1194 KNNIDKDIATTST
+1194 
-1207 NTVIK
+1207 
-1212 VTGKNNIIN
+1212 
-1221 AVTAIDNIDGGNVE
+1221 
-1235 IIASENNSIDGLV
+1235 
-1248 NVENKANTKIQ
+1248 
-1259 GKINYLKNDKD
+1259 
-1270 NAVESNNANIL
+1270 
-1281 VQGSENIIEAAK
+1281 
-1293 GISSIDKSEVK
+1293 
-1304 LQATDSNVINA
+1304 
-1315 KNFGIYTKEEGV
+1315 
-1327 VNLNATNANNTVYI
+1327 
-1341 DNGYGISSNNSSIN
+1341 
-1355 IDSQSGNN
+1355 
-1363 SIEVGQGIAIE
+1363 
-1374 ANNGSNISVNA
+1374 
-1385 NKGQNNIK
+1385 
-1393 ASDTAI
+1393 
-1399 SVNKNNIDKDIAT
+1399 
-1412 TSTNTVIKV
+1412 
-1421 TGKNNIINAVTAI
+1421 
-1434 DNIDGG
+1434 
-1440 NVEIIA
+1440 
-1446 SENNSI
+1446 
-1452 DGLVNVENKA
+1452 
-1462 NTKIQGK
+1462 
-1469 VNYLKND
+1469 
-1476 KDNAIESNNANVLV
+1476 
-1490 QGSENIIEATKGI
+1490 
-1503 SSIDKSEVKLQ
+1503 
-1514 ATDSNVINAKNF
+1514 
-1526 GIYTKEEGVVN
+1526 
-1537 LNATNA
+1537 
-1543 NNTVYVETGYGI
+1543 
-1555 SGNDSAININS
+1555 SAININS

-1581 EANNGSNISLNA
+1581 EANNGSNISINA

-1602 SDIAISVNKN
+1602 NDTAISVNKN
-1612 NIDKDIANISTDTAV
+1612 NIDKDIATTRTDTIV
-1627 KITGKDNII
+1627 RIIGKDNII
-1636 NATTAIDNIDDGN
+1636 NANTAIDNIDGGN
-1649 VEIIASE
+1649 IEIIASE
-1656 NNSIDGLIH
+1656 NNSIDGLVH
-1665 AKNKANTKIQGK
+1665 AENKANTKIQGK

-1682 NDNGQSIIWADA
+1682 NDNGQSVIWADD
-1694 GTIDITGT
+1694 GNIDIMGT

-1714 LANNDINNLNQGIIT
+1714 LANNDMNNLNQGIIT

-1759 DISGLIIEGNILAE
+1759 DVSGLIIEGNILAE

-1779 LDIGNNSLITGNIND
+1779 LDIGNNSLIAGNIND
-1794 YSYLADLNNQNLK
+1794 YSYLADLNNRNLK

-1819 NNKSRWNVVRQSFIS
+1819 NNKSRWNVVGQSFIS

-1841 NIIDMVGYNTENKPH
+1841 NIIDMVGYNKENKPH

-1892 NVILAN
+1892 NVILVN

-1944 YDVNNEENTLYN
+1944 YDVNNGENTLYN

-1967 RPGNDIINNIFG
+1967 RPGNNIINNIFG

-2068 LRDNGQERL
+2068 LRDDGQERL
-2077 GLAFDYMKGSTSYDD
+2077 GLTFDYMKGSTSYDD

-2120 ILKWGHLENDFEIAG
+2120 IFKWGHLENNFEVFD
-2135 TKKLNLIKGN
+2135 TEKLNLIKGN
-2145 YDNDVFSASAEY
+2145 YDNDVYSASAEY

-2184 YITNQNTNVHV
+2184 YTTNQNTNVHV

-2205 GFKLGKNF
+2205 GFKLGRNF

>member
-1 MKKKLIKRAIFFMI
+1 MKKRLLKRAIFFMI

-28 QETKN
+28 QEIKN

-107 SSSLIDIKTINDIN
+107 SRSLIDIKTINDIN

-204 YGINIKNSQLNI
+204 YGINVKNSQLNI

-505 TVYVETGY
+505 TVY
-513 GISGNDSAINI
+513 
-524 NSQSGNN
+524 
-531 SIEVTQGIAIEANN
+531 
-545 GSNIS
+545 
-550 LNANKGQNN
+550 
-559 IKASDIAIS
+559 
-568 VNKNNI
+568 
-574 DKDIAITSTNTVV
+574 
-587 KIAGKDNIINATTA
+587 
-601 IDNINGGNV
+601 
-610 EIIASENNSIDGLVN
+610 
-625 VENKANT
+625 
-632 KIQGKIN
+632 
-639 YLKNDKDNAVESNN
+639 
-653 ANILVQGSENIIEAA
+653 
-668 KGISSIDKSEVKLQA
+668 
-683 TDSNVIN
+683 
-690 AKNFGIY
+690 
-697 TKEEGVVNLNATNAN
+697 
-712 NTVYIDNGY
+712 
-721 GISSNNSSINIDSQS
+721 
-736 GNNSIEV
+736 
-743 GQGIAIEANNG
+743 
-754 SNISVN
+754 
-760 ANKGQNNIKAS
+760 
-771 DTAISV
+771 
-777 NKNNIDKDIAITST
+777 
-791 NTVVKIAGKDNII
+791 
-804 NATTAIDN
+804 
-812 INGGNVEIIASENN
+812 
-826 SIDGL
+826 
-831 VNVENKANT
+831 
-840 KIQGKINYLK
+840 
-850 NDKDNAVES
+850 
-859 NNANILVQGSENII
+859 
-873 EAAKGIS
+873 
-880 SIDKSEVKLQ
+880 
-890 ATDSNVINAKNFGI
+890 
-904 YTKEEGVVNLN
+904 
-915 ATNANN
+915 
-921 TVYIDNGYGISS
+921 IDNGYGISS

-1074 QGSENII
+1074 QGNENII
-1081 EATKGISSIDKS
+1081 EATKGISN
-1093 EVKLQATDS
+1093 VNNGTVNLQSTNS
-1102 NVINAKNFGIY
+1102 NIIKTKEYGVY
-1113 TKEEGVVNL
+1113 TKENSQVKL
-1122 NATNANNT
+1122 NATNADNI
-1130 VYIDNGY
+1130 VYVDAGY
-1137 GISSNN
+1137 GISGNN
-1143 SSINIDSQ
+1143 SAININSQ
-1151 SGNNSIEVG
+1151 SGNNSIEVA

-1171 NISVNAN
+1171 NISLNAN

-1207 NTVIK
+1207 NTVVK
-1212 VTGKNNIIN
+1212 VTGKN
-1221 AVTAIDNIDGGNVE
+1221 
-1235 IIASENNSIDGLV
+1235 
-1248 NVENKANTKIQ
+1248 
-1259 GKINYLKNDKD
+1259 
-1270 NAVESNNANIL
+1270 
-1281 VQGSENIIEAAK
+1281 
-1293 GISSIDKSEVK
+1293 
-1304 LQATDSNVINA
+1304 
-1315 KNFGIYTKEEGV
+1315 
-1327 VNLNATNANNTVYI
+1327 
-1341 DNGYGISSNNSSIN
+1341 
-1355 IDSQSGNN
+1355 
-1363 SIEVGQGIAIE
+1363 
-1374 ANNGSNISVNA
+1374 
-1385 NKGQNNIK
+1385 
-1393 ASDTAI
+1393 
-1399 SVNKNNIDKDIAT
+1399 
-1412 TSTNTVIKV
+1412 
-1421 TGKNNIINAVTAI
+1421 
-1434 DNIDGG
+1434 
-1440 NVEIIA
+1440 
-1446 SENNSI
+1446 
-1452 DGLVNVENKA
+1452 
-1462 NTKIQGK
+1462 
-1469 VNYLKND
+1469 
-1476 KDNAIESNNANVLV
+1476 
-1490 QGSENIIEATKGI
+1490 
-1503 SSIDKSEVKLQ
+1503 
-1514 ATDSNVINAKNF
+1514 
-1526 GIYTKEEGVVN
+1526 
-1537 LNATNA
+1537 
-1543 NNTVYVETGYGI
+1543 
-1555 SGNDSAININS
+1555 
-1566 QSGNNS
+1566 
-1572 IEVTQGIAI
+1572 
-1581 EANNGSNISLNA
+1581 
-1593 NKGQNNIKA
+1593 
-1602 SDIAISVNKN
+1602 
-1612 NIDKDIANISTDTAV
+1612 
-1627 KITGKDNII
+1627 NII

-2068 LRDNGQERL
+2068 LRDDGQERL

-2145 YDNDVFSASAEY
+2145 YDNDVFSVSAEY

-2175 QLAKVTGAD
+2175 QLAKVTSAD
-2184 YITNQNTNVHV
+2184 YTTNQNTNVHV

>member
-28 QETKN
+28 QEIKN

-107 SSSLIDIKTINDIN
+107 SRSLIDIKTINDIN

-204 YGINIKNSQLNI
+204 YGINVKNSQLNI

-347 KDYNIVTSDYTGIHV
+347 KNYNIVTSDYTGIHV

-482 AKNFG
+482 AKEFG
-487 IYTKEEGV
+487 IYTKEQGV
-495 VNLNATNANN
+495 VSLNATNANN
-505 TVYVETGY
+505 IVYVDGEY
-513 GISGNDSAINI
+513 GISGNASAINI

-531 SIEVTQGIAIEANN
+531 SIEVDQGIAIEANN

-550 LNANKGQNN
+550 L
-559 IKASDIAIS
+559 
-568 VNKNNI
+568 
-574 DKDIAITSTNTVV
+574 
-587 KIAGKDNIINATTA
+587 
-601 IDNINGGNV
+601 
-610 EIIASENNSIDGLVN
+610 
-625 VENKANT
+625 
-632 KIQGKIN
+632 
-639 YLKNDKDNAVESNN
+639 
-653 ANILVQGSENIIEAA
+653 
-668 KGISSIDKSEVKLQA
+668 
-683 TDSNVIN
+683 
-690 AKNFGIY
+690 
-697 TKEEGVVNLNATNAN
+697 
-712 NTVYIDNGY
+712 
-721 GISSNNSSINIDSQS
+721 
-736 GNNSIEV
+736 
-743 GQGIAIEANNG
+743 
-754 SNISVN
+754 
-760 ANKGQNNIKAS
+760 
-771 DTAISV
+771 
-777 NKNNIDKDIAITST
+777 
-791 NTVVKIAGKDNII
+791 
-804 NATTAIDN
+804 
-812 INGGNVEIIASENN
+812 
-826 SIDGL
+826 
-831 VNVENKANT
+831 
-840 KIQGKINYLK
+840 
-850 NDKDNAVES
+850 
-859 NNANILVQGSENII
+859 
-873 EAAKGIS
+873 
-880 SIDKSEVKLQ
+880 
-890 ATDSNVINAKNFGI
+890 
-904 YTKEEGVVNLN
+904 
-915 ATNANN
+915 
-921 TVYIDNGYGISS
+921 
-933 NNSSINI
+933 
-940 DSQSGNNSIEV
+940 
-951 GQGIAIEANNGSN
+951 
-964 ISVNANKGQNNIKA
+964 NANKGQNNIKA

-1019 NIDDGNVEIIASE
+1019 NID
-1032 NNSIN
+1032 
-1037 GLVHAEN
+1037 
-1044 KANTKIQGKINYL
+1044 
-1057 KNDKDN
+1057 
-1063 AIESNNANVLV
+1063 
-1074 QGSENII
+1074 
-1081 EATKGISSIDKS
+1081 
-1093 EVKLQATDS
+1093 
-1102 NVINAKNFGIY
+1102 
-1113 TKEEGVVNL
+1113 
-1122 NATNANNT
+1122 
-1130 VYIDNGY
+1130 
-1137 GISSNN
+1137 
-1143 SSINIDSQ
+1143 
-1151 SGNNSIEVG
+1151 
-1160 QGIAIEANNGS
+1160 
-1171 NISVNAN
+1171 
-1178 KGQNNIK
+1178 
-1185 ASDTAISVN
+1185 
-1194 KNNIDKDIATTST
+1194 
-1207 NTVIK
+1207 
-1212 VTGKNNIIN
+1212 
-1221 AVTAIDNIDGGNVE
+1221 GGNVE

-1270 NAVESNNANIL
+1270 NAIESNNANVF
-1281 VQGSENIIEAAK
+1281 VQGSENIIEA
-1293 GISSIDKSEVK
+1293 I
-1304 LQATDSNVINA
+1304 
-1315 KNFGIYTKEEGV
+1315 
-1327 VNLNATNANNTVYI
+1327 
-1341 DNGYGISSNNSSIN
+1341 
-1355 IDSQSGNN
+1355 
-1363 SIEVGQGIAIE
+1363 
-1374 ANNGSNISVNA
+1374 
-1385 NKGQNNIK
+1385 
-1393 ASDTAI
+1393 
-1399 SVNKNNIDKDIAT
+1399 
-1412 TSTNTVIKV
+1412 
-1421 TGKNNIINAVTAI
+1421 
-1434 DNIDGG
+1434 
-1440 NVEIIA
+1440 
-1446 SENNSI
+1446 
-1452 DGLVNVENKA
+1452 
-1462 NTKIQGK
+1462 
-1469 VNYLKND
+1469 
-1476 KDNAIESNNANVLV
+1476 
-1490 QGSENIIEATKGI
+1490 KGI

-1807 QENLAGNISIDF
+1807 QANLAGNISIDF

>member
-1 MKKKLIKRAIFFMI
+1 MKKRLLKRAIFFMI
-15 SCNMVVF
+15 SCNIVIF
-22 TPTWAS
+22 TPAWAS

-33 TITSSSIE
+33 TITSPSIE
-41 VSDGSIKNIVNDDIN
+41 VSDGDIKNVVNDDIN
-56 IIDTNVRDEYGIF
+56 IIDTNVNDEYGIF
-69 SNNGGKLNIDVDSLT
+69 SDNGGKLNIDVDSLT

-102 NTSQG
+102 NISQG
-107 SSSLIDIKTINDIN
+107 NNSSINIKAVNDIN

-126 QELEQ
+126 QELAQ
-131 INAINAKDNANLNL
+131 INAINVKDNASLNL

-154 NSNLNINRRLYDV
+154 NSNLNINSLLSNL
-167 NNSIINVENNSALK
+167 NNSIINVENNSVLTLNAE
-181 LDAKNMNI
+181 NINI
-189 NSTITDSY
+189 NSTITASY
-197 GQRLFNN
+197 KQSLFNN
-204 YGINIKNSQLNI
+204 YGINVKNSQLNI
-216 NNQENMQINST
+216 NNQENMHINST

-505 TVYVETGY
+505 TVYVDNGY
-513 GISGNDSAINI
+513 GISGNNSAINI

-550 LNANKGQNN
+550 INANKGQNN
-559 IKASDIAIS
+559 IKA
-568 VNKNNI
+568 N
-574 DKDIAITSTNTVV
+574 
-587 KIAGKDNIINATTA
+587 
-601 IDNINGGNV
+601 
-610 EIIASENNSIDGLVN
+610 
-625 VENKANT
+625 
-632 KIQGKIN
+632 
-639 YLKNDKDNAVESNN
+639 
-653 ANILVQGSENIIEAA
+653 
-668 KGISSIDKSEVKLQA
+668 
-683 TDSNVIN
+683 
-690 AKNFGIY
+690 
-697 TKEEGVVNLNATNAN
+697 
-712 NTVYIDNGY
+712 
-721 GISSNNSSINIDSQS
+721 
-736 GNNSIEV
+736 
-743 GQGIAIEANNG
+743 
-754 SNISVN
+754 
-760 ANKGQNNIKAS
+760 
-771 DTAISV
+771 
-777 NKNNIDKDIAITST
+777 
-791 NTVVKIAGKDNII
+791 
-804 NATTAIDN
+804 
-812 INGGNVEIIASENN
+812 
-826 SIDGL
+826 
-831 VNVENKANT
+831 
-840 KIQGKINYLK
+840 
-850 NDKDNAVES
+850 
-859 NNANILVQGSENII
+859 
-873 EAAKGIS
+873 
-880 SIDKSEVKLQ
+880 
-890 ATDSNVINAKNFGI
+890 
-904 YTKEEGVVNLN
+904 
-915 ATNANN
+915 
-921 TVYIDNGYGISS
+921 
-933 NNSSINI
+933 
-940 DSQSGNNSIEV
+940 
-951 GQGIAIEANNGSN
+951 
-964 ISVNANKGQNNIKA
+964 
-978 SDTAISVNKNNIDK
+978 DTAISVNKNNIDK
-992 DIATTSTNTVVK
+992 DIATTRTDTIVRII
-1004 VTGKNNIINATTAID
+1004 GKDNIINA
-1019 NIDDGNVEIIASE
+1019 N
-1032 NNSIN
+1032 
-1037 GLVHAEN
+1037 
-1044 KANTKIQGKINYL
+1044 
-1057 KNDKDN
+1057 
-1063 AIESNNANVLV
+1063 
-1074 QGSENII
+1074 
-1081 EATKGISSIDKS
+1081 
-1093 EVKLQATDS
+1093 
-1102 NVINAKNFGIY
+1102 
-1113 TKEEGVVNL
+1113 
-1122 NATNANNT
+1122 
-1130 VYIDNGY
+1130 
-1137 GISSNN
+1137 
-1143 SSINIDSQ
+1143 
-1151 SGNNSIEVG
+1151 
-1160 QGIAIEANNGS
+1160 
-1171 NISVNAN
+1171 
-1178 KGQNNIK
+1178 
-1185 ASDTAISVN
+1185 
-1194 KNNIDKDIATTST
+1194 
-1207 NTVIK
+1207 
-1212 VTGKNNIIN
+1212 
-1221 AVTAIDNIDGGNVE
+1221 TAIDNIDGGNIE

-1248 NVENKANTKIQ
+1248 
-1259 GKINYLKNDKD
+1259 
-1270 NAVESNNANIL
+1270 
-1281 VQGSENIIEAAK
+1281 
-1293 GISSIDKSEVK
+1293 
-1304 LQATDSNVINA
+1304 
-1315 KNFGIYTKEEGV
+1315 
-1327 VNLNATNANNTVYI
+1327 
-1341 DNGYGISSNNSSIN
+1341 
-1355 IDSQSGNN
+1355 
-1363 SIEVGQGIAIE
+1363 
-1374 ANNGSNISVNA
+1374 
-1385 NKGQNNIK
+1385 
-1393 ASDTAI
+1393 
-1399 SVNKNNIDKDIAT
+1399 
-1412 TSTNTVIKV
+1412 
-1421 TGKNNIINAVTAI
+1421 
-1434 DNIDGG
+1434 
-1440 NVEIIA
+1440 
-1446 SENNSI
+1446 
-1452 DGLVNVENKA
+1452 
-1462 NTKIQGK
+1462 
-1469 VNYLKND
+1469 
-1476 KDNAIESNNANVLV
+1476 
-1490 QGSENIIEATKGI
+1490 
-1503 SSIDKSEVKLQ
+1503 
-1514 ATDSNVINAKNF
+1514 
-1526 GIYTKEEGVVN
+1526 
-1537 LNATNA
+1537 
-1543 NNTVYVETGYGI
+1543 
-1555 SGNDSAININS
+1555 
-1566 QSGNNS
+1566 
-1572 IEVTQGIAI
+1572 
-1581 EANNGSNISLNA
+1581 
-1593 NKGQNNIKA
+1593 
-1602 SDIAISVNKN
+1602 
-1612 NIDKDIANISTDTAV
+1612 
-1627 KITGKDNII
+1627 
-1636 NATTAIDNIDDGN
+1636 
-1649 VEIIASE
+1649 
-1656 NNSIDGLIH
+1656 H
-1665 AKNKANTKIQGK
+1665 AENKANTKIQGK

-1682 NDNGQSIIWADA
+1682 NDNGQSVIWADD
-1694 GTIDITGT
+1694 GNIDIMGT

-1714 LANNDINNLNQGIIT
+1714 LANNDMNNLNQGIIT

-1759 DISGLIIEGNILAE
+1759 DVSGLIIEGNILAE

-1779 LDIGNNSLITGNIND
+1779 LDIGNNSLIAGNIND
-1794 YSYLADLNNQNLK
+1794 YSYLADLNNRNLK

-1819 NNKSRWNVVRQSFIS
+1819 NNKSRWNVVGQSFIS

-1841 NIIDMVGYNTENKPH
+1841 NIIDMVGYNKENKPH

-1892 NVILAN
+1892 NVILVN

-1944 YDVNNEENTLYN
+1944 YDVNNGENTLYN

-1967 RPGNDIINNIFG
+1967 RPGNNIINNIFG

-2068 LRDNGQERL
+2068 LRDDGQERL
-2077 GLAFDYMKGSTSYDD
+2077 GLTFDYMKGSTSYDD

-2120 ILKWGHLENDFEIAG
+2120 IFKWGHLENNFEVFD
-2135 TKKLNLIKGN
+2135 TEKLNLIKGN
-2145 YDNDVFSASAEY
+2145 YDNDVYSASAEY

-2184 YITNQNTNVHV
+2184 YTTNQNTNVHV

-2205 GFKLGKNF
+2205 GFKLGRNF

>member
-1 MKKKLIKRAIFFMI
+1 MKKRLLKRAIFFMI
-15 SCNMVVF
+15 SCNIVIF
-22 TPTWAS
+22 TPAWAS

-33 TITSSSIE
+33 TITSPSIE
-41 VSDGSIKNIVNDDIN
+41 VSDGDIKNVVNDDIN
-56 IIDTNVRDEYGIF
+56 IIDTNVNDEYGIF
-69 SNNGGKLNIDVDSLT
+69 SDNGGKLNIDVDSLT

-102 NTSQG
+102 NISQG
-107 SSSLIDIKTINDIN
+107 NNSSINIKAVNDIN

-126 QELEQ
+126 QELAQ
-131 INAINAKDNANLNL
+131 INAINVKDNASLNL

-154 NSNLNINRRLYDV
+154 NSNLNINSLLSNL
-167 NNSIINVENNSALK
+167 NNSIINVENNSVLTLNAE
-181 LDAKNMNI
+181 NINI
-189 NSTITDSY
+189 NSTITASY
-197 GQRLFNN
+197 KQSLFNN
-204 YGINIKNSQLNI
+204 YGINVKNSQLNI
-216 NNQENMQINST
+216 NNQENMHINST

-531 SIEVTQGIAIEANN
+531 SIEVAQGIAIEANN
-545 GSNIS
+545 GRNIS

-559 IKASDIAIS
+559 IKASDS
-568 VNKNNI
+568 
-574 DKDIAITSTNTVV
+574 
-587 KIAGKDNIINATTA
+587 
-601 IDNINGGNV
+601 
-610 EIIASENNSIDGLVN
+610 
-625 VENKANT
+625 
-632 KIQGKIN
+632 
-639 YLKNDKDNAVESNN
+639 
-653 ANILVQGSENIIEAA
+653 
-668 KGISSIDKSEVKLQA
+668 
-683 TDSNVIN
+683 
-690 AKNFGIY
+690 
-697 TKEEGVVNLNATNAN
+697 
-712 NTVYIDNGY
+712 
-721 GISSNNSSINIDSQS
+721 
-736 GNNSIEV
+736 
-743 GQGIAIEANNG
+743 
-754 SNISVN
+754 
-760 ANKGQNNIKAS
+760 
-771 DTAISV
+771 
-777 NKNNIDKDIAITST
+777 
-791 NTVVKIAGKDNII
+791 
-804 NATTAIDN
+804 
-812 INGGNVEIIASENN
+812 
-826 SIDGL
+826 
-831 VNVENKANT
+831 
-840 KIQGKINYLK
+840 
-850 NDKDNAVES
+850 
-859 NNANILVQGSENII
+859 
-873 EAAKGIS
+873 
-880 SIDKSEVKLQ
+880 
-890 ATDSNVINAKNFGI
+890 
-904 YTKEEGVVNLN
+904 
-915 ATNANN
+915 
-921 TVYIDNGYGISS
+921 
-933 NNSSINI
+933 
-940 DSQSGNNSIEV
+940 
-951 GQGIAIEANNGSN
+951 
-964 ISVNANKGQNNIKA
+964 
-978 SDTAISVNKNNIDK
+978 AISVNKNNIDK
-992 DIATTSTNTVVK
+992 DIATTRTDTIVRII
-1004 VTGKNNIINATTAID
+1004 GKDNIINA
-1019 NIDDGNVEIIASE
+1019 N
-1032 NNSIN
+1032 
-1037 GLVHAEN
+1037 
-1044 KANTKIQGKINYL
+1044 
-1057 KNDKDN
+1057 
-1063 AIESNNANVLV
+1063 
-1074 QGSENII
+1074 
-1081 EATKGISSIDKS
+1081 
-1093 EVKLQATDS
+1093 
-1102 NVINAKNFGIY
+1102 
-1113 TKEEGVVNL
+1113 
-1122 NATNANNT
+1122 
-1130 VYIDNGY
+1130 
-1137 GISSNN
+1137 
-1143 SSINIDSQ
+1143 
-1151 SGNNSIEVG
+1151 
-1160 QGIAIEANNGS
+1160 
-1171 NISVNAN
+1171 
-1178 KGQNNIK
+1178 
-1185 ASDTAISVN
+1185 
-1194 KNNIDKDIATTST
+1194 
-1207 NTVIK
+1207 
-1212 VTGKNNIIN
+1212 
-1221 AVTAIDNIDGGNVE
+1221 TAIDNIDGGNIE

-1248 NVENKANTKIQ
+1248 
-1259 GKINYLKNDKD
+1259 
-1270 NAVESNNANIL
+1270 
-1281 VQGSENIIEAAK
+1281 
-1293 GISSIDKSEVK
+1293 
-1304 LQATDSNVINA
+1304 
-1315 KNFGIYTKEEGV
+1315 
-1327 VNLNATNANNTVYI
+1327 
-1341 DNGYGISSNNSSIN
+1341 
-1355 IDSQSGNN
+1355 
-1363 SIEVGQGIAIE
+1363 
-1374 ANNGSNISVNA
+1374 
-1385 NKGQNNIK
+1385 
-1393 ASDTAI
+1393 
-1399 SVNKNNIDKDIAT
+1399 
-1412 TSTNTVIKV
+1412 
-1421 TGKNNIINAVTAI
+1421 
-1434 DNIDGG
+1434 
-1440 NVEIIA
+1440 
-1446 SENNSI
+1446 
-1452 DGLVNVENKA
+1452 
-1462 NTKIQGK
+1462 
-1469 VNYLKND
+1469 
-1476 KDNAIESNNANVLV
+1476 
-1490 QGSENIIEATKGI
+1490 
-1503 SSIDKSEVKLQ
+1503 
-1514 ATDSNVINAKNF
+1514 
-1526 GIYTKEEGVVN
+1526 
-1537 LNATNA
+1537 
-1543 NNTVYVETGYGI
+1543 
-1555 SGNDSAININS
+1555 
-1566 QSGNNS
+1566 
-1572 IEVTQGIAI
+1572 
-1581 EANNGSNISLNA
+1581 
-1593 NKGQNNIKA
+1593 
-1602 SDIAISVNKN
+1602 
-1612 NIDKDIANISTDTAV
+1612 
-1627 KITGKDNII
+1627 
-1636 NATTAIDNIDDGN
+1636 
-1649 VEIIASE
+1649 
-1656 NNSIDGLIH
+1656 H
-1665 AKNKANTKIQGK
+1665 AENKANTKIQGK

-1682 NDNGQSIIWADA
+1682 NDNGQSVIWADD
-1694 GTIDITGT
+1694 GNIDIMGT

-1714 LANNDINNLNQGIIT
+1714 LANNDMNNLNQGIIT
-1729 ASFGQN
+1729 ASFCQN

-1759 DISGLIIEGNILAE
+1759 DVSGLIIEGNILAE

-1779 LDIGNNSLITGNIND
+1779 LDIGNNSLIAGNIND
-1794 YSYLADLNNQNLK
+1794 YSYLADLNNRNLK

-1819 NNKSRWNVVRQSFIS
+1819 NNKSRWNVVGQSFIS

-1841 NIIDMVGYNTENKPH
+1841 NIIDMVGYNKENKPH

-1892 NVILAN
+1892 NVILVN

-1944 YDVNNEENTLYN
+1944 YDVNNGENTLYN

-1967 RPGNDIINNIFG
+1967 RPGNNIINNIFG

-2068 LRDNGQERL
+2068 LRDDGQERL
-2077 GLAFDYMKGSTSYDD
+2077 GLTFDYMKGSTSYDD

-2120 ILKWGHLENDFEIAG
+2120 IFKWGHLENNFEVFD
-2135 TKKLNLIKGN
+2135 TEKLNLIKGN
-2145 YDNDVFSASAEY
+2145 YDNDVYSASAEY

-2184 YITNQNTNVHV
+2184 YTTNQNTNVHV

-2205 GFKLGKNF
+2205 GFKLGRNF

>member
-28 QETKN
+28 QEIKN

-107 SSSLIDIKTINDIN
+107 SRSLIDIKTINDIN

-204 YGINIKNSQLNI
+204 YGINVKNSQLNI

-276 INENNTDDETS
+276 INENNTSDETN

-323 IKALGDVDSTGIE
+323 IKALGDIDSTGIE

-391 SNGNIKLNALNG
+391 SNGNINLNALNG

-482 AKNFG
+482 AKEFG
-487 IYTKEEGV
+487 IYTKEQGV

-505 TVYVETGY
+505 TVYVENGY
-513 GISGNDSAINI
+513 GISGNNSSINI

-531 SIEVTQGIAIEANN
+531 SIEVAKGIAVEVNN

-550 LNANKGQNN
+550 L
-559 IKASDIAIS
+559 
-568 VNKNNI
+568 
-574 DKDIAITSTNTVV
+574 
-587 KIAGKDNIINATTA
+587 
-601 IDNINGGNV
+601 
-610 EIIASENNSIDGLVN
+610 
-625 VENKANT
+625 
-632 KIQGKIN
+632 
-639 YLKNDKDNAVESNN
+639 
-653 ANILVQGSENIIEAA
+653 
-668 KGISSIDKSEVKLQA
+668 
-683 TDSNVIN
+683 
-690 AKNFGIY
+690 
-697 TKEEGVVNLNATNAN
+697 
-712 NTVYIDNGY
+712 
-721 GISSNNSSINIDSQS
+721 
-736 GNNSIEV
+736 
-743 GQGIAIEANNG
+743 
-754 SNISVN
+754 N

-777 NKNNIDKDIAITST
+777 NKNNIDKDIDTTST
-791 NTVVKIAGKDNII
+791 STVVKITGKDNII

-812 INGGNVEIIASENN
+812 I
-826 SIDGL
+826 D
-831 VNVENKANT
+831 
-840 KIQGKINYLK
+840 
-850 NDKDNAVES
+850 
-859 NNANILVQGSENII
+859 
-873 EAAKGIS
+873 
-880 SIDKSEVKLQ
+880 
-890 ATDSNVINAKNFGI
+890 
-904 YTKEEGVVNLN
+904 
-915 ATNANN
+915 
-921 TVYIDNGYGISS
+921 
-933 NNSSINI
+933 
-940 DSQSGNNSIEV
+940 SGNI
-951 GQGIAIEANNGSN
+951 
-964 ISVNANKGQNNIKA
+964 
-978 SDTAISVNKNNIDK
+978 
-992 DIATTSTNTVVK
+992 
-1004 VTGKNNIINATTAID
+1004 
-1019 NIDDGNVEIIASE
+1019 
-1032 NNSIN
+1032 
-1037 GLVHAEN
+1037 
-1044 KANTKIQGKINYL
+1044 
-1057 KNDKDN
+1057 
-1063 AIESNNANVLV
+1063 
-1074 QGSENII
+1074 
-1081 EATKGISSIDKS
+1081 
-1093 EVKLQATDS
+1093 
-1102 NVINAKNFGIY
+1102 
-1113 TKEEGVVNL
+1113 
-1122 NATNANNT
+1122 
-1130 VYIDNGY
+1130 
-1137 GISSNN
+1137 
-1143 SSINIDSQ
+1143 
-1151 SGNNSIEVG
+1151 
-1160 QGIAIEANNGS
+1160 
-1171 NISVNAN
+1171 
-1178 KGQNNIK
+1178 
-1185 ASDTAISVN
+1185 
-1194 KNNIDKDIATTST
+1194 
-1207 NTVIK
+1207 
-1212 VTGKNNIIN
+1212 
-1221 AVTAIDNIDGGNVE
+1221 
-1235 IIASENNSIDGLV
+1235 
-1248 NVENKANTKIQ
+1248 
-1259 GKINYLKNDKD
+1259 
-1270 NAVESNNANIL
+1270 
-1281 VQGSENIIEAAK
+1281 
-1293 GISSIDKSEVK
+1293 
-1304 LQATDSNVINA
+1304 
-1315 KNFGIYTKEEGV
+1315 
-1327 VNLNATNANNTVYI
+1327 
-1341 DNGYGISSNNSSIN
+1341 
-1355 IDSQSGNN
+1355 
-1363 SIEVGQGIAIE
+1363 
-1374 ANNGSNISVNA
+1374 
-1385 NKGQNNIK
+1385 
-1393 ASDTAI
+1393 
-1399 SVNKNNIDKDIAT
+1399 
-1412 TSTNTVIKV
+1412 
-1421 TGKNNIINAVTAI
+1421 
-1434 DNIDGG
+1434 
-1440 NVEIIA
+1440 EIIA

-1490 QGSENIIEATKGI
+1490 QGNENVIEAAKGI
-1503 SSIDKSEVKLQ
+1503 STVNNGIVNLQ
-1514 ATDSNVINAKNF
+1514 ATDSNTIKAQEF
-1526 GIYTKEEGVVN
+1526 GIYTKENSQVN
-1537 LNATNA
+1537 LNAINVD
-1543 NNTVYVETGYGI
+1543 NTVYVENGYGI
-1555 SGNDSAININS
+1555 SGNNSAININS

-1572 IEVTQGIAI
+1572 IEVAQGIAI
-1581 EANNGSNISLNA
+1581 EANNGSNISVNA

-1602 SDIAISVNKN
+1602 SDTAISVNKN
-1612 NIDKDIANISTDTAV
+1612 NIDKDIANISTDTVV

-1636 NATTAIDNIDDGN
+1636 NATTAIDNIDGGNVEIIASENNSINGLVHAENKANTKIQGKVNYLKNDKDNAIESNNANVLVQGNENVIEATKGISSIDKSEVKLQAIDSNTINAKEFGIYTKEQGAVNLNATNANNTVYVEKGYGISGNNSSINIDSQSGNNSIEVIQGIAIEANNGSNISVNANNGKNNIKASDTAISVNKNNIDKDIATTSTSTVVKVTGKNNIINAITAIDNIDGGN

-1656 NNSIDGLIH
+1656 NNSIDGLVH
-1665 AKNKANTKIQGK
+1665 AENKANTKIQGK

-1714 LANNDINNLNQGIIT
+1714 LANNDMNNLNQGVIT

-1759 DISGLIIEGNILAE
+1759 DVSGLIIEGNILAE

-1819 NNKSRWNVVRQSFIS
+1819 NNKSRWNVVGQSFIS
-1834 KINTKEN
+1834 NINTKEN

-1892 NVILAN
+1892 NVILTN

-1967 RPGNDIINNIFG
+1967 RPGNNIINNIFG

-2184 YITNQNTNVHV
+2184 YTTNQNTNVHV

>member
-28 QETKN
+28 QEVKN

-107 SSSLIDIKTINDIN
+107 SRSLIDIKTINDIN

-204 YGINIKNSQLNI
+204 YGINVKNSQLNI

-232 FDNYG
+232 FDHYG
-237 VYVYDNL
+237 IYVYDNL

-263 DNSSRNHSYGIFV
+263 DNNSRNHSYGIFV

-287 VNINSKNN
+287 VKINSKNN

-391 SNGNIKLNALNG
+391 SNGNINLNALNG

-469 EVKLQATDSNVIN
+469 EVKLQAIDSNTIN
-482 AKNFG
+482 AKEFG
-487 IYTKEEGV
+487 IYTKEQGV

-505 TVYVETGY
+505 TVYVENGY
-513 GISGNDSAINI
+513 GISGNNSAINI

-531 SIEVTQGIAIEANN
+531 SIEVA
-545 GSNIS
+545 
-550 LNANKGQNN
+550 
-559 IKASDIAIS
+559 
-568 VNKNNI
+568 
-574 DKDIAITSTNTVV
+574 
-587 KIAGKDNIINATTA
+587 
-601 IDNINGGNV
+601 
-610 EIIASENNSIDGLVN
+610 
-625 VENKANT
+625 
-632 KIQGKIN
+632 
-639 YLKNDKDNAVESNN
+639 
-653 ANILVQGSENIIEAA
+653 
-668 KGISSIDKSEVKLQA
+668 
-683 TDSNVIN
+683 
-690 AKNFGIY
+690 
-697 TKEEGVVNLNATNAN
+697 
-712 NTVYIDNGY
+712 
-721 GISSNNSSINIDSQS
+721 
-736 GNNSIEV
+736 
-743 GQGIAIEANNG
+743 
-754 SNISVN
+754 
-760 ANKGQNNIKAS
+760 
-771 DTAISV
+771 
-777 NKNNIDKDIAITST
+777 
-791 NTVVKIAGKDNII
+791 
-804 NATTAIDN
+804 
-812 INGGNVEIIASENN
+812 
-826 SIDGL
+826 
-831 VNVENKANT
+831 
-840 KIQGKINYLK
+840 
-850 NDKDNAVES
+850 
-859 NNANILVQGSENII
+859 
-873 EAAKGIS
+873 
-880 SIDKSEVKLQ
+880 
-890 ATDSNVINAKNFGI
+890 
-904 YTKEEGVVNLN
+904 
-915 ATNANN
+915 
-921 TVYIDNGYGISS
+921 
-933 NNSSINI
+933 
-940 DSQSGNNSIEV
+940 
-951 GQGIAIEANNGSN
+951 QGIAIEANNGSN

-1004 VTGKNNIINATTAID
+1004 IAGKDNIINAT
-1019 NIDDGNVEIIASE
+1019 
-1032 NNSIN
+1032 
-1037 GLVHAEN
+1037 
-1044 KANTKIQGKINYL
+1044 
-1057 KNDKDN
+1057 
-1063 AIESNNANVLV
+1063 
-1074 QGSENII
+1074 
-1081 EATKGISSIDKS
+1081 
-1093 EVKLQATDS
+1093 
-1102 NVINAKNFGIY
+1102 
-1113 TKEEGVVNL
+1113 
-1122 NATNANNT
+1122 
-1130 VYIDNGY
+1130 
-1137 GISSNN
+1137 
-1143 SSINIDSQ
+1143 
-1151 SGNNSIEVG
+1151 
-1160 QGIAIEANNGS
+1160 
-1171 NISVNAN
+1171 
-1178 KGQNNIK
+1178 
-1185 ASDTAISVN
+1185 
-1194 KNNIDKDIATTST
+1194 
-1207 NTVIK
+1207 
-1212 VTGKNNIIN
+1212 
-1221 AVTAIDNIDGGNVE
+1221 TAIDNIDGGNVE
-1235 IIASENNSIDGLV
+1235 IIASENNSI
-1248 NVENKANTKIQ
+1248 N
-1259 GKINYLKNDKD
+1259 
-1270 NAVESNNANIL
+1270 
-1281 VQGSENIIEAAK
+1281 
-1293 GISSIDKSEVK
+1293 
-1304 LQATDSNVINA
+1304 
-1315 KNFGIYTKEEGV
+1315 
-1327 VNLNATNANNTVYI
+1327 
-1341 DNGYGISSNNSSIN
+1341 
-1355 IDSQSGNN
+1355 
-1363 SIEVGQGIAIE
+1363 
-1374 ANNGSNISVNA
+1374 
-1385 NKGQNNIK
+1385 
-1393 ASDTAI
+1393 
-1399 SVNKNNIDKDIAT
+1399 
-1412 TSTNTVIKV
+1412 
-1421 TGKNNIINAVTAI
+1421 
-1434 DNIDGG
+1434 
-1440 NVEIIA
+1440 
-1446 SENNSI
+1446 
-1452 DGLVNVENKA
+1452 GLVNVENKA

-1490 QGSENIIEATKGI
+1490 QGNENVIEATKGI
-1503 SSIDKSEVKLQ
+1503 FNVNNGTVNLQ
-1514 ATDSNVINAKNF
+1514 STNSNIIKTKEYGV
-1526 GIYTKEEGVVN
+1526 YTKENSQVN
-1537 LNATNA
+1537 LNTVNA
-1543 NNTVYVETGYGI
+1543 DNIVYVDNGYGI
-1555 SGNDSAININS
+1555 SGNDSTININS

-1572 IEVTQGIAI
+1572 IEVAQGIAV
-1581 EANNGSNISLNA
+1581 EVNNGSNISVNA
-1593 NKGQNNIKA
+1593 NKGQNNIKS

-1612 NIDKDIANISTDTAV
+1612 NIDKDIATTSTSTVV

-1636 NATTAIDNIDDGN
+1636 NATTAIDNIDGGN
-1649 VEIIASE
+1649 VEITASE

-1665 AKNKANTKIQGK
+1665 AKNEANTKIQGK

-1682 NDNGQSIIWADA
+1682 NDNGQSIIWADD

-1714 LANNDINNLNQGIIT
+1714 LANNDMNNLNQGIIT

-1759 DISGLIIEGNILAE
+1759 DVSGLIIEGNILAE

-1807 QENLAGNISIDF
+1807 QENLAGNISVDF
-1819 NNKSRWNVVRQSFIS
+1819 NNKSRWNVVGQSFIS
-1834 KINTKEN
+1834 NINTKEN

-1880 DMVYLNSGTGNY
+1880 DMVYLNSGTGKY

-1967 RPGNDIINNIFG
+1967 RPGKDIINNIFG

-2205 GFKLGKNF
+2205 GFKLGRNF

-2274 YAFLDVERRFGNGN
+2274 YAFLDIERRFGNGN

>member
-1 MKKKLIKRAIFFMI
+1 MI

-28 QETKN
+28 QEIKN

-107 SSSLIDIKTINDIN
+107 SRSLIDIKTINDIN

-167 NNSIINVENNSALK
+167 NNSIINVENNSSLK

-204 YGINIKNSQLNI
+204 YGINVKNSQLNI
-216 NNQENMQINST
+216 NNQENMHINST

-347 KDYNIVTSDYTGIHV
+347 KDYNIITSDYTGIHV
-362 SYADDKQSNITLNA
+362 SYADSKKSNITLNA

-391 SNGNIKLNALNG
+391 SNGNINLNALNG
-403 NNAFTSN
+403 NNVFTSN

-419 SQVNLKADKGENY
+419 SQVNLKANKGENY

-450 QANKNIL
+450 QANKNVI
-457 EGIEGISSIDKS
+457 EGIEGISSINKS

-482 AKNFG
+482 AKEFG
-487 IYTKEEGV
+487 IYTKEQGEA
-495 VNLNATNANN
+495 NLNATNANN
-505 TVYVETGY
+505 SVYVENGY

-524 NSQSGNN
+524 DSQLGNN
-531 SIEVTQGIAIEANN
+531 SVEVTQGIAIEANN

-550 LNANKGQNN
+550 
-559 IKASDIAIS
+559 I
-568 VNKNNI
+568 
-574 DKDIAITSTNTVV
+574 
-587 KIAGKDNIINATTA
+587 
-601 IDNINGGNV
+601 
-610 EIIASENNSIDGLVN
+610 
-625 VENKANT
+625 
-632 KIQGKIN
+632 
-639 YLKNDKDNAVESNN
+639 
-653 ANILVQGSENIIEAA
+653 
-668 KGISSIDKSEVKLQA
+668 
-683 TDSNVIN
+683 
-690 AKNFGIY
+690 
-697 TKEEGVVNLNATNAN
+697 
-712 NTVYIDNGY
+712 
-721 GISSNNSSINIDSQS
+721 
-736 GNNSIEV
+736 
-743 GQGIAIEANNG
+743 
-754 SNISVN
+754 N

-777 NKNNIDKDIAITST
+777 NKNNIDKDITTIST
-791 NTVVKIAGKDNII
+791 DTAVKIAGKDNII
-804 NATTAIDN
+804 NAT
-812 INGGNVEIIASENN
+812 
-826 SIDGL
+826 
-831 VNVENKANT
+831 
-840 KIQGKINYLK
+840 
-850 NDKDNAVES
+850 
-859 NNANILVQGSENII
+859 
-873 EAAKGIS
+873 
-880 SIDKSEVKLQ
+880 
-890 ATDSNVINAKNFGI
+890 
-904 YTKEEGVVNLN
+904 
-915 ATNANN
+915 
-921 TVYIDNGYGISS
+921 
-933 NNSSINI
+933 
-940 DSQSGNNSIEV
+940 
-951 GQGIAIEANNGSN
+951 
-964 ISVNANKGQNNIKA
+964 
-978 SDTAISVNKNNIDK
+978 
-992 DIATTSTNTVVK
+992 
-1004 VTGKNNIINATTAID
+1004 
-1019 NIDDGNVEIIASE
+1019 
-1032 NNSIN
+1032 
-1037 GLVHAEN
+1037 
-1044 KANTKIQGKINYL
+1044 
-1057 KNDKDN
+1057 
-1063 AIESNNANVLV
+1063 
-1074 QGSENII
+1074 
-1081 EATKGISSIDKS
+1081 
-1093 EVKLQATDS
+1093 
-1102 NVINAKNFGIY
+1102 
-1113 TKEEGVVNL
+1113 
-1122 NATNANNT
+1122 
-1130 VYIDNGY
+1130 
-1137 GISSNN
+1137 
-1143 SSINIDSQ
+1143 
-1151 SGNNSIEVG
+1151 
-1160 QGIAIEANNGS
+1160 
-1171 NISVNAN
+1171 
-1178 KGQNNIK
+1178 
-1185 ASDTAISVN
+1185 
-1194 KNNIDKDIATTST
+1194 
-1207 NTVIK
+1207 
-1212 VTGKNNIIN
+1212 
-1221 AVTAIDNIDGGNVE
+1221 TAIDNIDGGNVE

-1270 NAVESNNANIL
+1270 NA
-1281 VQGSENIIEAAK
+1281 
-1293 GISSIDKSEVK
+1293 
-1304 LQATDSNVINA
+1304 
-1315 KNFGIYTKEEGV
+1315 
-1327 VNLNATNANNTVYI
+1327 
-1341 DNGYGISSNNSSIN
+1341 
-1355 IDSQSGNN
+1355 
-1363 SIEVGQGIAIE
+1363 
-1374 ANNGSNISVNA
+1374 
-1385 NKGQNNIK
+1385 
-1393 ASDTAI
+1393 
-1399 SVNKNNIDKDIAT
+1399 
-1412 TSTNTVIKV
+1412 
-1421 TGKNNIINAVTAI
+1421 
-1434 DNIDGG
+1434 
-1440 NVEIIA
+1440 
-1446 SENNSI
+1446 
-1452 DGLVNVENKA
+1452 
-1462 NTKIQGK
+1462 
-1469 VNYLKND
+1469 
-1476 KDNAIESNNANVLV
+1476 IESNNANVFV

-1572 IEVTQGIAI
+1572 IEVAQGIAI
-1581 EANNGSNISLNA
+1581 EANNGRNISLNA

-1602 SDIAISVNKN
+1602 SDSAISVNKN
-1612 NIDKDIANISTDTAV
+1612 NIDKDIATTRTDTIV
-1627 KITGKDNII
+1627 RIIGKDNII
-1636 NATTAIDNIDDGN
+1636 NAITAIDNIDGGN
-1649 VEIIASE
+1649 VEIIARE
-1656 NNSIDGLIH
+1656 NNSIDGLVH
-1665 AKNKANTKIQGK
+1665 AENKANTKIQGK

-1682 NDNGQSIIWADA
+1682 NDNGQSVIWADD
-1694 GTIDITGT
+1694 GNIDIMGT

-1714 LANNDINNLNQGIIT
+1714 LANNDMNNLNQGIIT

-1759 DISGLIIEGNILAE
+1759 DVSGLIIEGNILAE

-1779 LDIGNNSLITGNIND
+1779 LDIGNNSLIAGNIND
-1794 YSYLADLNNQNLK
+1794 YSYLADLNNRNLK

-1819 NNKSRWNVVRQSFIS
+1819 NNKSRWNVVGQSFIS

-1841 NIIDMVGYNTENKPH
+1841 NIIDMVGYNKENKPH

-1892 NVILAN
+1892 NVILVN

-1944 YDVNNEENTLYN
+1944 YDVNNGENTLYN

-1967 RPGNDIINNIFG
+1967 RPGNNIINNIFG

-1991 IEEKTLSNAGKTI
+1991 IEAKTLSNAGKTI

-2068 LRDNGQERL
+2068 LRDDGQERL
-2077 GLAFDYMKGSTSYDD
+2077 GLTFDYMKGSTSYDD

-2120 ILKWGHLENDFEIAG
+2120 IFKWGHLENNFEVFD
-2135 TKKLNLIKGN
+2135 TEKLNLIKGN
-2145 YDNDVFSASAEY
+2145 YDNDVYSASAEY

-2184 YITNQNTNVHV
+2184 YTTNQNTNVHV

-2205 GFKLGKNF
+2205 GFKLGRNF

>member
-391 SNGNIKLNALNG
+391 SNGNINLNALNG

-469 EVKLQATDSNVIN
+469 EVKLQATDSNTIN
-482 AKNFG
+482 AKEFG
-487 IYTKEEGV
+487 IYTKEQGV

-505 TVYVETGY
+505 TIYVETGY
-513 GISGNDSAINI
+513 GISGNNSA
-524 NSQSGNN
+524 
-531 SIEVTQGIAIEANN
+531 
-545 GSNIS
+545 
-550 LNANKGQNN
+550 
-559 IKASDIAIS
+559 
-568 VNKNNI
+568 
-574 DKDIAITSTNTVV
+574 
-587 KIAGKDNIINATTA
+587 
-601 IDNINGGNV
+601 
-610 EIIASENNSIDGLVN
+610 
-625 VENKANT
+625 
-632 KIQGKIN
+632 
-639 YLKNDKDNAVESNN
+639 
-653 ANILVQGSENIIEAA
+653 
-668 KGISSIDKSEVKLQA
+668 
-683 TDSNVIN
+683 
-690 AKNFGIY
+690 
-697 TKEEGVVNLNATNAN
+697 
-712 NTVYIDNGY
+712 
-721 GISSNNSSINIDSQS
+721 INIDSQS

-743 GQGIAIEANNG
+743 AQGIAVEANNG
-754 SNISVN
+754 SNISLN

-777 NKNNIDKDIAITST
+777 NKNNIDKDIDTTST
-791 NTVVKIAGKDNII
+791 DTVVKIAGKDNII

-812 INGGNVEIIASENN
+812 I
-826 SIDGL
+826 DG
-831 VNVENKANT
+831 
-840 KIQGKINYLK
+840 
-850 NDKDNAVES
+850 
-859 NNANILVQGSENII
+859 
-873 EAAKGIS
+873 
-880 SIDKSEVKLQ
+880 
-890 ATDSNVINAKNFGI
+890 
-904 YTKEEGVVNLN
+904 
-915 ATNANN
+915 
-921 TVYIDNGYGISS
+921 
-933 NNSSINI
+933 
-940 DSQSGNNSIEV
+940 
-951 GQGIAIEANNGSN
+951 
-964 ISVNANKGQNNIKA
+964 
-978 SDTAISVNKNNIDK
+978 
-992 DIATTSTNTVVK
+992 
-1004 VTGKNNIINATTAID
+1004 
-1019 NIDDGNVEIIASE
+1019 GNVEIIASE

-1037 GLVHAEN
+1037 GLVHAE
-1044 KANTKIQGKINYL
+1044 
-1057 KNDKDN
+1057 
-1063 AIESNNANVLV
+1063 
-1074 QGSENII
+1074 
-1081 EATKGISSIDKS
+1081 
-1093 EVKLQATDS
+1093 
-1102 NVINAKNFGIY
+1102 
-1113 TKEEGVVNL
+1113 
-1122 NATNANNT
+1122 
-1130 VYIDNGY
+1130 
-1137 GISSNN
+1137 
-1143 SSINIDSQ
+1143 
-1151 SGNNSIEVG
+1151 
-1160 QGIAIEANNGS
+1160 
-1171 NISVNAN
+1171 
-1178 KGQNNIK
+1178 
-1185 ASDTAISVN
+1185 
-1194 KNNIDKDIATTST
+1194 
-1207 NTVIK
+1207 
-1212 VTGKNNIIN
+1212 
-1221 AVTAIDNIDGGNVE
+1221 
-1235 IIASENNSIDGLV
+1235 
-1248 NVENKANTKIQ
+1248 
-1259 GKINYLKNDKD
+1259 
-1270 NAVESNNANIL
+1270 
-1281 VQGSENIIEAAK
+1281 
-1293 GISSIDKSEVK
+1293 
-1304 LQATDSNVINA
+1304 
-1315 KNFGIYTKEEGV
+1315 
-1327 VNLNATNANNTVYI
+1327 
-1341 DNGYGISSNNSSIN
+1341 
-1355 IDSQSGNN
+1355 
-1363 SIEVGQGIAIE
+1363 
-1374 ANNGSNISVNA
+1374 
-1385 NKGQNNIK
+1385 
-1393 ASDTAI
+1393 
-1399 SVNKNNIDKDIAT
+1399 
-1412 TSTNTVIKV
+1412 
-1421 TGKNNIINAVTAI
+1421 
-1434 DNIDGG
+1434 
-1440 NVEIIA
+1440 
-1446 SENNSI
+1446 
-1452 DGLVNVENKA
+1452 
-1462 NTKIQGK
+1462 
-1469 VNYLKND
+1469 
-1476 KDNAIESNNANVLV
+1476 
-1490 QGSENIIEATKGI
+1490 
-1503 SSIDKSEVKLQ
+1503 
-1514 ATDSNVINAKNF
+1514 
-1526 GIYTKEEGVVN
+1526 
-1537 LNATNA
+1537 
-1543 NNTVYVETGYGI
+1543 
-1555 SGNDSAININS
+1555 
-1566 QSGNNS
+1566 
-1572 IEVTQGIAI
+1572 
-1581 EANNGSNISLNA
+1581 
-1593 NKGQNNIKA
+1593 
-1602 SDIAISVNKN
+1602 
-1612 NIDKDIANISTDTAV
+1612 
-1627 KITGKDNII
+1627 
-1636 NATTAIDNIDDGN
+1636 
-1649 VEIIASE
+1649 
-1656 NNSIDGLIH
+1656 
-1665 AKNKANTKIQGK
+1665 NKANTKIQGK

-1714 LANNDINNLNQGIIT
+1714 LANNDMNNLNQGIIT

-1759 DISGLIIEGNILAE
+1759 DVSGLIIDGNILAE

-1819 NNKSRWNVVRQSFIS
+1819 NNKSRWNVVGQSFIS

-1967 RPGNDIINNIFG
+1967 RPSNNIINNIFG

-2068 LRDNGQERL
+2068 LKDNGQERL

-2195 DGIDSIIGRA
+2195 DDIDSIIGRA
-2205 GFKLGKNF
+2205 GFKLGRNF

>member
-28 QETKN
+28 QEIKN

-154 NSNLNINRRLYDV
+154 NSNLNINRQLYDV

-204 YGINIKNSQLNI
+204 YGINVKNSQLNI

-391 SNGNIKLNALNG
+391 SNGNINLNALNG

-469 EVKLQATDSNVIN
+469 EVKLQATDSNIIN
-482 AKNFG
+482 AKEFG
-487 IYTKEEGV
+487 IYTKEQGV
-495 VNLNATNANN
+495 VSLNATNANN

-513 GISGNDSAINI
+513 GISGNASAINI

-531 SIEVTQGIAIEANN
+531 SIEVA
-545 GSNIS
+545 
-550 LNANKGQNN
+550 
-559 IKASDIAIS
+559 
-568 VNKNNI
+568 
-574 DKDIAITSTNTVV
+574 
-587 KIAGKDNIINATTA
+587 
-601 IDNINGGNV
+601 
-610 EIIASENNSIDGLVN
+610 
-625 VENKANT
+625 
-632 KIQGKIN
+632 
-639 YLKNDKDNAVESNN
+639 
-653 ANILVQGSENIIEAA
+653 
-668 KGISSIDKSEVKLQA
+668 
-683 TDSNVIN
+683 
-690 AKNFGIY
+690 
-697 TKEEGVVNLNATNAN
+697 
-712 NTVYIDNGY
+712 
-721 GISSNNSSINIDSQS
+721 
-736 GNNSIEV
+736 
-743 GQGIAIEANNG
+743 
-754 SNISVN
+754 
-760 ANKGQNNIKAS
+760 
-771 DTAISV
+771 
-777 NKNNIDKDIAITST
+777 
-791 NTVVKIAGKDNII
+791 
-804 NATTAIDN
+804 
-812 INGGNVEIIASENN
+812 
-826 SIDGL
+826 
-831 VNVENKANT
+831 
-840 KIQGKINYLK
+840 
-850 NDKDNAVES
+850 
-859 NNANILVQGSENII
+859 
-873 EAAKGIS
+873 
-880 SIDKSEVKLQ
+880 
-890 ATDSNVINAKNFGI
+890 
-904 YTKEEGVVNLN
+904 
-915 ATNANN
+915 
-921 TVYIDNGYGISS
+921 
-933 NNSSINI
+933 
-940 DSQSGNNSIEV
+940 
-951 GQGIAIEANNGSN
+951 QGIAIEANNGSN

-1004 VTGKNNIINATTAID
+1004 VTGKNNIINAITAID
-1019 NIDDGNVEIIASE
+1019 NIDGGNVEIIASE

-1037 GLVHAEN
+1037 GLLNVEN

-1074 QGSENII
+1074 QGNENIIEATKGISNVNNGIVNLQSTNSNIIKTKEYGVYTKENSQVKLNATNADNIVYVDAGYGISGNNSAININSQSGNNSIEVAQGIAVEVNNGSNISVNANKGQNNIKVSDTAISVNKNNIDKDIATTSTNTVVKIAGKDNIINATTAIDNIDGGNVEIIASENNSIDGLVNVENKANIKIQGKVNYLKNDKDNAIESNNANVLVQGNENVI

-1102 NVINAKNFGIY
+1102 NTINAKNFGIY

-1122 NATNANNT
+1122 NATNADNT

-1160 QGIAIEANNGS
+1160 HGIAIEANNGS
-1171 NISVNAN
+1171 NISLNAD

-1194 KNNIDKDIATTST
+1194 KNNIDKNIATTR
-1207 NTVIK
+1207 
-1212 VTGKNNIIN
+1212 
-1221 AVTAIDNIDGGNVE
+1221 
-1235 IIASENNSIDGLV
+1235 
-1248 NVENKANTKIQ
+1248 
-1259 GKINYLKNDKD
+1259 
-1270 NAVESNNANIL
+1270 
-1281 VQGSENIIEAAK
+1281 
-1293 GISSIDKSEVK
+1293 
-1304 LQATDSNVINA
+1304 
-1315 KNFGIYTKEEGV
+1315 
-1327 VNLNATNANNTVYI
+1327 
-1341 DNGYGISSNNSSIN
+1341 
-1355 IDSQSGNN
+1355 
-1363 SIEVGQGIAIE
+1363 
-1374 ANNGSNISVNA
+1374 
-1385 NKGQNNIK
+1385 
-1393 ASDTAI
+1393 
-1399 SVNKNNIDKDIAT
+1399 
-1412 TSTNTVIKV
+1412 
-1421 TGKNNIINAVTAI
+1421 
-1434 DNIDGG
+1434 
-1440 NVEIIA
+1440 
-1446 SENNSI
+1446 
-1452 DGLVNVENKA
+1452 
-1462 NTKIQGK
+1462 
-1469 VNYLKND
+1469 
-1476 KDNAIESNNANVLV
+1476 
-1490 QGSENIIEATKGI
+1490 
-1503 SSIDKSEVKLQ
+1503 
-1514 ATDSNVINAKNF
+1514 
-1526 GIYTKEEGVVN
+1526 
-1537 LNATNA
+1537 
-1543 NNTVYVETGYGI
+1543 
-1555 SGNDSAININS
+1555 
-1566 QSGNNS
+1566 
-1572 IEVTQGIAI
+1572 
-1581 EANNGSNISLNA
+1581 
-1593 NKGQNNIKA
+1593 
-1602 SDIAISVNKN
+1602 
-1612 NIDKDIANISTDTAV
+1612 TDTVV

-1636 NATTAIDNIDDGN
+1636 NATTAIDNIDSGN

-1656 NNSIDGLIH
+1656 NNFIDGLIH

-2068 LRDNGQERL
+2068 LRDNGKERL

-2288 KNSYQINGG
+2288 KNSYQINSG

>member
-204 YGINIKNSQLNI
+204 YGINVKNSQLNI
-216 NNQENMQINST
+216 NNQEENMQINST

-263 DNSSRNHSYGIFV
+263 DNNSRNHSYGIFV
-276 INENNTDDETS
+276 INENNTDNETS

-323 IKALGDVDSTGIE
+323 IKALGDVNSTGIE

-391 SNGNIKLNALNG
+391 SNGNINLNALNG

-457 EGIEGISSIDKS
+457 EGIE
-469 EVKLQATDSNVIN
+469 
-482 AKNFG
+482 
-487 IYTKEEGV
+487 
-495 VNLNATNANN
+495 
-505 TVYVETGY
+505 
-513 GISGNDSAINI
+513 
-524 NSQSGNN
+524 
-531 SIEVTQGIAIEANN
+531 
-545 GSNIS
+545 
-550 LNANKGQNN
+550 
-559 IKASDIAIS
+559 
-568 VNKNNI
+568 
-574 DKDIAITSTNTVV
+574 
-587 KIAGKDNIINATTA
+587 
-601 IDNINGGNV
+601 
-610 EIIASENNSIDGLVN
+610 
-625 VENKANT
+625 
-632 KIQGKIN
+632 
-639 YLKNDKDNAVESNN
+639 
-653 ANILVQGSENIIEAA
+653 
-668 KGISSIDKSEVKLQA
+668 
-683 TDSNVIN
+683 
-690 AKNFGIY
+690 
-697 TKEEGVVNLNATNAN
+697 
-712 NTVYIDNGY
+712 
-721 GISSNNSSINIDSQS
+721 
-736 GNNSIEV
+736 
-743 GQGIAIEANNG
+743 
-754 SNISVN
+754 
-760 ANKGQNNIKAS
+760 
-771 DTAISV
+771 
-777 NKNNIDKDIAITST
+777 
-791 NTVVKIAGKDNII
+791 
-804 NATTAIDN
+804 
-812 INGGNVEIIASENN
+812 
-826 SIDGL
+826 
-831 VNVENKANT
+831 
-840 KIQGKINYLK
+840 
-850 NDKDNAVES
+850 
-859 NNANILVQGSENII
+859 
-873 EAAKGIS
+873 
-880 SIDKSEVKLQ
+880 
-890 ATDSNVINAKNFGI
+890 
-904 YTKEEGVVNLN
+904 
-915 ATNANN
+915 
-921 TVYIDNGYGISS
+921 
-933 NNSSINI
+933 
-940 DSQSGNNSIEV
+940 
-951 GQGIAIEANNGSN
+951 
-964 ISVNANKGQNNIKA
+964 
-978 SDTAISVNKNNIDK
+978 
-992 DIATTSTNTVVK
+992 
-1004 VTGKNNIINATTAID
+1004 
-1019 NIDDGNVEIIASE
+1019 
-1032 NNSIN
+1032 
-1037 GLVHAEN
+1037 
-1044 KANTKIQGKINYL
+1044 
-1057 KNDKDN
+1057 
-1063 AIESNNANVLV
+1063 
-1074 QGSENII
+1074 
-1081 EATKGISSIDKS
+1081 
-1093 EVKLQATDS
+1093 
-1102 NVINAKNFGIY
+1102 
-1113 TKEEGVVNL
+1113 
-1122 NATNANNT
+1122 
-1130 VYIDNGY
+1130 
-1137 GISSNN
+1137 
-1143 SSINIDSQ
+1143 
-1151 SGNNSIEVG
+1151 
-1160 QGIAIEANNGS
+1160 
-1171 NISVNAN
+1171 
-1178 KGQNNIK
+1178 
-1185 ASDTAISVN
+1185 
-1194 KNNIDKDIATTST
+1194 
-1207 NTVIK
+1207 
-1212 VTGKNNIIN
+1212 
-1221 AVTAIDNIDGGNVE
+1221 
-1235 IIASENNSIDGLV
+1235 
-1248 NVENKANTKIQ
+1248 
-1259 GKINYLKNDKD
+1259 
-1270 NAVESNNANIL
+1270 
-1281 VQGSENIIEAAK
+1281 
-1293 GISSIDKSEVK
+1293 
-1304 LQATDSNVINA
+1304 
-1315 KNFGIYTKEEGV
+1315 
-1327 VNLNATNANNTVYI
+1327 
-1341 DNGYGISSNNSSIN
+1341 
-1355 IDSQSGNN
+1355 
-1363 SIEVGQGIAIE
+1363 
-1374 ANNGSNISVNA
+1374 
-1385 NKGQNNIK
+1385 
-1393 ASDTAI
+1393 
-1399 SVNKNNIDKDIAT
+1399 
-1412 TSTNTVIKV
+1412 
-1421 TGKNNIINAVTAI
+1421 
-1434 DNIDGG
+1434 
-1440 NVEIIA
+1440 
-1446 SENNSI
+1446 
-1452 DGLVNVENKA
+1452 
-1462 NTKIQGK
+1462 
-1469 VNYLKND
+1469 
-1476 KDNAIESNNANVLV
+1476 
-1490 QGSENIIEATKGI
+1490 GI

>member
-1 MKKKLIKRAIFFMI
+1 LYDDNKIVLFIIFIKSLHELILKKIGGFIMKKKLIKRAIFFMI

-28 QETKN
+28 QEIKN

-102 NTSQG
+102 NTSKG
-107 SSSLIDIKTINDIN
+107 SRSLIDIKTINDIN

-204 YGINIKNSQLNI
+204 YGINVKNSQLNI

-347 KDYNIVTSDYTGIHV
+347 KDYNIVTSNYTGIHV

-482 AKNFG
+482 AKEFG
-487 IYTKEEGV
+487 IYTKEQGV
-495 VNLNATNANN
+495 VSLNATNANN
-505 TVYVETGY
+505 IVYVDGGY
-513 GISGNDSAINI
+513 GISGNASAINI

-531 SIEVTQGIAIEANN
+531 SIEVAQGIAIEANN

-559 IKASDIAIS
+559 IKASD
-568 VNKNNI
+568 
-574 DKDIAITSTNTVV
+574 
-587 KIAGKDNIINATTA
+587 
-601 IDNINGGNV
+601 
-610 EIIASENNSIDGLVN
+610 
-625 VENKANT
+625 
-632 KIQGKIN
+632 
-639 YLKNDKDNAVESNN
+639 
-653 ANILVQGSENIIEAA
+653 
-668 KGISSIDKSEVKLQA
+668 
-683 TDSNVIN
+683 
-690 AKNFGIY
+690 
-697 TKEEGVVNLNATNAN
+697 
-712 NTVYIDNGY
+712 
-721 GISSNNSSINIDSQS
+721 
-736 GNNSIEV
+736 
-743 GQGIAIEANNG
+743 
-754 SNISVN
+754 
-760 ANKGQNNIKAS
+760 
-771 DTAISV
+771 TAISV
-777 NKNNIDKDIAITST
+777 NKNN
-791 NTVVKIAGKDNII
+791 V
-804 NATTAIDN
+804 
-812 INGGNVEIIASENN
+812 
-826 SIDGL
+826 
-831 VNVENKANT
+831 
-840 KIQGKINYLK
+840 
-850 NDKDNAVES
+850 
-859 NNANILVQGSENII
+859 
-873 EAAKGIS
+873 
-880 SIDKSEVKLQ
+880 
-890 ATDSNVINAKNFGI
+890 
-904 YTKEEGVVNLN
+904 
-915 ATNANN
+915 
-921 TVYIDNGYGISS
+921 
-933 NNSSINI
+933 
-940 DSQSGNNSIEV
+940 
-951 GQGIAIEANNGSN
+951 
-964 ISVNANKGQNNIKA
+964 
-978 SDTAISVNKNNIDK
+978 DK

-1004 VTGKNNIINATTAID
+1004 VTGKNNIINAITAID
-1019 NIDDGNVEIIASE
+1019 NIDGGNVEIIASE

-1037 GLVHAEN
+1037 GLLNVEN

-1074 QGSENII
+1074 QGNENII
-1081 EATKGISSIDKS
+1081 EATKGISN
-1093 EVKLQATDS
+1093 VNNGTVNLQSTNS
-1102 NVINAKNFGIY
+1102 NIIKTKEYGVY
-1113 TKEEGVVNL
+1113 TKENSQVKL
-1122 NATNANNT
+1122 NATNADNI
-1130 VYIDNGY
+1130 VYVDAGY
-1137 GISSNN
+1137 GISGNN
-1143 SSINIDSQ
+1143 SAININSQ
-1151 SGNNSIEVG
+1151 SGNNSIEVA
-1160 QGIAIEANNGS
+1160 QGIAVEVNNGS
-1171 NISVNAN
+1171 NISVNAD

-1194 KNNIDKDIATTST
+1194 KNNIDKNIATTRT
-1207 NTVIK
+1207 DTVVKI
-1212 VTGKNNIIN
+1212 TGKDNIIN
-1221 AVTAIDNIDGGNVE
+1221 ATTAIDNIDSGNVE
-1235 IIASENNSIDGLV
+1235 IIASENNSINGLV
-1248 NVENKANTKIQ
+1248 HAENKANTKIQ
-1259 GKINYLKNDKD
+1259 GKI
-1270 NAVESNNANIL
+1270 
-1281 VQGSENIIEAAK
+1281 
-1293 GISSIDKSEVK
+1293 
-1304 LQATDSNVINA
+1304 
-1315 KNFGIYTKEEGV
+1315 
-1327 VNLNATNANNTVYI
+1327 
-1341 DNGYGISSNNSSIN
+1341 
-1355 IDSQSGNN
+1355 
-1363 SIEVGQGIAIE
+1363 
-1374 ANNGSNISVNA
+1374 
-1385 NKGQNNIK
+1385 
-1393 ASDTAI
+1393 
-1399 SVNKNNIDKDIAT
+1399 
-1412 TSTNTVIKV
+1412 
-1421 TGKNNIINAVTAI
+1421 
-1434 DNIDGG
+1434 
-1440 NVEIIA
+1440 
-1446 SENNSI
+1446 
-1452 DGLVNVENKA
+1452 
-1462 NTKIQGK
+1462 
-1469 VNYLKND
+1469 NYLKND

-1612 NIDKDIANISTDTAV
+1612 NIDKDISTTSTNTVVKIAGKDNIINATTAIDNINGGNVEIIASENNSIDGLVNVENKANTKIQGKINYLKNDKDNAIESNNANVLVQGNENIIEATKGISNVNNGTVNLQSTNSNIIKTKEYGVYTKENSQVKLNATNADNIVYVDAGYGISGNNSAININSQSGNNSIEVAQGIAVEVNNGSNISVNADKGQNNIKASDTAISVNKNNIDKNIATTRTDTVV

-1636 NATTAIDNIDDGN
+1636 NATTAIDNIDSGNVEIIASENNSINGLVHAENKANTKIQGKINYLKNDKDNAIESNNANVLVQGSENIIEATKGISSIDKSEVKLQATDSNVINAKNFGIYTKEEGVVNLNATNANNTVYVETGYGISGNNSSINIDSQSGNNSIEVVQGIAIEANNGSNISVNANNGQNNIKASDIAISLNKNNIDKDIATTSTNTVVKIAGKDNIINATTAIDNINGGN

-2288 KNSYQINGG
+2288 KNSYQINSG

>member
-1 MKKKLIKRAIFFMI
+1 MKKKLIKRVIFFMI

-28 QETKN
+28 QEIKN
-33 TITSSSIE
+33 TITSSSIK

-107 SSSLIDIKTINDIN
+107 SRSLIDIKTINDIN

-131 INAINAKDNANLNL
+131 INAINVKDNANLNL

-167 NNSIINVENNSALK
+167 NNSIINVENNSVLK

-204 YGINIKNSQLNI
+204 YGINVKNSQLNI

-391 SNGNIKLNALNG
+391 SNGNINLNALNG

-469 EVKLQATDSNVIN
+469 EVKLQAIDSNTIN
-482 AKNFG
+482 AKEFG
-487 IYTKEEGV
+487 IYTKEQGV

-505 TVYVETGY
+505 TVYVENGY
-513 GISGNDSAINI
+513 GISGNNSAINI

-531 SIEVTQGIAIEANN
+531 SIEVA
-545 GSNIS
+545 
-550 LNANKGQNN
+550 
-559 IKASDIAIS
+559 
-568 VNKNNI
+568 
-574 DKDIAITSTNTVV
+574 
-587 KIAGKDNIINATTA
+587 
-601 IDNINGGNV
+601 
-610 EIIASENNSIDGLVN
+610 
-625 VENKANT
+625 
-632 KIQGKIN
+632 
-639 YLKNDKDNAVESNN
+639 
-653 ANILVQGSENIIEAA
+653 
-668 KGISSIDKSEVKLQA
+668 
-683 TDSNVIN
+683 
-690 AKNFGIY
+690 
-697 TKEEGVVNLNATNAN
+697 
-712 NTVYIDNGY
+712 
-721 GISSNNSSINIDSQS
+721 
-736 GNNSIEV
+736 
-743 GQGIAIEANNG
+743 QGIAIEANNG

-760 ANKGQNNIKAS
+760 ANKGQNNIKSS
-771 DTAISV
+771 DIAISV
-777 NKNNIDKDIAITST
+777 NKNNIDKDIATTRTDTI
-791 NTVVKIAGKDNII
+791 VRIIGKDNII
-804 NATTAIDN
+804 NANTAIDN
-812 INGGNVEIIASENN
+812 IDGGNVEIIASKNN

-831 VNVENKANT
+831 VHAENKANI
-840 KIQGKINYLK
+840 KIQGKVNYLK
-850 NDKDNAVES
+850 NDKDNAIES
-859 NNANILVQGSENII
+859 NNANVLVQGNENVI

-880 SIDKSEVKLQ
+880 TVNNGIVNLQ
-890 ATDSNVINAKNFGI
+890 ATDSNTIKAQEFGI
-904 YTKEEGVVNLN
+904 YTKENSQVNLN
-915 ATNANN
+915 AINVDNI
-921 TVYIDNGYGISS
+921 VYVDNGYGISG
-933 NNSSINI
+933 NNSAINI
-940 DSQSGNNSIEV
+940 DSQSGNNSIEIA
-951 GQGIAIEANNGSN
+951 QGIAIEANNGSN

-1004 VTGKNNIINATTAID
+1004 VTGKDNIINATTAIDNIDGGNVEIIASENNSINGLVNVENKANTKIQGKVNYLKNNKDNAIESNNANLLVQGNENIIEATKGISNVNNGIVNLQSTNSNIIKAKEFGVYTKENSQVNLNTVNADNIVYVDNGYGISGNNSAINIDSQSGNNSIEVAQGIAVEANNGSNISVNANKGQNNIKASNTAISVNKNNIDKDIATTSTNTVVKIAGKDNIINATTAIDNIDGGNVEIIASENNSINGLVNVEHKANTKIQGKINYLKNDKDNAIESNNANVLVQGNENIIEATKGISNVNNGIVNLQSTNSNIIKAKEFGVYTKENSQVNLNTVNADNIVYVDNGYGISGNNSAINIDSQSGNNSIEVAQGIAVEANNGSNISVNANKGQNNIKASNTAISVNKNNIDKDIATTSTNTVVKIAGKDNIINATTAIDNIDGGNVEIIASENNSINGLVNVEHKANTKIQGKINYLKNDKDNAIESNNANVLVQGNENIIEATKGISNVNNGIVNLQSTNSNIIKAKEFGIYTKENSQVNLNTVNADNIVYVDNGYGISGNNSAINIDSQSGNNSIEVAKGIAIEANNGSNISLNANKGQNNIKASDTAISVNKNNIDKDIDTTSTDTVVKIAGKDNIINATTAID

-1044 KANTKIQGKINYL
+1044 KANIKIQGKINYL

-1074 QGSENII
+1074 QGDKSTI
-1081 EATKGISSIDKS
+1081 EATKGISTVNNGI
-1093 EVKLQATDS
+1093 VNLQATDS
-1102 NVINAKNFGIY
+1102 NTIKAQEFGIY
-1113 TKEEGVVNL
+1113 TKENSQVNL
-1122 NATNANNT
+1122 NAINADNI
-1130 VYIDNGY
+1130 VYVDNGY
-1137 GISSNN
+1137 GISGNDST
-1143 SSINIDSQ
+1143 ININSQ
-1151 SGNNSIEVG
+1151 SGNNSIEVAH
-1160 QGIAIEANNGS
+1160 GITVEVNNGS
-1171 NISVNAN
+1171 NISLNAN

-1185 ASDTAISVN
+1185 SSDIAISVN

-1207 NTVIK
+1207 STV
-1212 VTGKNNIIN
+1212 
-1221 AVTAIDNIDGGNVE
+1221 
-1235 IIASENNSIDGLV
+1235 
-1248 NVENKANTKIQ
+1248 
-1259 GKINYLKNDKD
+1259 
-1270 NAVESNNANIL
+1270 
-1281 VQGSENIIEAAK
+1281 
-1293 GISSIDKSEVK
+1293 
-1304 LQATDSNVINA
+1304 
-1315 KNFGIYTKEEGV
+1315 
-1327 VNLNATNANNTVYI
+1327 
-1341 DNGYGISSNNSSIN
+1341 
-1355 IDSQSGNN
+1355 
-1363 SIEVGQGIAIE
+1363 
-1374 ANNGSNISVNA
+1374 
-1385 NKGQNNIK
+1385 
-1393 ASDTAI
+1393 
-1399 SVNKNNIDKDIAT
+1399 
-1412 TSTNTVIKV
+1412 
-1421 TGKNNIINAVTAI
+1421 
-1434 DNIDGG
+1434 
-1440 NVEIIA
+1440 
-1446 SENNSI
+1446 
-1452 DGLVNVENKA
+1452 
-1462 NTKIQGK
+1462 
-1469 VNYLKND
+1469 
-1476 KDNAIESNNANVLV
+1476 
-1490 QGSENIIEATKGI
+1490 
-1503 SSIDKSEVKLQ
+1503 
-1514 ATDSNVINAKNF
+1514 
-1526 GIYTKEEGVVN
+1526 
-1537 LNATNA
+1537 
-1543 NNTVYVETGYGI
+1543 
-1555 SGNDSAININS
+1555 
-1566 QSGNNS
+1566 
-1572 IEVTQGIAI
+1572 
-1581 EANNGSNISLNA
+1581 
-1593 NKGQNNIKA
+1593 
-1602 SDIAISVNKN
+1602 
-1612 NIDKDIANISTDTAV
+1612 V

-1636 NATTAIDNIDDGN
+1636 NATTAIDNIDGGN

-1682 NDNGQSIIWADA
+1682 NDNGQSVIWADA

-1714 LANNDINNLNQGIIT
+1714 LANNDMNDLNQGIII

-1759 DISGLIIEGNILAE
+1759 DVSGLIIDGNILAE

-1819 NNKSRWNVVRQSFIS
+1819 NNKSRWNVVGQSFIS

-1944 YDVNNEENTLYN
+1944 YDVNNGENTLYN

-1967 RPGNDIINNIFG
+1967 RPGNNIINNIFG

-2068 LRDNGQERL
+2068 LKDNGQERL

-2205 GFKLGKNF
+2205 GFKLGRNF
-2213 GDNKKNTFYL
+2213 GDNKKSTFYL

>member
-28 QETKN
+28 QEIKN

-107 SSSLIDIKTINDIN
+107 SRSLIDIKTINDIN

-204 YGINIKNSQLNI
+204 YGINVKNSQLNI

-482 AKNFG
+482 AKEFG
-487 IYTKEEGV
+487 IYTKEQGV
-495 VNLNATNANN
+495 VSLNSTNANN
-505 TVYVETGY
+505 IVYVDGGY
-513 GISGNDSAINI
+513 GISGNASAINI

-531 SIEVTQGIAIEANN
+531 SIEVAQGIAIEANN

-559 IKASDIAIS
+559 IKASDTAIS
-568 VNKNNI
+568 VNKNNV
-574 DKDIAITSTNTVV
+574 DKDISTTSTNTVV

-639 YLKNDKDNAVESNN
+639 YLKNDKDNA
-653 ANILVQGSENIIEAA
+653 
-668 KGISSIDKSEVKLQA
+668 
-683 TDSNVIN
+683 
-690 AKNFGIY
+690 
-697 TKEEGVVNLNATNAN
+697 
-712 NTVYIDNGY
+712 
-721 GISSNNSSINIDSQS
+721 
-736 GNNSIEV
+736 
-743 GQGIAIEANNG
+743 
-754 SNISVN
+754 
-760 ANKGQNNIKAS
+760 
-771 DTAISV
+771 
-777 NKNNIDKDIAITST
+777 
-791 NTVVKIAGKDNII
+791 
-804 NATTAIDN
+804 
-812 INGGNVEIIASENN
+812 
-826 SIDGL
+826 
-831 VNVENKANT
+831 
-840 KIQGKINYLK
+840 
-850 NDKDNAVES
+850 
-859 NNANILVQGSENII
+859 
-873 EAAKGIS
+873 
-880 SIDKSEVKLQ
+880 
-890 ATDSNVINAKNFGI
+890 
-904 YTKEEGVVNLN
+904 
-915 ATNANN
+915 
-921 TVYIDNGYGISS
+921 
-933 NNSSINI
+933 
-940 DSQSGNNSIEV
+940 
-951 GQGIAIEANNGSN
+951 
-964 ISVNANKGQNNIKA
+964 
-978 SDTAISVNKNNIDK
+978 
-992 DIATTSTNTVVK
+992 
-1004 VTGKNNIINATTAID
+1004 
-1019 NIDDGNVEIIASE
+1019 
-1032 NNSIN
+1032 
-1037 GLVHAEN
+1037 
-1044 KANTKIQGKINYL
+1044 
-1057 KNDKDN
+1057 
-1063 AIESNNANVLV
+1063 IESNNANVSV
-1074 QGSENII
+1074 QGNENII
-1081 EATKGISSIDKS
+1081 EATKGISN
-1093 EVKLQATDS
+1093 VNNGTVNLQSTNS
-1102 NVINAKNFGIY
+1102 NIIKTKEYGVY
-1113 TKEEGVVNL
+1113 TKENSQVKL
-1122 NATNANNT
+1122 NATNADNI
-1130 VYIDNGY
+1130 VYVDAGY
-1137 GISSNN
+1137 GISGNN
-1143 SSINIDSQ
+1143 SAININSQ
-1151 SGNNSIEVG
+1151 SGNNSIEVA
-1160 QGIAIEANNGS
+1160 QGIAVEVNNGS

-1212 VTGKNNIIN
+1212 VTGKDNIIN
-1221 AVTAIDNIDGGNVE
+1221 ATTAIDNIDGGNVE

-1270 NAVESNNANIL
+1270 NA
-1281 VQGSENIIEAAK
+1281 
-1293 GISSIDKSEVK
+1293 
-1304 LQATDSNVINA
+1304 
-1315 KNFGIYTKEEGV
+1315 
-1327 VNLNATNANNTVYI
+1327 
-1341 DNGYGISSNNSSIN
+1341 
-1355 IDSQSGNN
+1355 
-1363 SIEVGQGIAIE
+1363 
-1374 ANNGSNISVNA
+1374 
-1385 NKGQNNIK
+1385 
-1393 ASDTAI
+1393 
-1399 SVNKNNIDKDIAT
+1399 
-1412 TSTNTVIKV
+1412 
-1421 TGKNNIINAVTAI
+1421 
-1434 DNIDGG
+1434 
-1440 NVEIIA
+1440 
-1446 SENNSI
+1446 
-1452 DGLVNVENKA
+1452 
-1462 NTKIQGK
+1462 
-1469 VNYLKND
+1469 
-1476 KDNAIESNNANVLV
+1476 IESNNANVFV

-1566 QSGNNS
+1566 RSGNNS

>member
-1 MKKKLIKRAIFFMI
+1 MI
-15 SCNMVVF
+15 SCNIVIF

-102 NTSQG
+102 NTLQG
-107 SSSLIDIKTINDIN
+107 SRSLIDIKTINDIN

-167 NNSIINVENNSALK
+167 NNSIMNVENNSALK

-204 YGINIKNSQLNI
+204 YGINVKNSQLNI

-347 KDYNIVTSDYTGIHV
+347 KDYNIITSDYTGIHV
-362 SYADDKQSNITLNA
+362 SYADSKKSNITLNA

-391 SNGNIKLNALNG
+391 SNGNINLNALNG
-403 NNAFTSN
+403 NNVFTSN

-419 SQVNLKADKGENY
+419 SQVNLKANKGENY

-450 QANKNIL
+450 QANKNVI
-457 EGIEGISSIDKS
+457 EGIEGISSINKS
-469 EVKLQATDSNVIN
+469 EVKLQAIDSNTIN
-482 AKNFG
+482 AKEFG
-487 IYTKEEGV
+487 IYTKEQGV

-505 TVYVETGY
+505 TVYVENGY
-513 GISGNDSAINI
+513 GISGNNSAINI

-531 SIEVTQGIAIEANN
+531 SIEVAQGIAIEANN

-550 LNANKGQNN
+550 VNANKGQNN

-574 DKDIAITSTNTVV
+574 DKDIA
-587 KIAGKDNIINATTA
+587 
-601 IDNINGGNV
+601 
-610 EIIASENNSIDGLVN
+610 
-625 VENKANT
+625 
-632 KIQGKIN
+632 
-639 YLKNDKDNAVESNN
+639 
-653 ANILVQGSENIIEAA
+653 
-668 KGISSIDKSEVKLQA
+668 
-683 TDSNVIN
+683 
-690 AKNFGIY
+690 
-697 TKEEGVVNLNATNAN
+697 
-712 NTVYIDNGY
+712 
-721 GISSNNSSINIDSQS
+721 
-736 GNNSIEV
+736 
-743 GQGIAIEANNG
+743 
-754 SNISVN
+754 
-760 ANKGQNNIKAS
+760 
-771 DTAISV
+771 
-777 NKNNIDKDIAITST
+777 
-791 NTVVKIAGKDNII
+791 
-804 NATTAIDN
+804 
-812 INGGNVEIIASENN
+812 
-826 SIDGL
+826 
-831 VNVENKANT
+831 
-840 KIQGKINYLK
+840 
-850 NDKDNAVES
+850 
-859 NNANILVQGSENII
+859 
-873 EAAKGIS
+873 
-880 SIDKSEVKLQ
+880 
-890 ATDSNVINAKNFGI
+890 
-904 YTKEEGVVNLN
+904 
-915 ATNANN
+915 
-921 TVYIDNGYGISS
+921 
-933 NNSSINI
+933 
-940 DSQSGNNSIEV
+940 
-951 GQGIAIEANNGSN
+951 
-964 ISVNANKGQNNIKA
+964 
-978 SDTAISVNKNNIDK
+978 
-992 DIATTSTNTVVK
+992 
-1004 VTGKNNIINATTAID
+1004 
-1019 NIDDGNVEIIASE
+1019 
-1032 NNSIN
+1032 
-1037 GLVHAEN
+1037 
-1044 KANTKIQGKINYL
+1044 
-1057 KNDKDN
+1057 
-1063 AIESNNANVLV
+1063 
-1074 QGSENII
+1074 
-1081 EATKGISSIDKS
+1081 
-1093 EVKLQATDS
+1093 
-1102 NVINAKNFGIY
+1102 
-1113 TKEEGVVNL
+1113 
-1122 NATNANNT
+1122 
-1130 VYIDNGY
+1130 
-1137 GISSNN
+1137 
-1143 SSINIDSQ
+1143 
-1151 SGNNSIEVG
+1151 
-1160 QGIAIEANNGS
+1160 
-1171 NISVNAN
+1171 
-1178 KGQNNIK
+1178 
-1185 ASDTAISVN
+1185 
-1194 KNNIDKDIATTST
+1194 TTST

-1212 VTGKNNIIN
+1212 VTGKDNIIN
-1221 AVTAIDNIDGGNVE
+1221 ATTAIDNIDGGNVE
-1235 IIASENNSIDGLV
+1235 IIASENNSI
-1248 NVENKANTKIQ
+1248 N
-1259 GKINYLKNDKD
+1259 
-1270 NAVESNNANIL
+1270 
-1281 VQGSENIIEAAK
+1281 
-1293 GISSIDKSEVK
+1293 
-1304 LQATDSNVINA
+1304 
-1315 KNFGIYTKEEGV
+1315 
-1327 VNLNATNANNTVYI
+1327 
-1341 DNGYGISSNNSSIN
+1341 
-1355 IDSQSGNN
+1355 
-1363 SIEVGQGIAIE
+1363 
-1374 ANNGSNISVNA
+1374 
-1385 NKGQNNIK
+1385 
-1393 ASDTAI
+1393 
-1399 SVNKNNIDKDIAT
+1399 
-1412 TSTNTVIKV
+1412 
-1421 TGKNNIINAVTAI
+1421 
-1434 DNIDGG
+1434 
-1440 NVEIIA
+1440 
-1446 SENNSI
+1446 
-1452 DGLVNVENKA
+1452 GLVNVENKA

-1476 KDNAIESNNANVLV
+1476 KDNAIESNNANVFV

-1572 IEVTQGIAI
+1572 IEAAQGITI
-1581 EANNGSNISLNA
+1581 EANNGSNISINA

-1602 SDIAISVNKN
+1602 NDTAISVNKN

-1656 NNSIDGLIH
+1656 NNSIEGLVNAENKSNAKIQGKINYLKNDKDNAIESNNANVLVQGNENIIEATKGISTVNNGIVNLQSTNRNIIKAKEFGVYTKENSQVNLNAINADNIVYVDAGYGISGNNSAINIDSQSGNNSIEITQGIAIEANNGNNISVNANKGQNNIKASDTAISVNKNNIDKDIATTSTNTVVKVTGKNNIINAITAIDNIDGGNVEIIASENNSINGLVH
-1665 AKNKANTKIQGK
+1665 AENKANTKIQGK

-1682 NDNGQSIIWADA
+1682 NDNGQSVIWADD

-1714 LANNDINNLNQGIIT
+1714 LANNDMNNLNQGVIT

-1735 SVIKGDIIA
+1735 SVVKGDIIA

-1759 DISGLIIEGNILAE
+1759 DVSGLIIEGNILAE

-1819 NNKSRWNVVRQSFIS
+1819 NNKSRWNVVGQSFIS
-1834 KINTKEN
+1834 NINTKEN

-1892 NVILAN
+1892 NVILVN

-1944 YDVNNEENTLYN
+1944 YDVNNEENILYN

-2068 LRDNGQERL
+2068 LRDDGQERL

-2120 ILKWGHLENDFEIAG
+2120 ILKWGHLENDFEVFD
-2135 TKKLNLIKGN
+2135 TEKLNLIKGN
-2145 YDNDVFSASAEY
+2145 YDNDVFSTSVEY
-2157 GYMKN
+2157 GYMQN

-2184 YITNQNTNVHV
+2184 YTTNQNTNVHV

-2205 GFKLGKNF
+2205 GFKLGRNF

>member
-513 GISGNDSAINI
+513 GISGN
-524 NSQSGNN
+524 
-531 SIEVTQGIAIEANN
+531 
-545 GSNIS
+545 
-550 LNANKGQNN
+550 
-559 IKASDIAIS
+559 
-568 VNKNNI
+568 
-574 DKDIAITSTNTVV
+574 
-587 KIAGKDNIINATTA
+587 
-601 IDNINGGNV
+601 
-610 EIIASENNSIDGLVN
+610 
-625 VENKANT
+625 
-632 KIQGKIN
+632 
-639 YLKNDKDNAVESNN
+639 
-653 ANILVQGSENIIEAA
+653 
-668 KGISSIDKSEVKLQA
+668 
-683 TDSNVIN
+683 
-690 AKNFGIY
+690 
-697 TKEEGVVNLNATNAN
+697 
-712 NTVYIDNGY
+712 
-721 GISSNNSSINIDSQS
+721 NSSINIDSQS

-743 GQGIAIEANNG
+743 GHGIAIEANNG
-754 SNISVN
+754 SNISLN
-760 ANKGQNNIKAS
+760 ADKGQNNIKAS

-777 NKNNIDKDIAITST
+777 NKNNIDKNIATT
-791 NTVVKIAGKDNII
+791 RTDTVVKITGKDNII

-812 INGGNVEIIASENN
+812 I
-826 SIDGL
+826 
-831 VNVENKANT
+831 
-840 KIQGKINYLK
+840 
-850 NDKDNAVES
+850 
-859 NNANILVQGSENII
+859 
-873 EAAKGIS
+873 
-880 SIDKSEVKLQ
+880 
-890 ATDSNVINAKNFGI
+890 DS
-904 YTKEEGVVNLN
+904 
-915 ATNANN
+915 
-921 TVYIDNGYGISS
+921 
-933 NNSSINI
+933 
-940 DSQSGNNSIEV
+940 
-951 GQGIAIEANNGSN
+951 
-964 ISVNANKGQNNIKA
+964 
-978 SDTAISVNKNNIDK
+978 
-992 DIATTSTNTVVK
+992 
-1004 VTGKNNIINATTAID
+1004 
-1019 NIDDGNVEIIASE
+1019 GNVEIIASE

-1044 KANTKIQGKINYL
+1044 KANTKIQGKI
-1057 KNDKDN
+1057 
-1063 AIESNNANVLV
+1063 
-1074 QGSENII
+1074 
-1081 EATKGISSIDKS
+1081 
-1093 EVKLQATDS
+1093 
-1102 NVINAKNFGIY
+1102 
-1113 TKEEGVVNL
+1113 
-1122 NATNANNT
+1122 
-1130 VYIDNGY
+1130 
-1137 GISSNN
+1137 
-1143 SSINIDSQ
+1143 
-1151 SGNNSIEVG
+1151 
-1160 QGIAIEANNGS
+1160 
-1171 NISVNAN
+1171 
-1178 KGQNNIK
+1178 
-1185 ASDTAISVN
+1185 
-1194 KNNIDKDIATTST
+1194 
-1207 NTVIK
+1207 
-1212 VTGKNNIIN
+1212 
-1221 AVTAIDNIDGGNVE
+1221 
-1235 IIASENNSIDGLV
+1235 
-1248 NVENKANTKIQ
+1248 
-1259 GKINYLKNDKD
+1259 
-1270 NAVESNNANIL
+1270 
-1281 VQGSENIIEAAK
+1281 
-1293 GISSIDKSEVK
+1293 
-1304 LQATDSNVINA
+1304 
-1315 KNFGIYTKEEGV
+1315 
-1327 VNLNATNANNTVYI
+1327 
-1341 DNGYGISSNNSSIN
+1341 
-1355 IDSQSGNN
+1355 
-1363 SIEVGQGIAIE
+1363 
-1374 ANNGSNISVNA
+1374 
-1385 NKGQNNIK
+1385 
-1393 ASDTAI
+1393 
-1399 SVNKNNIDKDIAT
+1399 
-1412 TSTNTVIKV
+1412 
-1421 TGKNNIINAVTAI
+1421 
-1434 DNIDGG
+1434 
-1440 NVEIIA
+1440 
-1446 SENNSI
+1446 
-1452 DGLVNVENKA
+1452 
-1462 NTKIQGK
+1462 
-1469 VNYLKND
+1469 NYLKND

-1612 NIDKDIANISTDTAV
+1612 NIDKDIAITSTNTVV
-1627 KITGKDNII
+1627 KIAGKDNII
-1636 NATTAIDNIDDGN
+1636 NATTAIDNINGGN

-1714 LANNDINNLNQGIIT
+1714 LANNDMNNLNQGIIT

-2288 KNSYQINGG
+2288 KNSYQINSG

>member
-1 MKKKLIKRAIFFMI
+1 MI

-102 NTSQG
+102 NISQG
-107 SSSLIDIKTINDIN
+107 NNSSINIKAVNDIN

-126 QELEQ
+126 QELAQ
-131 INAINAKDNANLNL
+131 INAINVKDNASLNL

-154 NSNLNINRRLYDV
+154 NSNLNINSLLSNL
-167 NNSIINVENNSALK
+167 NNSIINVENNSVLTLNAE
-181 LDAKNMNI
+181 NINI
-189 NSTITDSY
+189 NSTITASY
-197 GQRLFNN
+197 KQSLFNN
-204 YGINIKNSQLNI
+204 YGINVKNSQLNI
-216 NNQENMQINST
+216 NNQENMHINST

-450 QANKNIL
+450 QANKNTL

-469 EVKLQATDSNVIN
+469 EVKLQAIDSNVIN
-482 AKNFG
+482 AKEFG
-487 IYTKEEGV
+487 IYTKEQGV
-495 VNLNATNANN
+495 VSLNATNANN
-505 TVYVETGY
+505 TVYVDGGY
-513 GISGNDSAINI
+513 GISGNASAINI

-531 SIEVTQGIAIEANN
+531 SIEVA
-545 GSNIS
+545 
-550 LNANKGQNN
+550 
-559 IKASDIAIS
+559 
-568 VNKNNI
+568 
-574 DKDIAITSTNTVV
+574 
-587 KIAGKDNIINATTA
+587 
-601 IDNINGGNV
+601 
-610 EIIASENNSIDGLVN
+610 
-625 VENKANT
+625 
-632 KIQGKIN
+632 
-639 YLKNDKDNAVESNN
+639 
-653 ANILVQGSENIIEAA
+653 
-668 KGISSIDKSEVKLQA
+668 
-683 TDSNVIN
+683 
-690 AKNFGIY
+690 
-697 TKEEGVVNLNATNAN
+697 
-712 NTVYIDNGY
+712 
-721 GISSNNSSINIDSQS
+721 
-736 GNNSIEV
+736 
-743 GQGIAIEANNG
+743 QGIAIEANNG

-771 DTAISV
+771 DTAISI
-777 NKNNIDKDIAITST
+777 NKNNIDKDIANIST
-791 NTVVKIAGKDNII
+791 DTAVKITGKDNII
-804 NATTAIDN
+804 NANTAIDN
-812 INGGNVEIIASENN
+812 IDGGNIEIIASENN
-826 SIDGL
+826 SINGL

-840 KIQGKINYLK
+840 KIQGKVNYLK
-850 NDKDNAVES
+850 NDKDNAIES
-859 NNANILVQGSENII
+859 NNANVLVQGNENVI
-873 EAAKGIS
+873 EATKGIS

-890 ATDSNVINAKNFGI
+890 ATDSNVINVKNFGI
-904 YTKEEGVVNLN
+904 YTKEDGVVNLN
-915 ATNANN
+915 ATNADN
-921 TVYIDNGYGISS
+921 TVYVENGYGISG
-933 NNSSINI
+933 NNSAINI

-951 GQGIAIEANNGSN
+951 AQGIAIEANNGSNISLNANKGQNNIKASDTAISVNKNNIDKDIATTSTSTVVKITGKDNIINATTAIDNIDGGNAEIIASENNSIEGLVNAENKSNAKIQGKINYLKNDKDNAIESNNANVLVQGNENIIEATKGISTVNNGIVNLQSTNRNIIKAKEFGVYTKENSQVNLNAINADNIVYVDAGYGISGNNSAINIDSQSGNNSIEITQGIAIEANNGNN

-1004 VTGKNNIINATTAID
+1004 VTGKDNIINATTAID
-1019 NIDDGNVEIIASE
+1019 NIDGGNVEIIASE

-1044 KANTKIQGKINYL
+1044 KANTKIQGK
-1057 KNDKDN
+1057 
-1063 AIESNNANVLV
+1063 
-1074 QGSENII
+1074 
-1081 EATKGISSIDKS
+1081 
-1093 EVKLQATDS
+1093 
-1102 NVINAKNFGIY
+1102 
-1113 TKEEGVVNL
+1113 
-1122 NATNANNT
+1122 
-1130 VYIDNGY
+1130 
-1137 GISSNN
+1137 
-1143 SSINIDSQ
+1143 
-1151 SGNNSIEVG
+1151 
-1160 QGIAIEANNGS
+1160 
-1171 NISVNAN
+1171 
-1178 KGQNNIK
+1178 
-1185 ASDTAISVN
+1185 
-1194 KNNIDKDIATTST
+1194 
-1207 NTVIK
+1207 
-1212 VTGKNNIIN
+1212 
-1221 AVTAIDNIDGGNVE
+1221 
-1235 IIASENNSIDGLV
+1235 
-1248 NVENKANTKIQ
+1248 
-1259 GKINYLKNDKD
+1259 
-1270 NAVESNNANIL
+1270 
-1281 VQGSENIIEAAK
+1281 
-1293 GISSIDKSEVK
+1293 
-1304 LQATDSNVINA
+1304 
-1315 KNFGIYTKEEGV
+1315 
-1327 VNLNATNANNTVYI
+1327 
-1341 DNGYGISSNNSSIN
+1341 
-1355 IDSQSGNN
+1355 
-1363 SIEVGQGIAIE
+1363 
-1374 ANNGSNISVNA
+1374 
-1385 NKGQNNIK
+1385 
-1393 ASDTAI
+1393 
-1399 SVNKNNIDKDIAT
+1399 
-1412 TSTNTVIKV
+1412 
-1421 TGKNNIINAVTAI
+1421 
-1434 DNIDGG
+1434 
-1440 NVEIIA
+1440 
-1446 SENNSI
+1446 
-1452 DGLVNVENKA
+1452 
-1462 NTKIQGK
+1462 
-1469 VNYLKND
+1469 
-1476 KDNAIESNNANVLV
+1476 
-1490 QGSENIIEATKGI
+1490 
-1503 SSIDKSEVKLQ
+1503 
-1514 ATDSNVINAKNF
+1514 
-1526 GIYTKEEGVVN
+1526 
-1537 LNATNA
+1537 
-1543 NNTVYVETGYGI
+1543 
-1555 SGNDSAININS
+1555 
-1566 QSGNNS
+1566 
-1572 IEVTQGIAI
+1572 
-1581 EANNGSNISLNA
+1581 
-1593 NKGQNNIKA
+1593 
-1602 SDIAISVNKN
+1602 
-1612 NIDKDIANISTDTAV
+1612 
-1627 KITGKDNII
+1627 
-1636 NATTAIDNIDDGN
+1636 
-1649 VEIIASE
+1649 
-1656 NNSIDGLIH
+1656 
-1665 AKNKANTKIQGK
+1665 

-1682 NDNGQSIIWADA
+1682 NDNGQSVIWADN

-1714 LANNDINNLNQGIIT
+1714 LANNDMNNLNQGVIT

-1735 SVIKGDIIA
+1735 SVVKGDIIA

-1759 DISGLIIEGNILAE
+1759 DVSGLIIEGNILAE

-1779 LDIGNNSLITGNIND
+1779 LDIGNNSLIIGNIND

-1807 QENLAGNISIDF
+1807 QENLAGNISVDF
-1819 NNKSRWNVVRQSFIS
+1819 NNKSRWNVVGQSFIS

-1944 YDVNNEENTLYN
+1944 YDVNNGENTLYN

-1967 RPGNDIINNIFG
+1967 RPGNNIINNIFG

-2068 LRDNGQERL
+2068 LRDDGQERL

-2120 ILKWGHLENDFEIAG
+2120 IFKWGHLENNFEVFD
-2135 TKKLNLIKGN
+2135 TEKLNLIKGN
-2145 YDNDVFSASAEY
+2145 YDNDVYSASAEY

-2184 YITNQNTNVHV
+2184 YTTNQNTNVHV

-2205 GFKLGKNF
+2205 GFKLGRNF

>member
-28 QETKN
+28 QEIKN

-204 YGINIKNSQLNI
+204 YGINVKNSQLNI

-482 AKNFG
+482 AKEFG
-487 IYTKEEGV
+487 IYTKEQGV
-495 VNLNATNANN
+495 VSLNATNANN
-505 TVYVETGY
+505 IVYVDGGY
-513 GISGNDSAINI
+513 GISGNASAINI

-531 SIEVTQGIAIEANN
+531 SIEVAQGIAVEVNN

-574 DKDIAITSTNTVV
+574 DKDIA
-587 KIAGKDNIINATTA
+587 
-601 IDNINGGNV
+601 
-610 EIIASENNSIDGLVN
+610 
-625 VENKANT
+625 
-632 KIQGKIN
+632 
-639 YLKNDKDNAVESNN
+639 
-653 ANILVQGSENIIEAA
+653 
-668 KGISSIDKSEVKLQA
+668 
-683 TDSNVIN
+683 
-690 AKNFGIY
+690 
-697 TKEEGVVNLNATNAN
+697 
-712 NTVYIDNGY
+712 
-721 GISSNNSSINIDSQS
+721 
-736 GNNSIEV
+736 
-743 GQGIAIEANNG
+743 
-754 SNISVN
+754 
-760 ANKGQNNIKAS
+760 
-771 DTAISV
+771 
-777 NKNNIDKDIAITST
+777 
-791 NTVVKIAGKDNII
+791 
-804 NATTAIDN
+804 
-812 INGGNVEIIASENN
+812 
-826 SIDGL
+826 
-831 VNVENKANT
+831 
-840 KIQGKINYLK
+840 
-850 NDKDNAVES
+850 
-859 NNANILVQGSENII
+859 
-873 EAAKGIS
+873 
-880 SIDKSEVKLQ
+880 
-890 ATDSNVINAKNFGI
+890 
-904 YTKEEGVVNLN
+904 
-915 ATNANN
+915 
-921 TVYIDNGYGISS
+921 
-933 NNSSINI
+933 
-940 DSQSGNNSIEV
+940 
-951 GQGIAIEANNGSN
+951 
-964 ISVNANKGQNNIKA
+964 
-978 SDTAISVNKNNIDK
+978 
-992 DIATTSTNTVVK
+992 
-1004 VTGKNNIINATTAID
+1004 
-1019 NIDDGNVEIIASE
+1019 
-1032 NNSIN
+1032 
-1037 GLVHAEN
+1037 
-1044 KANTKIQGKINYL
+1044 
-1057 KNDKDN
+1057 
-1063 AIESNNANVLV
+1063 
-1074 QGSENII
+1074 
-1081 EATKGISSIDKS
+1081 
-1093 EVKLQATDS
+1093 
-1102 NVINAKNFGIY
+1102 
-1113 TKEEGVVNL
+1113 
-1122 NATNANNT
+1122 
-1130 VYIDNGY
+1130 
-1137 GISSNN
+1137 
-1143 SSINIDSQ
+1143 
-1151 SGNNSIEVG
+1151 
-1160 QGIAIEANNGS
+1160 
-1171 NISVNAN
+1171 
-1178 KGQNNIK
+1178 
-1185 ASDTAISVN
+1185 
-1194 KNNIDKDIATTST
+1194 TTST

-1212 VTGKNNIIN
+1212 V
-1221 AVTAIDNIDGGNVE
+1221 
-1235 IIASENNSIDGLV
+1235 
-1248 NVENKANTKIQ
+1248 
-1259 GKINYLKNDKD
+1259 
-1270 NAVESNNANIL
+1270 
-1281 VQGSENIIEAAK
+1281 
-1293 GISSIDKSEVK
+1293 
-1304 LQATDSNVINA
+1304 
-1315 KNFGIYTKEEGV
+1315 
-1327 VNLNATNANNTVYI
+1327 
-1341 DNGYGISSNNSSIN
+1341 
-1355 IDSQSGNN
+1355 
-1363 SIEVGQGIAIE
+1363 
-1374 ANNGSNISVNA
+1374 
-1385 NKGQNNIK
+1385 
-1393 ASDTAI
+1393 
-1399 SVNKNNIDKDIAT
+1399 
-1412 TSTNTVIKV
+1412 
-1421 TGKNNIINAVTAI
+1421 
-1434 DNIDGG
+1434 
-1440 NVEIIA
+1440 
-1446 SENNSI
+1446 
-1452 DGLVNVENKA
+1452 
-1462 NTKIQGK
+1462 
-1469 VNYLKND
+1469 
-1476 KDNAIESNNANVLV
+1476 
-1490 QGSENIIEATKGI
+1490 
-1503 SSIDKSEVKLQ
+1503 
-1514 ATDSNVINAKNF
+1514 
-1526 GIYTKEEGVVN
+1526 
-1537 LNATNA
+1537 
-1543 NNTVYVETGYGI
+1543 
-1555 SGNDSAININS
+1555 
-1566 QSGNNS
+1566 
-1572 IEVTQGIAI
+1572 
-1581 EANNGSNISLNA
+1581 
-1593 NKGQNNIKA
+1593 
-1602 SDIAISVNKN
+1602 
-1612 NIDKDIANISTDTAV
+1612 
-1627 KITGKDNII
+1627 TGKDNII

>member
-1 MKKKLIKRAIFFMI
+1 MKKRLLKRAIFFMI
-15 SCNMVVF
+15 SCNIVIF

-102 NTSQG
+102 NTLQG
-107 SSSLIDIKTINDIN
+107 SRSLIDIKTINDIN

-167 NNSIINVENNSALK
+167 NNSIMNVENNSALK

-204 YGINIKNSQLNI
+204 YGINVKNSQLNI

-347 KDYNIVTSDYTGIHV
+347 KDYNIITSDYTGIHV
-362 SYADDKQSNITLNA
+362 SYADSKKSNITLNA

-391 SNGNIKLNALNG
+391 SNGNINLNALNG
-403 NNAFTSN
+403 NNVFTSN

-419 SQVNLKADKGENY
+419 SQVNLKANKGENY

-450 QANKNIL
+450 QANKNVI
-457 EGIEGISSIDKS
+457 EGIEGISSINKS

-482 AKNFG
+482 AKEFG
-487 IYTKEEGV
+487 IYTKEQGV

-505 TVYVETGY
+505 TVYVENGY
-513 GISGNDSAINI
+513 GISGNNSAINI

-531 SIEVTQGIAIEANN
+531 SIEVAQGIAIEANN

-550 LNANKGQNN
+550 INANKGQNN
-559 IKASDIAIS
+559 IKANDTAIS

-574 DKDIAITSTNTVV
+574 DKDIANISTDTAV
-587 KIAGKDNIINATTA
+587 KITGKDNIINATTA
-601 IDNINGGNV
+601 IDNIDDGNV
-610 EIIASENNSIDGLVN
+610 EIIASENNSINGLVN

-632 KIQGKIN
+632 KIQGKVN
-639 YLKNDKDNAVESNN
+639 YLKNDKDNAIESNN
-653 ANILVQGSENIIEAA
+653 ANVLVQGNENVIEAT

-690 AKNFGIY
+690 VKNFGIY
-697 TKEEGVVNLNATNAN
+697 TKEDGVVNLNATNAD
-712 NTVYIDNGY
+712 NTVYVENGY
-721 GISSNNSSINIDSQS
+721 GISGNNSAINIDSQS

-743 GQGIAIEANNG
+743 IQGIAIEANNG

-777 NKNNIDKDIAITST
+777 NKNNIDKDITTIST
-791 NTVVKIAGKDNII
+791 DTAVKIAGKDNII

-812 INGGNVEIIASENN
+812 IDGGNVEIIASENN
-826 SIDGL
+826 SINGL
-831 VNVENKANT
+831 VHAENKANT

-850 NDKDNAVES
+850 NDKDNAIES
-859 NNANILVQGSENII
+859 NNANVSVQGNENII
-873 EAAKGIS
+873 EATKGIS
-880 SIDKSEVKLQ
+880 NVNNGTVNLQ
-890 ATDSNVINAKNFGI
+890 STNSNIIKTKEYGV
-904 YTKEEGVVNLN
+904 YTKENSQVKLN
-915 ATNANN
+915 ATNADNI
-921 TVYIDNGYGISS
+921 VYVDAGYGISG
-933 NNSSINI
+933 NNSAINI
-940 DSQSGNNSIEV
+940 NSQSGNNSIEV
-951 GQGIAIEANNGSN
+951 AQGIAVEVNNGSN

-1004 VTGKNNIINATTAID
+1004 VTGKNNIINAITAID
-1019 NIDDGNVEIIASE
+1019 NIDGGNVEIIASE

-1044 KANTKIQGKINYL
+1044 KANTKIQGK
-1057 KNDKDN
+1057 
-1063 AIESNNANVLV
+1063 
-1074 QGSENII
+1074 
-1081 EATKGISSIDKS
+1081 
-1093 EVKLQATDS
+1093 
-1102 NVINAKNFGIY
+1102 
-1113 TKEEGVVNL
+1113 
-1122 NATNANNT
+1122 
-1130 VYIDNGY
+1130 
-1137 GISSNN
+1137 
-1143 SSINIDSQ
+1143 
-1151 SGNNSIEVG
+1151 
-1160 QGIAIEANNGS
+1160 
-1171 NISVNAN
+1171 
-1178 KGQNNIK
+1178 
-1185 ASDTAISVN
+1185 
-1194 KNNIDKDIATTST
+1194 
-1207 NTVIK
+1207 
-1212 VTGKNNIIN
+1212 
-1221 AVTAIDNIDGGNVE
+1221 
-1235 IIASENNSIDGLV
+1235 
-1248 NVENKANTKIQ
+1248 
-1259 GKINYLKNDKD
+1259 
-1270 NAVESNNANIL
+1270 
-1281 VQGSENIIEAAK
+1281 
-1293 GISSIDKSEVK
+1293 
-1304 LQATDSNVINA
+1304 
-1315 KNFGIYTKEEGV
+1315 
-1327 VNLNATNANNTVYI
+1327 
-1341 DNGYGISSNNSSIN
+1341 
-1355 IDSQSGNN
+1355 
-1363 SIEVGQGIAIE
+1363 
-1374 ANNGSNISVNA
+1374 
-1385 NKGQNNIK
+1385 
-1393 ASDTAI
+1393 
-1399 SVNKNNIDKDIAT
+1399 
-1412 TSTNTVIKV
+1412 
-1421 TGKNNIINAVTAI
+1421 
-1434 DNIDGG
+1434 
-1440 NVEIIA
+1440 
-1446 SENNSI
+1446 
-1452 DGLVNVENKA
+1452 
-1462 NTKIQGK
+1462 
-1469 VNYLKND
+1469 
-1476 KDNAIESNNANVLV
+1476 
-1490 QGSENIIEATKGI
+1490 
-1503 SSIDKSEVKLQ
+1503 
-1514 ATDSNVINAKNF
+1514 
-1526 GIYTKEEGVVN
+1526 
-1537 LNATNA
+1537 
-1543 NNTVYVETGYGI
+1543 
-1555 SGNDSAININS
+1555 
-1566 QSGNNS
+1566 
-1572 IEVTQGIAI
+1572 
-1581 EANNGSNISLNA
+1581 
-1593 NKGQNNIKA
+1593 
-1602 SDIAISVNKN
+1602 
-1612 NIDKDIANISTDTAV
+1612 
-1627 KITGKDNII
+1627 
-1636 NATTAIDNIDDGN
+1636 
-1649 VEIIASE
+1649 
-1656 NNSIDGLIH
+1656 
-1665 AKNKANTKIQGK
+1665 

-1682 NDNGQSIIWADA
+1682 NDNGQSVIWADD

-1714 LANNDINNLNQGIIT
+1714 LANNDMNNLNQGVIT

-1735 SVIKGDIIA
+1735 SVVKGDIIA

-1759 DISGLIIEGNILAE
+1759 DVSGLIIEGNILAE

-1819 NNKSRWNVVRQSFIS
+1819 NNKSRWNVVGQSFIS

-1898 AVTKN
+1898 AVTKK

-1967 RPGNDIINNIFG
+1967 RPGNNIINNIFG
-1979 NNEDAVNYKLVN
+1979 NNENAVNYKLVN

-2068 LRDNGQERL
+2068 LRDDGQERL

-2120 ILKWGHLENDFEIAG
+2120 ILKWGHLENDFEVFD
-2135 TKKLNLIKGN
+2135 TEKLNLIKGN
-2145 YDNDVFSASAEY
+2145 YDNDVFSTSVEY
-2157 GYMKN
+2157 GYMQN

-2184 YITNQNTNVHV
+2184 YTTNQNTNVHV

-2205 GFKLGKNF
+2205 GFKLGRNF

>member
-28 QETKN
+28 QEIKN

-154 NSNLNINRRLYDV
+154 NSNLNINRQLYDV

-204 YGINIKNSQLNI
+204 YGINVKNSQLNI

-323 IKALGDVDSTGIE
+323 IRALGDVDSTGIE

-391 SNGNIKLNALNG
+391 SNGNINLNALNG

-469 EVKLQATDSNVIN
+469 EVKLQATDSNIIN
-482 AKNFG
+482 AKEFG
-487 IYTKEEGV
+487 IYTKEQGV
-495 VNLNATNANN
+495 VSLNATNANN
-505 TVYVETGY
+505 TVYVDGGY
-513 GISGNDSAINI
+513 GISGNASAINI

-531 SIEVTQGIAIEANN
+531 SIEVA
-545 GSNIS
+545 
-550 LNANKGQNN
+550 
-559 IKASDIAIS
+559 
-568 VNKNNI
+568 
-574 DKDIAITSTNTVV
+574 
-587 KIAGKDNIINATTA
+587 
-601 IDNINGGNV
+601 
-610 EIIASENNSIDGLVN
+610 
-625 VENKANT
+625 
-632 KIQGKIN
+632 
-639 YLKNDKDNAVESNN
+639 
-653 ANILVQGSENIIEAA
+653 
-668 KGISSIDKSEVKLQA
+668 
-683 TDSNVIN
+683 
-690 AKNFGIY
+690 
-697 TKEEGVVNLNATNAN
+697 
-712 NTVYIDNGY
+712 
-721 GISSNNSSINIDSQS
+721 
-736 GNNSIEV
+736 
-743 GQGIAIEANNG
+743 
-754 SNISVN
+754 
-760 ANKGQNNIKAS
+760 
-771 DTAISV
+771 
-777 NKNNIDKDIAITST
+777 
-791 NTVVKIAGKDNII
+791 
-804 NATTAIDN
+804 
-812 INGGNVEIIASENN
+812 
-826 SIDGL
+826 
-831 VNVENKANT
+831 
-840 KIQGKINYLK
+840 
-850 NDKDNAVES
+850 
-859 NNANILVQGSENII
+859 
-873 EAAKGIS
+873 
-880 SIDKSEVKLQ
+880 
-890 ATDSNVINAKNFGI
+890 
-904 YTKEEGVVNLN
+904 
-915 ATNANN
+915 
-921 TVYIDNGYGISS
+921 
-933 NNSSINI
+933 
-940 DSQSGNNSIEV
+940 
-951 GQGIAIEANNGSN
+951 QGIAIEANNGSN

-1004 VTGKNNIINATTAID
+1004 VTGKNNIINAITAID
-1019 NIDDGNVEIIASE
+1019 NIDGGNVEIIASE

-1037 GLVHAEN
+1037 GLLNVEN

-1074 QGSENII
+1074 QGNENII
-1081 EATKGISSIDKS
+1081 EATKGISNVNNGI
-1093 EVKLQATDS
+1093 VNLQSTNS
-1102 NVINAKNFGIY
+1102 NIIKTKEYGVY
-1113 TKEEGVVNL
+1113 TKENSQVKL
-1122 NATNANNT
+1122 NATNADNI
-1130 VYIDNGY
+1130 VYVDAGY
-1137 GISSNN
+1137 GISGNN
-1143 SSINIDSQ
+1143 SAININSQ
-1151 SGNNSIEVG
+1151 SGNNSIEVA
-1160 QGIAIEANNGS
+1160 QGIAVEVNNGS
-1171 NISVNAN
+1171 NISLNAN

-1207 NTVIK
+1207 NTVVKIA
-1212 VTGKNNIIN
+1212 GKDNIIN
-1221 AVTAIDNIDGGNVE
+1221 ATTAIDNIDGGNVE

-1248 NVENKANTKIQ
+1248 NVENKANI
-1259 GKINYLKNDKD
+1259 
-1270 NAVESNNANIL
+1270 
-1281 VQGSENIIEAAK
+1281 
-1293 GISSIDKSEVK
+1293 
-1304 LQATDSNVINA
+1304 
-1315 KNFGIYTKEEGV
+1315 
-1327 VNLNATNANNTVYI
+1327 
-1341 DNGYGISSNNSSIN
+1341 
-1355 IDSQSGNN
+1355 
-1363 SIEVGQGIAIE
+1363 
-1374 ANNGSNISVNA
+1374 
-1385 NKGQNNIK
+1385 
-1393 ASDTAI
+1393 
-1399 SVNKNNIDKDIAT
+1399 
-1412 TSTNTVIKV
+1412 
-1421 TGKNNIINAVTAI
+1421 
-1434 DNIDGG
+1434 
-1440 NVEIIA
+1440 
-1446 SENNSI
+1446 
-1452 DGLVNVENKA
+1452 
-1462 NTKIQGK
+1462 KIQGK

-1543 NNTVYVETGYGI
+1543 DNTVYVDNGYGI
-1555 SGNDSAININS
+1555 SGNNSAININS

-1572 IEVTQGIAI
+1572 IEVAQGIAI

-1593 NKGQNNIKA
+1593 NKEQNNIKA
-1602 SDIAISVNKN
+1602 SDTAISVNKK
-1612 NIDKDIANISTDTAV
+1612 NIDKDIATISTDTAI
-1627 KITGKDNII
+1627 KIAGKDNII
-1636 NATTAIDNIDDGN
+1636 NATTAIDNIDGGN

-1682 NDNGQSIIWADA
+1682 NDNGQSVIWADA
-1694 GTIDITGT
+1694 GTIDIIGT

-1714 LANNDINNLNQGIIT
+1714 LANNDMNNLNQGIIT

-1759 DISGLIIEGNILAE
+1759 DVSGLIIEGNILAE

-1819 NNKSRWNVVRQSFIS
+1819 NNKSRWNVVGQSFIS
-1834 KINTKEN
+1834 NINTKEN

-1898 AVTKN
+1898 AVTKK

-1929 NDGFFNIKY
+1929 NNGFFNIKY

-1944 YDVNNEENTLYN
+1944 YDVNNGENTLYN

-1967 RPGNDIINNIFG
+1967 RPGNNIINNIFG

-2046 IEKDLGYTVDGNMY
+2046 IEKDLGYTIDGNMY

-2068 LRDNGQERL
+2068 LRDDGQERL

-2184 YITNQNTNVHV
+2184 YTTNQNTNVHV

-2205 GFKLGKNF
+2205 GFKLGRNF

>member
-1 MKKKLIKRAIFFMI
+1 MKKRLLKRAIFFMI

-131 INAINAKDNANLNL
+131 INAINAKDNASLNL

-154 NSNLNINRRLYDV
+154 NSNLNINSLLSNL
-167 NNSIINVENNSALK
+167 NNSIINVENNSVLTLNAE
-181 LDAKNMNI
+181 NINI
-189 NSTITDSY
+189 NSTITASY
-197 GQRLFNN
+197 KQSLFNN
-204 YGINIKNSQLNI
+204 YGINVKNSQLNI
-216 NNQENMQINST
+216 NNQENMHINST

-482 AKNFG
+482 AKEFG
-487 IYTKEEGV
+487 IYTKEQGV
-495 VNLNATNANN
+495 VSLNATNANN
-505 TVYVETGY
+505 IVYVDGGY
-513 GISGNDSAINI
+513 GISGNASAINI

-531 SIEVTQGIAIEANN
+531 SIEVAQGIAIEANN

-568 VNKNNI
+568 LNKNNI
-574 DKDIAITSTNTVV
+574 DKDIATTSTNTVV

-601 IDNINGGNV
+601 IDNIDGGNV

-625 VENKANT
+625 VENKANI
-632 KIQGKIN
+632 KIQGKVN
-639 YLKNDKDNAVESNN
+639 YLKNDKDNAIESNN
-653 ANILVQGSENIIEAA
+653 ANVSVQGNENIIEAT
-668 KGISSIDKSEVKLQA
+668 KGISNVNNGTVNLQS
-683 TDSNVIN
+683 TNSNIIKTKEYGV
-690 AKNFGIY
+690 Y
-697 TKEEGVVNLNATNAN
+697 TKENSQVKLNATNADN
-712 NTVYIDNGY
+712 IVYVDAGY
-721 GISSNNSSINIDSQS
+721 GISGNNSAININSQS

-743 GQGIAIEANNG
+743 AQGIA
-754 SNISVN
+754 
-760 ANKGQNNIKAS
+760 
-771 DTAISV
+771 
-777 NKNNIDKDIAITST
+777 
-791 NTVVKIAGKDNII
+791 
-804 NATTAIDN
+804 
-812 INGGNVEIIASENN
+812 VE
-826 SIDGL
+826 
-831 VNVENKANT
+831 V
-840 KIQGKINYLK
+840 
-850 NDKDNAVES
+850 
-859 NNANILVQGSENII
+859 
-873 EAAKGIS
+873 
-880 SIDKSEVKLQ
+880 
-890 ATDSNVINAKNFGI
+890 
-904 YTKEEGVVNLN
+904 
-915 ATNANN
+915 
-921 TVYIDNGYGISS
+921 
-933 NNSSINI
+933 
-940 DSQSGNNSIEV
+940 
-951 GQGIAIEANNGSN
+951 NNGSN

-1004 VTGKNNIINATTAID
+1004 IAGKDNIINATTAID
-1019 NIDDGNVEIIASE
+1019 NIDGGNVEIIASE
-1032 NNSIN
+1032 NNSID
-1037 GLVHAEN
+1037 GLVNVEN
-1044 KANTKIQGKINYL
+1044 KANIKIQGKVNYL

-1102 NVINAKNFGIY
+1102 NTINAKNFGIY

-1122 NATNANNT
+1122 NATNADNT

-1160 QGIAIEANNGS
+1160 HGIAIEANNGS
-1171 NISVNAN
+1171 NISLNAD

-1194 KNNIDKDIATTST
+1194 KNNIDKNIATTRT
-1207 NTVIK
+1207 DTVVKI
-1212 VTGKNNIIN
+1212 TGKDNIIN
-1221 AVTAIDNIDGGNVE
+1221 ATTAIDNIDSGNVE
-1235 IIASENNSIDGLV
+1235 IIASENNSINGLV
-1248 NVENKANTKIQ
+1248 HAENKANTKIQ
-1259 GKINYLKNDKD
+1259 GKI
-1270 NAVESNNANIL
+1270 S
-1281 VQGSENIIEAAK
+1281 
-1293 GISSIDKSEVK
+1293 
-1304 LQATDSNVINA
+1304 
-1315 KNFGIYTKEEGV
+1315 
-1327 VNLNATNANNTVYI
+1327 
-1341 DNGYGISSNNSSIN
+1341 
-1355 IDSQSGNN
+1355 
-1363 SIEVGQGIAIE
+1363 
-1374 ANNGSNISVNA
+1374 
-1385 NKGQNNIK
+1385 
-1393 ASDTAI
+1393 
-1399 SVNKNNIDKDIAT
+1399 
-1412 TSTNTVIKV
+1412 
-1421 TGKNNIINAVTAI
+1421 
-1434 DNIDGG
+1434 
-1440 NVEIIA
+1440 
-1446 SENNSI
+1446 
-1452 DGLVNVENKA
+1452 
-1462 NTKIQGK
+1462 
-1469 VNYLKND
+1469 YLKND

>member
-1 MKKKLIKRAIFFMI
+1 MKKRLLKRAIFFMI
-15 SCNMVVF
+15 SCNIVIF
-22 TPTWAS
+22 TPAWAS

-33 TITSSSIE
+33 TITSPSIE
-41 VSDGSIKNIVNDDIN
+41 VSDGDIKNVVNDDIN
-56 IIDTNVRDEYGIF
+56 IIDTNVNDEYGIF
-69 SNNGGKLNIDVDSLT
+69 SDNGGKLNIDVDSLT

-102 NTSQG
+102 NISQG
-107 SSSLIDIKTINDIN
+107 NNSSINIKAVNDIN

-126 QELEQ
+126 QELAQ
-131 INAINAKDNANLNL
+131 INAINVKDNASLNL

-154 NSNLNINRRLYDV
+154 NSNLNINSLLSNL
-167 NNSIINVENNSALK
+167 NNSIINVENNSVLTLNAE
-181 LDAKNMNI
+181 NINI
-189 NSTITDSY
+189 NSTITASY
-197 GQRLFNN
+197 KQSLFNN
-204 YGINIKNSQLNI
+204 YGINVKNSQLNI
-216 NNQENMQINST
+216 NNQENMHINST

-450 QANKNIL
+450 QANKNVI
-457 EGIEGISSIDKS
+457 EGIEGISSINKS

-482 AKNFG
+482 AKEFG
-487 IYTKEEGV
+487 IYTKEQGV

-505 TVYVETGY
+505 TVYVENGY
-513 GISGNDSAINI
+513 GISGNNSAINI

-531 SIEVTQGIAIEANN
+531 SIEVAQGIAIEANN

-550 LNANKGQNN
+550 INANKGQNN
-559 IKASDIAIS
+559 IKA
-568 VNKNNI
+568 
-574 DKDIAITSTNTVV
+574 
-587 KIAGKDNIINATTA
+587 
-601 IDNINGGNV
+601 
-610 EIIASENNSIDGLVN
+610 
-625 VENKANT
+625 
-632 KIQGKIN
+632 
-639 YLKNDKDNAVESNN
+639 ND
-653 ANILVQGSENIIEAA
+653 
-668 KGISSIDKSEVKLQA
+668 
-683 TDSNVIN
+683 T
-690 AKNFGIY
+690 
-697 TKEEGVVNLNATNAN
+697 
-712 NTVYIDNGY
+712 
-721 GISSNNSSINIDSQS
+721 
-736 GNNSIEV
+736 
-743 GQGIAIEANNG
+743 
-754 SNISVN
+754 
-760 ANKGQNNIKAS
+760 
-771 DTAISV
+771 
-777 NKNNIDKDIAITST
+777 
-791 NTVVKIAGKDNII
+791 
-804 NATTAIDN
+804 
-812 INGGNVEIIASENN
+812 
-826 SIDGL
+826 
-831 VNVENKANT
+831 
-840 KIQGKINYLK
+840 
-850 NDKDNAVES
+850 
-859 NNANILVQGSENII
+859 
-873 EAAKGIS
+873 
-880 SIDKSEVKLQ
+880 
-890 ATDSNVINAKNFGI
+890 
-904 YTKEEGVVNLN
+904 
-915 ATNANN
+915 
-921 TVYIDNGYGISS
+921 
-933 NNSSINI
+933 
-940 DSQSGNNSIEV
+940 
-951 GQGIAIEANNGSN
+951 
-964 ISVNANKGQNNIKA
+964 
-978 SDTAISVNKNNIDK
+978 
-992 DIATTSTNTVVK
+992 
-1004 VTGKNNIINATTAID
+1004 
-1019 NIDDGNVEIIASE
+1019 
-1032 NNSIN
+1032 
-1037 GLVHAEN
+1037 
-1044 KANTKIQGKINYL
+1044 
-1057 KNDKDN
+1057 
-1063 AIESNNANVLV
+1063 
-1074 QGSENII
+1074 
-1081 EATKGISSIDKS
+1081 
-1093 EVKLQATDS
+1093 
-1102 NVINAKNFGIY
+1102 
-1113 TKEEGVVNL
+1113 
-1122 NATNANNT
+1122 
-1130 VYIDNGY
+1130 
-1137 GISSNN
+1137 
-1143 SSINIDSQ
+1143 
-1151 SGNNSIEVG
+1151 
-1160 QGIAIEANNGS
+1160 
-1171 NISVNAN
+1171 
-1178 KGQNNIK
+1178 
-1185 ASDTAISVN
+1185 
-1194 KNNIDKDIATTST
+1194 
-1207 NTVIK
+1207 
-1212 VTGKNNIIN
+1212 
-1221 AVTAIDNIDGGNVE
+1221 
-1235 IIASENNSIDGLV
+1235 
-1248 NVENKANTKIQ
+1248 
-1259 GKINYLKNDKD
+1259 
-1270 NAVESNNANIL
+1270 
-1281 VQGSENIIEAAK
+1281 
-1293 GISSIDKSEVK
+1293 
-1304 LQATDSNVINA
+1304 
-1315 KNFGIYTKEEGV
+1315 
-1327 VNLNATNANNTVYI
+1327 
-1341 DNGYGISSNNSSIN
+1341 
-1355 IDSQSGNN
+1355 
-1363 SIEVGQGIAIE
+1363 
-1374 ANNGSNISVNA
+1374 
-1385 NKGQNNIK
+1385 
-1393 ASDTAI
+1393 
-1399 SVNKNNIDKDIAT
+1399 
-1412 TSTNTVIKV
+1412 
-1421 TGKNNIINAVTAI
+1421 
-1434 DNIDGG
+1434 
-1440 NVEIIA
+1440 
-1446 SENNSI
+1446 
-1452 DGLVNVENKA
+1452 
-1462 NTKIQGK
+1462 
-1469 VNYLKND
+1469 
-1476 KDNAIESNNANVLV
+1476 
-1490 QGSENIIEATKGI
+1490 
-1503 SSIDKSEVKLQ
+1503 
-1514 ATDSNVINAKNF
+1514 
-1526 GIYTKEEGVVN
+1526 
-1537 LNATNA
+1537 
-1543 NNTVYVETGYGI
+1543 
-1555 SGNDSAININS
+1555 
-1566 QSGNNS
+1566 
-1572 IEVTQGIAI
+1572 
-1581 EANNGSNISLNA
+1581 
-1593 NKGQNNIKA
+1593 
-1602 SDIAISVNKN
+1602 AISVNKN

-1656 NNSIDGLIH
+1656 NNSINGLVNVENKANTKIQGKVNYLKNDKDNAIESNNANVLVQGNENVIEATKGISSIDKSEVKLQATDSNVINVKNFGIYTKEDGVVNLNATNADNTVYVENGYGISGNNSAINIDSQSGNNSIEVIQGIAIEANNGSNISVNANKGQNNIKASDTAISVNKNNIDKDITTISTDTAVKIAGKDNIINATTAIDNIDGGNVEIIASENNSINGLVH
-1665 AKNKANTKIQGK
+1665 AENKANTKIQGKINYLKNDKDNAIESNNANVSVQGNENIIEATKGISNVNNGTVNLQSTNSNIIKTKEYGVYTKENSQVKLNATNADNIVYVDAGYGISGNNSAININSQSGNNSIEVAQGIAVEVNNGSNISVNANKGQNNIKASDTAISVNKNNIDKDIATTSTNTVVKVTGKDNIINAITAIDNIDGGNVEIIASENNSINGLVHAENKANTKIQGK

-1682 NDNGQSIIWADA
+1682 NDNGQSVIWADD

-1714 LANNDINNLNQGIIT
+1714 LANNDMNNLNQGVIT

-1735 SVIKGDIIA
+1735 SVVKGDIIA

-1759 DISGLIIEGNILAE
+1759 DVSGLIIEGNILAE

-1779 LDIGNNSLITGNIND
+1779 LDIGNNSLIIGNIND

-1819 NNKSRWNVVRQSFIS
+1819 NNKSRWNVVGQSFIS
-1834 KINTKEN
+1834 NINTKEN

-1892 NVILAN
+1892 NVILVN

-1944 YDVNNEENTLYN
+1944 YDVNNEENILYN

-2068 LRDNGQERL
+2068 LRDDGQERL

-2120 ILKWGHLENDFEIAG
+2120 ILKWGHLENDFEVFD
-2135 TKKLNLIKGN
+2135 TEKLNLIKGN
-2145 YDNDVFSASAEY
+2145 YDNDVFSTSVEY
-2157 GYMKN
+2157 GYMQN

-2184 YITNQNTNVHV
+2184 YTTNQNTNVHV

-2205 GFKLGKNF
+2205 GFKLGRNF